1 MRVFFQTSR
10 QRSFLS
16 ACRIARKKWSASVPL
31 LLAALL
37 TVVFYSCRDE
47 DLLPSVQSVEHNGT
61 RTEDNANTSGL
72 TISGDIKKFYD
83 DKNNL
88 LYSGYTYAPSR
99 RVPLVGEGRVINQ
112 ITKNLVGVLSNSDN
126 KLEYLVDKNLDNSVK
141 LTGLAEVNT
150 GLPILSVKDVNRVY
164 YDSSNGIKVG
174 FLYKDPGGL
183 LSLNVLKGFWV
194 KTYLKGEEQD
204 GSSTSGSG
212 DDFQL
217 LNLNL
222 LNVSGGLSEI
232 SFTTTKPFDEV
243 RIGCASID
251 VDVLSGLEFYYA
263 FVGENPKKIAASFG
277 YYKEAETNSGLG
289 NTNNLID
296 EYPDNSEQLSML
308 GHHELYVDF
317 NEKIVKDSEIGFK
330 TGGLKT
336 LDIDLTGLSL
346 FELTNNDVNNKYV
359 WGNEKVLSGGIGISL
374 LGTQDGS
381 MSAIAKEDCYGVK
394 IKLNTGLVGGLLDAI
409 LGLLG
414 NTHYYY
420 AYSRDPVE
428 IDVSSYFTIGNDTIS
443 TDYYNLPTPSDDGSV
458 SYSLDRWPSGA
469 TSPSISGNRIT
480 GMTVNGDY
488 VVQAIYKRGEETSWS
503 YAVIHRDKKEA
514 EAGCNTMMINTSAN
528 QGQYTVVESSG
539 SQGGI
544 SLFNKINNR
553 QNLVDD
559 DYTNYAE
566 ATNVLSLIQFGSLAG
581 VHSSQDIAPQGGGK
595 TRVGFVMQTNNQL
608 LGADVL
614 KFFFIRLYN
623 DGKEVFSGLTAENDA
638 VGVGLVGNDGSK
650 LRFYVETDQTFD
662 QVELWTAG
670 LLNVNLNTFRLYY
683 AFYEP
688 VTCEEY
694 AGTSE
699 ACMEMITA
707 QKHGATINYAE
718 TKSSSAASVG
728 STMNNLSYVI
738 DNSQQTAASIV
749 AGVSLI
755 SRSTVAVKFNS
766 IRGGQPVGAILRT
779 PGYVLNASVLQNVTI
794 AAYNGGQAVASES
807 TSGGLASIEVISDAG
822 LAYMEVTPLQDYDE
836 VRISFPSLADAL
848 ETVWLSGFY
857 IRPDANGNGIP
868 DCAEEPDDQGGT
880 DGITYKSIT
889 EHVCVDETNDLGK
902 VRISVDAQ
910 DDKVGTKLTFT
921 CYPYNGNG
929 QKIEQ
934 EAELQQDDKGYFFEL
949 SLPVG
954 DYSISGLSTYNG
966 LRAQVHPL
974 KTTWKRNAADTD
986 WNNWSNWT
994 DGSPWGCTNVVIPT
1008 GATRYPNLKA
1018 WGSVDK
1024 FYGGNYCANIHFEP
1038 GAAVLNT
1045 QYLEYD
1051 CAYVEMEVQSGM
1063 YHMISTPLHG
1073 MVTGDMFVSPEMPAY
1088 FTPLNGATYR
1098 EVRHNPVVRQK
1109 MYSRAVTT
1117 ATSGTDLNGTV
1128 AATADWSRTF
1138 NAVAQLYEQ
1147 AQGIK
1152 MMVGNEGDGTSY
1164 RLRFPKAYTEYNYY
1178 TLSGGWVKEETLP
1191 EGARNMN
1198 GKFAYEE
1205 SGFKPENAG
1214 RSFTFKL
1221 RNEEQGATYFV
1232 AGNPFM
1238 SYLDIKTFLTE
1249 NKQSVQAIRI
1259 IDSENVFGEEE
1270 GLVRISL
1277 SENGNL
1283 SFDVAGEQSNTIA
1296 PLQAFY
1302 VEASGDNA
1310 SDNVD
1315 ITYTSN
1321 MFVQPFASTAT
1332 RSSRSAS
1339 VPAAGEMKISAV
1351 SGNSVSSC
1359 SLLRSA
1365 GASDAYNAKE
1375 DVITLIDEN
1384 FMPKVKVYTVAG
1396 KRALDIQKIKNAARV
1411 DLGFMVKDGSQQ
1423 TKFTLNYGSNW
1434 KGWTL
1439 VDKQTGNR
1447 YLLDGTSL
1455 TVNAGAMKSNNG
1467 RFYLVK
1473 E

>member
-1 MRVFFQTSR
+1 MSVFFQTSR

-16 ACRIARKKWSASVPL
+16 ACRIAGKKWSASVPL
-31 LLAALL
+31 FLAALL

-47 DLLPSVQSVEHNGT
+47 DLLPSVQSFEQGGT
-61 RTEDNANTSGL
+61 RAEAASTSGL
-72 TISGDIKKFYD
+72 DVVQD
-83 DKNNL
+83 A
-88 LYSGYTYAPSR
+88 TYGATYKPNC

-126 KLEYLVDKNLDNSVK
+126 KLEYLVDKNLDNSVSLK
-141 LTGLAEVNT
+141 GLAEVNT

-183 LSLNVLKGFWV
+183 LSLDVLKGFWV

-204 GSSTSGSG
+204 GSSTLGSG
-212 DDFQL
+212 ENFQL

-232 SFTTTKPFDEV
+232 SFTTTRPFDEV

-263 FVGENPKKIAASFG
+263 FVGENPKKIAAE
-277 YYKEAETNSGLG
+277 KH
-289 NTNNLID
+289 
-296 EYPDNSEQLSML
+296 EYPYAEQERPLHPLSKGDL
-308 GHHELYVDF
+308 VNESLTDGPVCEL
-317 NEKIVKDSEIGFK
+317 
-330 TGGLKT
+330 
-336 LDIDLTGLSL
+336 
-346 FELTNNDVNNKYV
+346 
-359 WGNEKVLSGGIGISL
+359 IS
-374 LGTQDGS
+374 
-381 MSAIAKEDCYGVK
+381 
-394 IKLNTGLVGGLLDAI
+394 
-409 LGLLG
+409 GLLG
-414 NTHYYY
+414 GLTCRVDFGGYYTKGGGLASISLGATKLNAYDTSDNNPQSINTESGIGVSALAGGAREFSMILTKENAQRLELDLPSGINLLSAVRVHY

-443 TDYYNLPTPSDDGSV
+443 TDYYNLPTPSDGTV
-458 SYSLDRWPSGA
+458 SYSLFSSPDGA
-469 TSPSISGNRIT
+469 TSSISGNRIT

-488 VVQAIYKRGEETSWS
+488 AVKAVYTREEKEISWS
-503 YAVIHRDKKEA
+503 YAVIHRNKKEA
-514 EAGCNTMMINTSAN
+514 VAGCNTMMINTSAN

-553 QNLVDD
+553 QNLVDG

-581 VHSSQDIAPQGGGK
+581 VHSSQDIAPQGGK

-614 KFFFIRLYN
+614 KFFFIRLYK
-623 DGKEVFSGLTAENDA
+623 DGEEVFSGLTAENDA
-638 VGVGLVGNDGSK
+638 IGVGLVGNDGSK
-650 LRFYVETDQTFD
+650 LRFYVETDKTFD

-688 VTCEEY
+688 TTCEEY

-728 STMNNLSYVI
+728 ATMNNLSYVI

-766 IRGGQPVGAILRT
+766 IRGGQPLGAILRT

-822 LAYMEVTPLQDYDE
+822 LAYMEVTPLQGYDE

-868 DCAEEPDDQGGT
+868 DCAEEPDDQGET
-880 DGITYKSIT
+880 DIAYKSIT
-889 EHVCVDETNDLGK
+889 EHVCVDETTYLGN
-902 VRISVDAQ
+902 VRIFVDAQ

-934 EAELQQDDKGYFFEL
+934 EAELRQDDKGYFFEL

-974 KTTWKRNAADTD
+974 KTTWKRNASDTD

-994 DGSPWGCTNVVIPT
+994 DGSPWGCTNVVIPA
-1008 GATRYPNLKA
+1008 GATRYPNLNA

-1117 ATSGTDLNGTV
+1117 ATSGTDPNGTV
-1128 AATADWSRTF
+1128 AATVDWSRTF
-1138 NAVAQLYEQ
+1138 NAVAQPYEQ

-1152 MMVGNEGDGTSY
+1152 MMVGNDWGTSY

-1178 TLSGGWVKEETLP
+1178 TLSGGWVKKETLP

-1198 GKFAYEE
+1198 GKFAYEVI
-1205 SGFKPENAG
+1205 GFNPENAG
-1214 RSFTFKL
+1214 SSFTFEL

-1259 IDSENVFGEEE
+1259 IDSESVFGEEE

-1277 SENGNL
+1277 GENGDL

-1302 VEASGDNA
+1302 VEVSGDYA
-1310 SDNVD
+1310 SDNVN

-1321 MFVQPFASTAT
+1321 MFVQPSASTAT

-1359 SLLRSA
+1359 SLIRSA

-1375 DVITLIDEN
+1375 DIVSLIDED
-1384 FMPKVKVYTVAG
+1384 FMPKVKVYTVAD
-1396 KRALDIQKIKNAARV
+1396 KRALDIQKMSNATRV
-1411 DLGFMVKDGSQQ
+1411 GLGFMVKDGSQQ
-1423 TKFTLNYGSNW
+1423 TEFTLDYGSNW

-1439 VDKQTGNR
+1439 VDKQTGKR

-1455 TVNAGAMKSNNG
+1455 TVNAGAMKSNDG

>member
-1 MRVFFQTSR
+1 MSVFFQTSR

-16 ACRIARKKWSASVPL
+16 ACRIAGKKWSASVPL

-47 DLLPSVQSVEHNGT
+47 DLTPSIQSFEQGGT
-61 RTEDNANTSGL
+61 RAEAASTSGL
-72 TISGDIKKFYD
+72 DVVQ
-83 DKNNL
+83 NA
-88 LYSGYTYAPSR
+88 TYGATYKPNC

-112 ITKNLVGVLSNSDN
+112 ITDNLVGVLSSSDN
-126 KLEYLVDKNLDNSVK
+126 KLEYLVDNDLTNSVS

-174 FLYKDPGGL
+174 FLYKASGGV
-183 LSLNVLKGFWV
+183 LSLKVLQGFWIQTLLNGKEQETS
-194 KTYLKGEEQD
+194 KTE
-204 GSSTSGSG
+204 GSG
-212 DDFQL
+212 DSFQL

-232 SFTTTKPFDEV
+232 SFNTKKPFDEV
-243 RIGCASID
+243 RIGCGSIS

-263 FVGENPKKIAASFG
+263 FVGENPEKIAASFG
-277 YYKEAETNSGLG
+277 YYSNAETNPGGIMGAG
-289 NTNNLID
+289 NTDNLID
-296 EYPDNSEQLSML
+296 DSPYNSEQLSL
-308 GHHELYVDF
+308 AGHHELYVDF
-317 NEKIVKDSEIGFK
+317 NEKIAKDSEIGFK
-330 TGGLKT
+330 TGGFKT

-346 FELTNNDVNNKYV
+346 FELTNNDANNKYV
-359 WGNEKVLSGGIGISL
+359 WGNEKELSGGIGISL

-381 MSAIAKEDCYGVK
+381 MSAIAEDDCYGVK
-394 IKLNTGLVGGLLDAI
+394 IKLNTGLVGGLLDVI

-414 NTHYYY
+414 NTNYYY

-443 TDYYNLPTPSDDGSV
+443 TDYYNLPTPSEGGV
-458 SYSLDRWPSGA
+458 SYSLVSGPNGA
-469 TSPSISGNRIT
+469 TSSISGNRIT

-488 VVQAIYKRGEETSWS
+488 VVRAVYTREGETSWS
-503 YAVIHRDKKEA
+503 CAVIHRNKKEVVS
-514 EAGCNTMMINTSAN
+514 GCNTMMINTSDN
-528 QGQYTVVESSG
+528 PTQYSVEEPLG
-539 SQGGI
+539 AQGGI
-544 SLFNKINNR
+544 SLFNKIEDVE
-553 QNLVDD
+553 NLVDAE
-559 DYTNYAE
+559 YNNYAE
-566 ATNVLSLIQFGSLAG
+566 ATNVLSLIQLGGLAS
-581 VHSSQDIAPQGGGK
+581 VKSNEEINKQNVK

-614 KFFFIRLYN
+614 KFFFIRLYK
-623 DGKEVFSGLTAENDA
+623 GQTKVYEGLTGQNNT
-638 VGVGLVGNDGSK
+638 VGVGLIGNDGSK
-650 LRFYVETDQTFD
+650 LRFYVETDVAFD
-662 QVELWTAG
+662 RVELWSAG
-670 LLNVNLNTFRLYY
+670 LLNINLNTFRLYY

-688 VTCEEY
+688 VEGCENNTT
-694 AGTSE
+694 TSE

-718 TKSSSAASVG
+718 TKSPSVVG
-728 STMNNLSYVI
+728 VGTTMNNLSYVI

-755 SRSTVAVKFNS
+755 SRSTVAVKFNRV
-766 IRGGQPVGAILRT
+766 RGGQPVGAILRT
-779 PGYVLNASVLQNVTI
+779 PGYTLNASVLQNVTI
-794 AAYNGGQAVASES
+794 AAYNGEQAVASES
-807 TSGGLASIEVISDAG
+807 TSSGLASIEVISDAR

-836 VRISFPSLADAL
+836 VRISFPSLANTL

-857 IRPDANGNGIP
+857 IRPDANNNGIP
-868 DCAEEPDDQGGT
+868 DCAEEPADQGGT
-880 DGITYKSIT
+880 DGITYNGIT
-889 EHVCVDETNDLGK
+889 EHVCVDKTTYLGH
-902 VRISVDAQ
+902 VRISVDA
-910 DDKVGTKLTFT
+910 KPELLNKPITFT

-954 DYSISGLSTYNG
+954 DYSISGLSTNG

-974 KTTWKRNAADTD
+974 KTTWKRNPTDTD

-1008 GATRYPNLKA
+1008 GARRYPVLES
-1018 WGSVDK
+1018 WSSRDT
-1024 FYGGNYCANIHFEP
+1024 FYGGNYCENIHFEP

-1045 QYLEYD
+1045 QYLEYSR
-1051 CAYVEMEVQSGM
+1051 AYVEMEM
-1063 YHMISTPLHG
+1063 ADAMPRMISIPLQG
-1073 MVTGDMFVSPEMPAY
+1073 MVTGDMFVSSEMPAY
-1088 FTPLNGATYR
+1088 FTPLNNETYP
-1098 EVRHNPVVRQK
+1098 EVRHNPLVRQQ

-1117 ATSGTDLNGTV
+1117 ATSGTNDPNSTI

-1138 NAVAQLYEQ
+1138 NAVAQPYER
-1147 AQGIK
+1147 AQGI
-1152 MMVGNEGDGTSY
+1152 MLMVGSEGDGTSY
-1164 RLRFPKAYTEYNYY
+1164 RLRFPKDYTIYNYY
-1178 TLSGGWVKEETLP
+1178 TLSGGWMKEEILP
-1191 EGARNMN
+1191 NVARDKN
-1198 GKFAYEE
+1198 GRFTYEE
-1205 SGFKPENAG
+1205 SGFKPENV
-1214 RSFTFKL
+1214 RNSFTFKL
-1221 RNEEQGATYFV
+1221 RNDKQGDKQGAIYFV

-1238 SYLDIKTFLTE
+1238 SYLDIQKFLQR
-1249 NKQSVQAIRI
+1249 NSGSVSAICVL
-1259 IDSENVFGEEE
+1259 SEE
-1270 GLVRISL
+1270 GEQIAISL
-1277 SENGNL
+1277 DSKDGIH
-1283 SFDVAGEQSNTIA
+1283 TIA

-1302 VEASGDNA
+1302 VVSNNTN
-1310 SDNVD
+1310 STQLD
-1315 ITYTSN
+1315 ITYTSD
-1321 MFVQPFASTAT
+1321 MFVQPSASTAA
-1332 RSSRSAS
+1332 RSSRSAFAL
-1339 VPAAGEMKISAV
+1339 AAGEMKISAV

-1375 DVITLIDEN
+1375 DVISLIDEH

-1423 TKFTLNYGSNW
+1423 TRFTLNYGSNW

-1439 VDKQTGNR
+1439 VDKQTGKR
-1447 YLLDGTSL
+1447 YRLEGNPL
-1455 TVNAGAMKSNNG
+1455 TVNAGVMKTNSG

>member
-1 MRVFFQTSR
+1 MSVFFQTSR

-16 ACRIARKKWSASVPL
+16 ACRIAGKKWSASVPL
-31 LLAALL
+31 FLAALL

-47 DLLPSVQSVEHNGT
+47 DLLPSVQSFEQGGT
-61 RTEDNANTSGL
+61 RAEAASTSGL
-72 TISGDIKKFYD
+72 DVVQD
-83 DKNNL
+83 A
-88 LYSGYTYAPSR
+88 TYGATYKPNC

-126 KLEYLVDKNLDNSVK
+126 KLEYLVDKNLDNSVSLK
-141 LTGLAEVNT
+141 GLAEVDT

-183 LSLNVLKGFWV
+183 LSLDVLKGFWV

-204 GSSTSGSG
+204 GSSTLGSG
-212 DDFQL
+212 ENFQL

-232 SFTTTKPFDEV
+232 SFTTTRPFDEV

-263 FVGENPKKIAASFG
+263 FVGENPKKIAAE
-277 YYKEAETNSGLG
+277 KH
-289 NTNNLID
+289 
-296 EYPDNSEQLSML
+296 EYPYAEQERPLHPLSKGDL
-308 GHHELYVDF
+308 VNESLTDGPVCEL
-317 NEKIVKDSEIGFK
+317 
-330 TGGLKT
+330 
-336 LDIDLTGLSL
+336 
-346 FELTNNDVNNKYV
+346 
-359 WGNEKVLSGGIGISL
+359 IS
-374 LGTQDGS
+374 
-381 MSAIAKEDCYGVK
+381 
-394 IKLNTGLVGGLLDAI
+394 
-409 LGLLG
+409 GLLG
-414 NTHYYY
+414 GLTCRVDFGATIPVGSEVGYYTKGGGLASISLGATKLNAYDTSDNNPQSINTESGIGVSALAGGAREFSMILTKENAQRLELDLPSGINLLSAVRVHY

-443 TDYYNLPTPSDDGSV
+443 TDYYNLPTPSDGTV
-458 SYSLDRWPSGA
+458 SYSLFSSPDGA
-469 TSPSISGNRIT
+469 TSSISGNRIT

-488 VVQAIYKRGEETSWS
+488 AVKAVYTREEKEISWS
-503 YAVIHRDKKEA
+503 YAVIHRNKKEA
-514 EAGCNTMMINTSAN
+514 VAGCNTMMINTSAN

-553 QNLVDD
+553 QNLVDG

-581 VHSSQDIAPQGGGK
+581 VHSSQDIAPQGGK

-614 KFFFIRLYN
+614 KFFFIRLYK
-623 DGKEVFSGLTAENDA
+623 DGEEVFSGLTAENDA
-638 VGVGLVGNDGSK
+638 IGVGLVGNDGSK
-650 LRFYVETDQTFD
+650 LRFYVETDKTFD

-688 VTCEEY
+688 TTCEEY

-728 STMNNLSYVI
+728 ATMNNLSYVI

-766 IRGGQPVGAILRT
+766 IRGGQPLGAILRT

-822 LAYMEVTPLQDYDE
+822 LAYMEVTPLQGYDE

-868 DCAEEPDDQGGT
+868 DCAEEPDDQGET
-880 DGITYKSIT
+880 DIAYKSIT
-889 EHVCVDETNDLGK
+889 EHVCVDETTYLGN
-902 VRISVDAQ
+902 VRIFVDAQ

-934 EAELQQDDKGYFFEL
+934 EAELRQDDKGYFFEL

-974 KTTWKRNAADTD
+974 KTTWKRNASDTD

-994 DGSPWGCTNVVIPT
+994 DGSPWGCTNVVIPA
-1008 GATRYPNLKA
+1008 GATRYPNLNA

-1073 MVTGDMFVSPEMPAY
+1073 MITGDMFVSPEMPAY

-1098 EVRHNPVVRQK
+1098 EVRHNPIVRQK

-1117 ATSGTDLNGTV
+1117 ATSGTDSNGTV
-1128 AATADWSRTF
+1128 VATADWSRTF
-1138 NAVAQLYEQ
+1138 NAVAQPYEQ

-1152 MMVGNEGDGTSY
+1152 MMVGNDWGTSY

-1178 TLSGGWVKEETLP
+1178 TLSGRWVKKETLP

-1214 RSFTFKL
+1214 RSFTFEL

-1259 IDSENVFGEEE
+1259 IDSESVFGEEE

-1277 SENGNL
+1277 GKNGDL

-1302 VEASGDNA
+1302 VEALEGYT
-1310 SDNVD
+1310 SDNVN
-1315 ITYTSN
+1315 ITYTSD
-1321 MFVQPFASTAT
+1321 MFVQPSASTAT

-1339 VPAAGEMKISAV
+1339 VPTAGEMKISAV

-1359 SLLRSA
+1359 SLIRSA

-1375 DVITLIDEN
+1375 DIVSLIDED
-1384 FMPKVKVYTVAG
+1384 FMPKVKVYTVAD
-1396 KRALDIQKIKNAARV
+1396 KRALDIQKMSNATRV

-1423 TKFTLNYGSNW
+1423 TEFTLDYGSNW

-1439 VDKQTGNR
+1439 VDKQTGKR

-1455 TVNAGAMKSNNG
+1455 TVNAGAMKSNDG

>member
-1 MRVFFQTSR
+1 MSVFFQTSR

-16 ACRIARKKWSASVPL
+16 VCRIAGKKWSASVPL
-31 LLAALL
+31 FLAALL

-47 DLLPSVQSVEHNGT
+47 DLLPSVQSFEQGGT
-61 RTEDNANTSGL
+61 RAETASTSGL
-72 TISGDIKKFYD
+72 DVVQD
-83 DKNNL
+83 A
-88 LYSGYTYAPSR
+88 TYGATYKPNC

-126 KLEYLVDKNLDNSVK
+126 KLEYLVDKNLDNFVSLK
-141 LTGLAEVNT
+141 GLAEVNA

-183 LSLNVLKGFWV
+183 LSLNVLQGFWV
-194 KTYLKGEEQD
+194 KTYLKGKEQD

-212 DDFQL
+212 DNFQL

-263 FVGENPKKIAASFG
+263 FVGENPKKIAAE
-277 YYKEAETNSGLG
+277 KH
-289 NTNNLID
+289 
-296 EYPDNSEQLSML
+296 EYPYAEQERPLHPLSKGDL
-308 GHHELYVDF
+308 V
-317 NEKIVKDSEIGFK
+317 NES
-330 TGGLKT
+330 
-336 LDIDLTGLSL
+336 LT
-346 FELTNNDVNNKYV
+346 
-359 WGNEKVLSGGIGISL
+359 
-374 LGTQDGS
+374 DGPVC
-381 MSAIAKEDCYGVK
+381 E
-394 IKLNTGLVGGLLDAI
+394 LVGGLLGGGLTCRVDFGATIPVGSEVGYYTTGGGLASISLGATKLNAYDTSDNNPQSINAESGIGVSALAGGAREFSMI
-409 LGLLG
+409 LTKKDTRRLELDLPSGINLLSAVQV
-414 NTHYYY
+414 HY

-443 TDYYNLPTPSDDGSV
+443 TDYYNLPTPSEGTV
-458 SYSLDRWPSGA
+458 IYSLISSPNGV
-469 TSPSISGNRIT
+469 TSPEISGNHIT

-488 VVQAIYKRGEETSWS
+488 VVKAVYTREEKEISWS
-503 YAVIHRDKKEA
+503 YAVIHRNKKEA
-514 EAGCNTMMINTSAN
+514 EAGCNTMMINTSGN
-528 QGQYTVVESSG
+528 EGQYTVVESSG

-553 QNLVDD
+553 QNLVDG

-581 VHSSQDIAPQGGGK
+581 VHSSQDIALQGGGK

-614 KFFFIRLYN
+614 KFFFIRLYK

-650 LRFYVETDQTFD
+650 LRFYVETDRTFD

-718 TKSSSAASVG
+718 TKSSSVASVG
-728 STMNNLSYVI
+728 ATTNNLSYVI

-755 SRSTVAVKFNS
+755 SRPTVAVKFNS
-766 IRGGQPVGAILRT
+766 IRGGQPLGAILRM

-807 TSGGLASIEVISDAG
+807 TSSGLASIEVISDAG
-822 LAYMEVTPLQDYDE
+822 LAYMEVTPLQDYNE

-868 DCAEEPDDQGGT
+868 DCAEELEVQGEI
-880 DGITYKSIT
+880 DIVYRDIT
-889 EHVCVDETNDLGK
+889 EHVCVGEKTYLGN
-902 VRISVDAQ
+902 VRISVDA
-910 DDKVGTKLTFT
+910 KPELLGTELTFT

-934 EAELQQDDKGYFFEL
+934 EAALQQDNNGYFFEL

-974 KTTWKRNAADTD
+974 KTTWKRNALDTD
-986 WNNWSNWT
+986 WNNWNNWT
-994 DGSPWGCTNVVIPT
+994 DGSPWGCTNVVIPA
-1008 GATRYPNLKA
+1008 GATRYPNLNA

-1117 ATSGTDLNGTV
+1117 ATSGTDPNGTV
-1128 AATADWSRTF
+1128 VATADWSRTF
-1138 NAVAQLYEQ
+1138 NAVAQPYEQ

-1152 MMVGNEGDGTSY
+1152 MMVGNDWGTFY

-1178 TLSGGWVKEETLP
+1178 TLSGECVKKETLP

-1198 GKFAYEE
+1198 GKFAYEVI
-1205 SGFKPENAG
+1205 GFNPENAG
-1214 RSFTFKL
+1214 SSFTFEL
-1221 RNEEQGATYFV
+1221 RNEEQGATCFV

-1259 IDSENVFGEEE
+1259 IDSENIFGGKE

-1277 SENGNL
+1277 GENGDL

-1302 VEASGDNA
+1302 VEVSGDYA
-1310 SDNVD
+1310 SDNVN

-1321 MFVQPFASTAT
+1321 MFVQPSASTAT

-1339 VPAAGEMKISAV
+1339 VPTAGEMKISAV

-1375 DVITLIDEN
+1375 DIVSLIDED
-1384 FMPKVKVYTVAG
+1384 FMPKVKVYTVAD
-1396 KRALDIQKIKNAARV
+1396 KRALDIQKMSNATRV
-1411 DLGFMVKDGSQQ
+1411 GLGFMVKDGSQQ
-1423 TKFTLNYGSNW
+1423 TEFTLDYGSNW

-1439 VDKQTGNR
+1439 VDKQTGKR

-1455 TVNAGAMKSNNG
+1455 TVNAGAMKSNDG

>member
-1 MRVFFQTSR
+1 MSVFFQTSR

-16 ACRIARKKWSASVPL
+16 ACRIAGKKWSASVPL
-31 LLAALL
+31 FLAALL

-47 DLLPSVQSVEHNGT
+47 DLLPSVQSFEQGGT
-61 RTEDNANTSGL
+61 RAEAASTSGL
-72 TISGDIKKFYD
+72 DVVQDATGA
-83 DKNNL
+83 
-88 LYSGYTYAPSR
+88 TYKPNC

-126 KLEYLVDKNLDNSVK
+126 KLEYLVDKNLDNSVSLK
-141 LTGLAEVNT
+141 GLAEVNA

-174 FLYKDPGGL
+174 FLYKAPGGL
-183 LSLNVLKGFWV
+183 LSLNVLQGFWV
-194 KTYLKGEEQD
+194 KTYLKGKEQD

-212 DDFQL
+212 DKFQL

-243 RIGCASID
+243 RIGCASIS

-263 FVGENPKKIAASFG
+263 FVGENPKKIAAE
-277 YYKEAETNSGLG
+277 KH
-289 NTNNLID
+289 
-296 EYPDNSEQLSML
+296 EYPYAEQERPLHSLSKGDL
-308 GHHELYVDF
+308 VNKNLNDGPVCELV
-317 NEKIVKDSEIGFK
+317 S
-330 TGGLKT
+330 
-336 LDIDLTGLSL
+336 
-346 FELTNNDVNNKYV
+346 
-359 WGNEKVLSGGIGISL
+359 
-374 LGTQDGS
+374 
-381 MSAIAKEDCYGVK
+381 
-394 IKLNTGLVGGLLDAI
+394 
-409 LGLLG
+409 GLLG
-414 NTHYYY
+414 GLTCRVDFGATIPVGSEVGYYTTGGGLASISLGATKLNAYDTGDNNPQSINTESGIGVSALAGGAREFSMILTKKDTRRLELDLPSGINLLSAVKVHY

-443 TDYYNLPTPSDDGSV
+443 TDYYNLPTPSEGTV
-458 SYSLDRWPSGA
+458 IYSLISWPSGA
-469 TSPSISGNRIT
+469 TSPSISGNHMT

-488 VVQAIYKRGEETSWS
+488 VVKAVYTRGEETSWS
-503 YAVIHRDKKEA
+503 YAVIHRNKKEA
-514 EAGCNTMMINTSAN
+514 VAGCNTMMINTSGN
-528 QGQYTVVESSG
+528 EGQYTVVESSG

-553 QNLVDD
+553 QNLVDG

-581 VHSSQDIAPQGGGK
+581 VHSSQDIAPQGGK

-614 KFFFIRLYN
+614 KFFFIRLYK

-699 ACMEMITA
+699 ACMEIITA

-718 TKSSSAASVG
+718 TKSSSVASVG
-728 STMNNLSYVI
+728 TTMNNLSYVI

-766 IRGGQPVGAILRT
+766 IRGGQPLGAILRT

-822 LAYMEVTPLQDYDE
+822 LAYMEVTPLQGYDE

-868 DCAEEPDDQGGT
+868 DCAEEPDDQGET
-880 DGITYKSIT
+880 DIAYKSIT
-889 EHVCVDETNDLGK
+889 EHVCVDETTYLGN
-902 VRISVDAQ
+902 VRISVDA
-910 DDKVGTKLTFT
+910 KPELLGTELTFT

-934 EAELQQDDKGYFFEL
+934 EAALRQDNNGYFFEL

-974 KTTWKRNAADTD
+974 KTTWKRNASDTD

-994 DGSPWGCTNVVIPT
+994 DGSPWGCTNVVIPA
-1008 GATRYPNLKA
+1008 GATRYPNLNA

-1073 MVTGDMFVSPEMPAY
+1073 MITGDMFVSPEMPAY
-1088 FTPLNGATYR
+1088 FTPLKEDTYR
-1098 EVRHNPVVRQK
+1098 EMRHNPIVRQK

-1117 ATSGTDLNGTV
+1117 ATSGTNGTV
-1128 AATADWSRTF
+1128 VATADWSRTF
-1138 NAVAQLYEQ
+1138 NAVAQPYEQ

-1152 MMVGNEGDGTSY
+1152 MMVGNDWGTSY

-1178 TLSGGWVKEETLP
+1178 TLSGECVKKETLP
-1191 EGARNMN
+1191 VEARNMN
-1198 GKFAYEE
+1198 GKFAYEV
-1205 SGFKPENAG
+1205 SGFNPENAG
-1214 RSFTFKL
+1214 SSFTFEL
-1221 RNEEQGATYFV
+1221 RNEGQGATYFV

-1259 IDSENVFGEEE
+1259 IDSENIFGGEE

-1277 SENGNL
+1277 GENGDL

-1302 VEASGDNA
+1302 VEVSGDYA
-1310 SDNVD
+1310 SDNVN
-1315 ITYTSN
+1315 ITYTSD
-1321 MFVQPFASTAT
+1321 MFVQPSASTAT

-1339 VPAAGEMKISAV
+1339 VPTAGEMKISAV

-1359 SLLRSA
+1359 SLIRSA

-1375 DVITLIDEN
+1375 DIVSLIDED
-1384 FMPKVKVYTVAG
+1384 FMPKVKVYTVAD
-1396 KRALDIQKIKNAARV
+1396 KRALDIQKMSNATRV
-1411 DLGFMVKDGSQQ
+1411 GLGFMVKDGSQQ
-1423 TKFTLNYGSNW
+1423 TEFTLDYGSNW

-1439 VDKQTGNR
+1439 VDKQTGKR

-1455 TVNAGAMKSNNG
+1455 TVNAGAMKSNDG

>member
-1 MRVFFQTSR
+1 MSVFFQTSR

-16 ACRIARKKWSASVPL
+16 VCRIAGKKWSASVPL
-31 LLAALL
+31 FLAALL

-47 DLLPSVQSVEHNGT
+47 DLLPSVQSFEQGGT
-61 RTEDNANTSGL
+61 RAETASTSGL
-72 TISGDIKKFYD
+72 DVVQD
-83 DKNNL
+83 A
-88 LYSGYTYAPSR
+88 TYGATYKPNC

-126 KLEYLVDKNLDNSVK
+126 KLEYLVDKNLDNFVSLK
-141 LTGLAEVNT
+141 GLAEVNA

-183 LSLNVLKGFWV
+183 LSLNVLQGFWV
-194 KTYLKGEEQD
+194 KTYLKGKEQD

-212 DDFQL
+212 DNFQL

-263 FVGENPKKIAASFG
+263 FVGENPKKIAAE
-277 YYKEAETNSGLG
+277 KH
-289 NTNNLID
+289 
-296 EYPDNSEQLSML
+296 EYPYAEQERPRHPLSKGDL
-308 GHHELYVDF
+308 V
-317 NEKIVKDSEIGFK
+317 NES
-330 TGGLKT
+330 
-336 LDIDLTGLSL
+336 LT
-346 FELTNNDVNNKYV
+346 
-359 WGNEKVLSGGIGISL
+359 
-374 LGTQDGS
+374 DGPVC
-381 MSAIAKEDCYGVK
+381 E
-394 IKLNTGLVGGLLDAI
+394 LVGGLLGGGLTCRVDFGATIPVGSEVGYYTTGGGLASISLGATKLNAYDTSDNNPQSINAESGIGVSALAGGAREFSMI
-409 LGLLG
+409 LTKKDTRRLELDLPSGINLLSAVQV
-414 NTHYYY
+414 HY

-443 TDYYNLPTPSDDGSV
+443 TDYYNLPTPSEGTV
-458 SYSLDRWPSGA
+458 IYSLISSPNGV
-469 TSPSISGNRIT
+469 TSPEISGNHIT

-488 VVQAIYKRGEETSWS
+488 VVKAVYTREEKEISWS
-503 YAVIHRDKKEA
+503 YAVIHRNKKEA
-514 EAGCNTMMINTSAN
+514 EAGCNTMMINTSGN
-528 QGQYTVVESSG
+528 EGQYTVVESSG

-553 QNLVDD
+553 QNLVDG

-581 VHSSQDIAPQGGGK
+581 VHSSQDIALQGGGK

-614 KFFFIRLYN
+614 KFFFIRLYK

-650 LRFYVETDQTFD
+650 LRFYVETDRTFD

-718 TKSSSAASVG
+718 TKSSSVASVG
-728 STMNNLSYVI
+728 ATTNNLSYVI

-755 SRSTVAVKFNS
+755 SRPTVAVKFNS
-766 IRGGQPVGAILRT
+766 IRGGQPLGAILRT

-807 TSGGLASIEVISDAG
+807 TSSGLASIEVISDAG
-822 LAYMEVTPLQDYDE
+822 LAYMEVTPLQDYNE

-868 DCAEEPDDQGGT
+868 DCAEELEVQGEI
-880 DGITYKSIT
+880 DIVYRDIT
-889 EHVCVDETNDLGK
+889 EHVCVDETTYLGN
-902 VRISVDAQ
+902 VRISVDA
-910 DDKVGTKLTFT
+910 KPELLGTELTFT

-934 EAELQQDDKGYFFEL
+934 KAALQQDNNGYFFEL

-974 KTTWKRNAADTD
+974 KTTWKRNALDTD
-986 WNNWSNWT
+986 WNNWNNWT
-994 DGSPWGCTNVVIPT
+994 DGSPWGCTNVVIPA
-1008 GATRYPNLKA
+1008 GATRYPNLNA

-1117 ATSGTDLNGTV
+1117 ATSGTDPNGTV
-1128 AATADWSRTF
+1128 VATADWSRTF
-1138 NAVAQLYEQ
+1138 NAVAQPYEQ

-1152 MMVGNEGDGTSY
+1152 MMVGNDWGTSY

-1178 TLSGGWVKEETLP
+1178 TLSGGWVKKETLP

-1198 GKFAYEE
+1198 GKFAYEVI
-1205 SGFKPENAG
+1205 GFNPENAG
-1214 RSFTFKL
+1214 SSFTFEL
-1221 RNEEQGATYFV
+1221 RNEEQGATCFV

-1259 IDSENVFGEEE
+1259 IDSENIFGGKE

-1277 SENGNL
+1277 GENGDL

-1302 VEASGDNA
+1302 VEVSGDYA
-1310 SDNVD
+1310 SDNVN

-1321 MFVQPFASTAT
+1321 MFVQPSASTAT

-1339 VPAAGEMKISAV
+1339 VPTAGEMKISAV

-1375 DVITLIDEN
+1375 DIVSLIDED
-1384 FMPKVKVYTVAG
+1384 FMPKVKVYTVAD
-1396 KRALDIQKIKNAARV
+1396 KRALDIQKMSNATRV
-1411 DLGFMVKDGSQQ
+1411 GLGFMVKDGSQQ
-1423 TKFTLNYGSNW
+1423 TEFTLDYGSNW

-1439 VDKQTGNR
+1439 VDKQTGKR

-1455 TVNAGAMKSNNG
+1455 TVNAGAMKSNDG

>member
-1 MRVFFQTSR
+1 MSVFFQTSR

-16 ACRIARKKWSASVPL
+16 ACRIAGKKWSASVPL
-31 LLAALL
+31 FLAALL

-47 DLLPSVQSVEHNGT
+47 DLLPSVQSFEQGGT
-61 RTEDNANTSGL
+61 RAEAASTSGL
-72 TISGDIKKFYD
+72 DVVQD
-83 DKNNL
+83 A
-88 LYSGYTYAPSR
+88 TYGATYKPNC

-126 KLEYLVDKNLDNSVK
+126 KLEYLVDKNLDNFVSLK
-141 LTGLAEVNT
+141 GLAEVNA

-164 YDSSNGIKVG
+164 YDSSNVIKVG

-183 LSLNVLKGFWV
+183 LSLDVLKGFWV

-204 GSSTSGSG
+204 GSSTLGSG
-212 DDFQL
+212 ENFQL

-243 RIGCASID
+243 RIGCASIS
-251 VDVLSGLEFYYA
+251 VEVLSGLEFYYA
-263 FVGENPKKIAASFG
+263 FVGENPKKIAAE
-277 YYKEAETNSGLG
+277 KH
-289 NTNNLID
+289 
-296 EYPDNSEQLSML
+296 EYPYAEQERPLHPLSKGDL
-308 GHHELYVDF
+308 VNESLTDGPVCEL
-317 NEKIVKDSEIGFK
+317 
-330 TGGLKT
+330 
-336 LDIDLTGLSL
+336 
-346 FELTNNDVNNKYV
+346 
-359 WGNEKVLSGGIGISL
+359 IS
-374 LGTQDGS
+374 
-381 MSAIAKEDCYGVK
+381 
-394 IKLNTGLVGGLLDAI
+394 
-409 LGLLG
+409 GLLG
-414 NTHYYY
+414 GLTCRVDFGATIPVGSEVGYYTKGGGLASISLGATKLNAYDTGDNNPQSINTESGIGVSALAGGAREFSMILTKKDTRRLELDLPSGINLLSAVQVHY

-443 TDYYNLPTPSDDGSV
+443 TDYYNLPTPSEGTV
-458 SYSLDRWPSGA
+458 IYSLISSPNGV
-469 TSPSISGNRIT
+469 TSPEISGNRIT

-488 VVQAIYKRGEETSWS
+488 AVKAVYTREEKEISWS
-503 YAVIHRDKKEA
+503 YAVIHRNKKEA
-514 EAGCNTMMINTSAN
+514 EAGCNTMMINTSGN
-528 QGQYTVVESSG
+528 EGQYTVVESSG

-553 QNLVDD
+553 QNLVDG

-581 VHSSQDIAPQGGGK
+581 VHSSQDIAPQGGK

-614 KFFFIRLYN
+614 KFFFIRLYK
-623 DGKEVFSGLTAENDA
+623 DGEEVFSGLTAENDA
-638 VGVGLVGNDGSK
+638 IGVGLVGNDGSK
-650 LRFYVETDQTFD
+650 LRFYVETDKTFD

-688 VTCEEY
+688 TTCEEY

-728 STMNNLSYVI
+728 ATMNNLSYVI

-766 IRGGQPVGAILRT
+766 IRGGQPLDAILRT

-868 DCAEEPDDQGGT
+868 DCAEEPDDQGET
-880 DGITYKSIT
+880 DITYRSIT
-889 EHVCVDETNDLGK
+889 EHVCVDKTTYLGN
-902 VRISVDAQ
+902 VRISVDA
-910 DDKVGTKLTFT
+910 KSELLGTELTFT
-921 CYPYNGNG
+921 CYPYNGNE

-934 EAELQQDDKGYFFEL
+934 KAELQQDDKGYFFEL

-974 KTTWKRNAADTD
+974 KTTWKRNASDTD

-994 DGSPWGCTNVVIPT
+994 DGSPWGCTNVVIPA
-1008 GATRYPNLKA
+1008 GATRYPNLNA

-1073 MVTGDMFVSPEMPAY
+1073 MITGDMFVSPEMPAY
-1088 FTPLNGATYR
+1088 FTPLKEDTYR
-1098 EVRHNPVVRQK
+1098 EVRHNPIVRQK

-1117 ATSGTDLNGTV
+1117 ATSGTDSNGTV
-1128 AATADWSRTF
+1128 VATADWSRTF
-1138 NAVAQLYEQ
+1138 NAVAQPYEQ

-1152 MMVGNEGDGTSY
+1152 MMVGNDWGTSY

-1178 TLSGGWVKEETLP
+1178 TLSGRWVKKETLP

-1214 RSFTFKL
+1214 RSFTFEL

-1259 IDSENVFGEEE
+1259 IDSESVFGEEE

-1277 SENGNL
+1277 GKNGDL

-1302 VEASGDNA
+1302 VEALEGYT
-1310 SDNVD
+1310 SDNVN
-1315 ITYTSN
+1315 ITYTSD
-1321 MFVQPFASTAT
+1321 MFVQPSASTAT

-1339 VPAAGEMKISAV
+1339 VPTAGEMKISAV

-1359 SLLRSA
+1359 SLIRSA

-1375 DVITLIDEN
+1375 DIVSLIDED
-1384 FMPKVKVYTVAG
+1384 FMPKVKVYTVAD
-1396 KRALDIQKIKNAARV
+1396 KRALDIQKMSNATRV
-1411 DLGFMVKDGSQQ
+1411 GLGFMVKDGSQQ
-1423 TKFTLNYGSNW
+1423 TEFTLDYGSNW

-1439 VDKQTGNR
+1439 VDKQTGKR

-1455 TVNAGAMKSNNG
+1455 TVNAGAMKSNDG

>member
-61 RTEDNANTSGL
+61 RTETASTSGL
-72 TISGDIKKFYD
+72 DVEQ
-83 DKNNL
+83 NE
-88 LYSGYTYAPSR
+88 TYGATYKPNR

-141 LTGLAEVNT
+141 LTGLAEVT
-150 GLPILSVKDVNRVY
+150 TTLPIFSVKDVNRVY

-174 FLYKDPGGL
+174 FLYKASGGV
-183 LSLNVLKGFWV
+183 LSLDVLQGFWI

-204 GSSTSGSG
+204 GSFTSGSG

-232 SFTTTKPFDEV
+232 SFNTKKPFDEV
-243 RIGCASID
+243 RIGCGSIS

-263 FVGENPKKIAASFG
+263 FVGDNPEKIAASFG

-296 EYPDNSEQLSML
+296 DSPYNSEQLSL
-308 GHHELYVDF
+308 AGHHELYVDF
-317 NEKIVKDSEIGFK
+317 NEKIAKDSEIGFK
-330 TGGLKT
+330 TGGFKT

-346 FELTNNDVNNKYV
+346 FELTNNDANNKYV
-359 WGNEKVLSGGIGISL
+359 WGNEKELSGGIGISL

-381 MSAIAKEDCYGVK
+381 MSAIAEDDCYGVK
-394 IKLNTGLVGGLLDAI
+394 IKLNTGLVEGLLDAI
-409 LGLLG
+409 IGLLG
-414 NTHYYY
+414 NTRYYY

-443 TDYYNLPTPSDDGSV
+443 TDYYNLPTTSDASV
-458 SYSLDRWPSGA
+458 SYSLISGPDGA
-469 TSPSISGNRIT
+469 TSLNISGNRIT

-503 YAVIHRDKKEA
+503 YAVIHRNKKEVVS
-514 EAGCNTMMINTSAN
+514 GCNTMMINTSDN
-528 QGQYTVVESSG
+528 PTQYSVEEPLG
-539 SQGGI
+539 GQGGI
-544 SLFNKINNR
+544 SLFNKIKDT
-553 QNLVDD
+553 QNLVDAE
-559 DYTNYAE
+559 YNNYAE
-566 ATNVLSLIQFGSLAG
+566 ATNVLSLIQLGGLAS
-581 VHSSQDIAPQGGGK
+581 VKSTKVIEPQKGK
-595 TRVGFVMQTNNQL
+595 IRVGFVMQTNNQL

-614 KFFFIRLYN
+614 KFFFIRLYK

-638 VGVGLVGNDGSK
+638 VGVGLIGNDGSK
-650 LRFYVETDQTFD
+650 LRFYVETEEAFD
-662 QVELWTAG
+662 RVELWSAG
-670 LLNVNLNTFRLYY
+670 LLNINLNTFRLYY

-688 VTCEEY
+688 VKGCENNTT
-694 AGTSE
+694 TSE

-718 TKSSSAASVG
+718 TKFPSVVGVG

-766 IRGGQPVGAILRT
+766 IRGGQPVGAILRK
-779 PGYVLNASVLQNVTI
+779 PGYGLNASVLQNVTI

-807 TSGGLASIEVISDAG
+807 TSSGLASIEVISNAG

-889 EHVCVDETNDLGK
+889 EHVCVDETKDLGK
-902 VRISVDAQ
+902 VRISVDA
-910 DDKVGTKLTFT
+910 KPELLKKLITFT

-934 EAELQQDDKGYFFEL
+934 EAELQHQDDKGYFFEL

-966 LRAQVHPL
+966 LRAQVHPR
-974 KTTWKRNAADTD
+974 KTTWKRYPTDTD

-1008 GATRYPNLKA
+1008 RATRYPDLKA
-1018 WGSVDK
+1018 WDSVDD

-1088 FTPLNGATYR
+1088 FTPLNENTYR
-1098 EVRHNPVVRQK
+1098 EVRHNPIVRQK

-1117 ATSGTDLNGTV
+1117 VTSSTNGPV

-1138 NAVAQLYEQ
+1138 NAVAQPYEQ

-1152 MMVGNEGDGTSY
+1152 MMVGNDWGTSY
-1164 RLRFPKAYTEYNYY
+1164 RLRFPKAYIEYNYY
-1178 TLSGGWVKEETLP
+1178 TLSGEKVKPGTFP
-1191 EGARNMN
+1191 DGARNMN
-1198 GKFAYEE
+1198 GKFTYEE
-1205 SGFKPENAG
+1205 SGFTPEKVRN
-1214 RSFTFKL
+1214 SFTFKL
-1221 RNEEQGATYFV
+1221 RNDKQGATATYFV

-1249 NKQSVQAIRI
+1249 NKQSVQAIHT
-1259 IDSENVFGEEE
+1259 IDSENVFGVEE

-1277 SENGNL
+1277 GKNGDL
-1283 SFDVAGEQSNTIA
+1283 SFEGYGEQSNSIA

-1302 VEASGDNA
+1302 VEVSGDNA

-1315 ITYTSN
+1315 ITYTSD
-1321 MFVQPFASTAT
+1321 MFVQPSASTAT

-1375 DVITLIDEN
+1375 DVVALIDED

-1423 TKFTLNYGSNW
+1423 TEFTLDYGSNW

-1439 VDKQTGNR
+1439 VDKQTGKR

-1455 TVNAGAMKSNNG
+1455 TVNAGAMKSNDG

>member
-1 MRVFFQTSR
+1 MSVFFQTSR

-16 ACRIARKKWSASVPL
+16 ACRIAGKKWSASVPL
-31 LLAALL
+31 FLAALL

-47 DLLPSVQSVEHNGT
+47 DLLPSVQSFEQGGT
-61 RTEDNANTSGL
+61 RAEAASTSGL
-72 TISGDIKKFYD
+72 DVVQD
-83 DKNNL
+83 A
-88 LYSGYTYAPSR
+88 TYGATYKPNC

-126 KLEYLVDKNLDNSVK
+126 KLEYLVDKNLDNFVSLK
-141 LTGLAEVNT
+141 GLAEVNA

-164 YDSSNGIKVG
+164 YDSSNSIKVG

-183 LSLNVLKGFWV
+183 LSLNVLQGFWV
-194 KTYLKGEEQD
+194 KTYLKGKEQD

-212 DDFQL
+212 DNFKL

-263 FVGENPKKIAASFG
+263 FVGENPKKIAAEKHE
-277 YYKEAETNSGLG
+277 YPYAEQERPLHPLSKGDLVNES
-289 NTNNLID
+289 LID
-296 EYPDNSEQLSML
+296 GPVC
-308 GHHELYVDF
+308 EL
-317 NEKIVKDSEIGFK
+317 
-330 TGGLKT
+330 
-336 LDIDLTGLSL
+336 
-346 FELTNNDVNNKYV
+346 
-359 WGNEKVLSGGIGISL
+359 IS
-374 LGTQDGS
+374 
-381 MSAIAKEDCYGVK
+381 
-394 IKLNTGLVGGLLDAI
+394 
-409 LGLLG
+409 GLLG
-414 NTHYYY
+414 GGLTCRVDFGATIPVGSEVGYYTTGGGLASISLGATKLNAYDTSDNNPQSINTESGIGVSALAGGAREFSMILTKKDTRRLELDLPSGINLLSAVQVHY

-443 TDYYNLPTPSDDGSV
+443 TDYYNLPTPSDGTV
-458 SYSLDRWPSGA
+458 SYSLISWPSGA
-469 TSPSISGNRIT
+469 TSPSISGNHMT

-488 VVQAIYKRGEETSWS
+488 AVKAVYTREEKETSWS
-503 YAVIHRDKKEA
+503 YAVIHRNKKEA
-514 EAGCNTMMINTSAN
+514 VAGCNTMMINTSEN

-553 QNLVDD
+553 QNLVDG

-581 VHSSQDIAPQGGGK
+581 VHSSQDIAPQGGK

-608 LGADVL
+608 LGTDVL
-614 KFFFIRLYN
+614 KFFFIRLYK
-623 DGKEVFSGLTAENDA
+623 DGEEVFSGLTAENDA
-638 VGVGLVGNDGSK
+638 IGVGLVGNDGSK
-650 LRFYVETDQTFD
+650 LRFYVETDKTFD

-688 VTCEEY
+688 TTCEEY

-728 STMNNLSYVI
+728 ATMNNLSYVI

-779 PGYVLNASVLQNVTI
+779 PGYVLNASVLQNVAI
-794 AAYNGGQAVASES
+794 AAYYGGQAVASES

-868 DCAEEPDDQGGT
+868 DCAEEPEDQGET
-880 DGITYKSIT
+880 DITYRSIT
-889 EHVCVDETNDLGK
+889 EHVCVDETTYLGN
-902 VRISVDAQ
+902 VRISVDA
-910 DDKVGTKLTFT
+910 KSELLGTELTFT

-934 EAELQQDDKGYFFEL
+934 RAELQQDDKGYFFEL

-966 LRAQVHPL
+966 LRTQVHPL
-974 KTTWKRNAADTD
+974 KTTWKRNASDTD

-994 DGSPWGCTNVVIPT
+994 DGSPWGCTNVVIPA
-1008 GATRYPNLKA
+1008 GATRYPNLNA

-1088 FTPLNGATYR
+1088 FTPLKEDTYR
-1098 EVRHNPVVRQK
+1098 EVRHNPIVRQK

-1117 ATSGTDLNGTV
+1117 ATSGTNGTV
-1128 AATADWSRTF
+1128 VATADWSRTF
-1138 NAVAQLYEQ
+1138 NAVAQPYEQ

-1152 MMVGNEGDGTSY
+1152 MMVGNDWGTSY

-1178 TLSGGWVKEETLP
+1178 TLSGECVKKETLP
-1191 EGARNMN
+1191 VEARNMN
-1198 GKFAYEE
+1198 GKFAYEV
-1205 SGFKPENAG
+1205 SGFNPENAG
-1214 RSFTFKL
+1214 NSFTFEL
-1221 RNEEQGATYFV
+1221 RNDGKGATYFV

-1249 NKQSVQAIRI
+1249 NKQFVQAIRI
-1259 IDSENVFGEEE
+1259 IDSESVFGEEE
-1270 GLVRISL
+1270 GLARISL
-1277 SENGNL
+1277 GKNGDL
-1283 SFDVAGEQSNTIA
+1283 SFNVAGEQSNTIA

-1302 VEASGDNA
+1302 VEASGGYT
-1310 SDNVD
+1310 SDNVN
-1315 ITYTSN
+1315 ITYTSD
-1321 MFVQPFASTAT
+1321 MFVQPSASTAT

-1339 VPAAGEMKISAV
+1339 VPTAGEMKISAV

-1359 SLLRSA
+1359 SLIRSA

-1375 DVITLIDEN
+1375 DIVSLIDED
-1384 FMPKVKVYTVAG
+1384 FMPKVKVYTVAD
-1396 KRALDIQKIKNAARV
+1396 KRALDIQKMSNATRV
-1411 DLGFMVKDGSQQ
+1411 GLGFMVKDGSQQ
-1423 TKFTLNYGSNW
+1423 TEFTLDYGSNW

-1439 VDKQTGNR
+1439 VDKQTGKR

-1455 TVNAGAMKSNNG
+1455 TVNAGAMKSNDG

>member
-1 MRVFFQTSR
+1 M
-10 QRSFLS
+10 
-16 ACRIARKKWSASVPL
+16 PL
-31 LLAALL
+31 FLAALL

-47 DLLPSVQSVEHNGT
+47 DLLPSVQSFEQGGT
-61 RTEDNANTSGL
+61 RAEAASTSGL
-72 TISGDIKKFYD
+72 DVVQD
-83 DKNNL
+83 A
-88 LYSGYTYAPSR
+88 TYGATYKPNC

-126 KLEYLVDKNLDNSVK
+126 KLEYLVDKNLDNFVSLK
-141 LTGLAEVNT
+141 GLAEVNA

-164 YDSSNGIKVG
+164 YDSSNVIKVG

-183 LSLNVLKGFWV
+183 LSLDVLKGFWV

-204 GSSTSGSG
+204 GSSTLGSG
-212 DDFQL
+212 ENFQL

-243 RIGCASID
+243 RIGCASIS
-251 VDVLSGLEFYYA
+251 VEVLSGLEFYYA
-263 FVGENPKKIAASFG
+263 FVGENPKKIAAE
-277 YYKEAETNSGLG
+277 KH
-289 NTNNLID
+289 
-296 EYPDNSEQLSML
+296 EYPYAEQERPLHPLSKGDL
-308 GHHELYVDF
+308 VNESLTDGPVCEL
-317 NEKIVKDSEIGFK
+317 
-330 TGGLKT
+330 
-336 LDIDLTGLSL
+336 
-346 FELTNNDVNNKYV
+346 
-359 WGNEKVLSGGIGISL
+359 IS
-374 LGTQDGS
+374 
-381 MSAIAKEDCYGVK
+381 
-394 IKLNTGLVGGLLDAI
+394 
-409 LGLLG
+409 GLLG
-414 NTHYYY
+414 GLTCRVDFGATIPVGSEVGYYTKGGGLASISLGATKLNAYDTGDNNPQSINTESGIGVSALAGGAREFSMILTKKDTRRLELDLPSGINLLSAVQVHY

-443 TDYYNLPTPSDDGSV
+443 TDYYNLPTPSEGTV
-458 SYSLDRWPSGA
+458 IYSLISSPNGV
-469 TSPSISGNRIT
+469 TSPEISGNRIT

-488 VVQAIYKRGEETSWS
+488 AVKAVYTREEKEISWS
-503 YAVIHRDKKEA
+503 YAVIHRNKKEA
-514 EAGCNTMMINTSAN
+514 EAGCNTMMINTSGN
-528 QGQYTVVESSG
+528 EGQYTVVESSG

-553 QNLVDD
+553 QNLVDG

-581 VHSSQDIAPQGGGK
+581 VHSSQDIAPQGGK

-614 KFFFIRLYN
+614 KFFFIRLYK
-623 DGKEVFSGLTAENDA
+623 DGEEVFSGLTAENDA
-638 VGVGLVGNDGSK
+638 IGVGLVGNDGSK
-650 LRFYVETDQTFD
+650 LRFYVETDKTFD

-688 VTCEEY
+688 TTCEEY

-728 STMNNLSYVI
+728 ATMNNLSYVI

-766 IRGGQPVGAILRT
+766 IRGGQPLGAILRT

-868 DCAEEPDDQGGT
+868 DCAEEPDDQGET
-880 DGITYKSIT
+880 DITYRSIT
-889 EHVCVDETNDLGK
+889 EHVCVDKTTYLGN
-902 VRISVDAQ
+902 VRISVDA
-910 DDKVGTKLTFT
+910 KSELLGTELTFT
-921 CYPYNGNG
+921 CYPYNGNE

-934 EAELQQDDKGYFFEL
+934 KAELQQDDKGYFFEL

-974 KTTWKRNAADTD
+974 KTTWKRNASDTD

-994 DGSPWGCTNVVIPT
+994 DGSPWGCTNVVIPA
-1008 GATRYPNLKA
+1008 GATRYPNLNA

-1073 MVTGDMFVSPEMPAY
+1073 MITGDMFVSPEMPAY
-1088 FTPLNGATYR
+1088 FTPLKEDTYR
-1098 EVRHNPVVRQK
+1098 EVRHNPIVRQK

-1117 ATSGTDLNGTV
+1117 ATSGTDSNGTV
-1128 AATADWSRTF
+1128 VATADWSRTF
-1138 NAVAQLYEQ
+1138 NAVAQPYEQ

-1152 MMVGNEGDGTSY
+1152 MMVGNDWGTSY

-1178 TLSGGWVKEETLP
+1178 TLSGRWVKKETLP

-1214 RSFTFKL
+1214 RSFTFEL

-1259 IDSENVFGEEE
+1259 IDSESVFGEEE

-1277 SENGNL
+1277 GKNGDL

-1302 VEASGDNA
+1302 VEALEGYT
-1310 SDNVD
+1310 SDNVN
-1315 ITYTSN
+1315 ITYTSD
-1321 MFVQPFASTAT
+1321 MFVQPSASTAT

-1339 VPAAGEMKISAV
+1339 VPTAGEMKISAV

-1359 SLLRSA
+1359 SLIRSA

-1375 DVITLIDEN
+1375 DIVSLIDED
-1384 FMPKVKVYTVAG
+1384 FMPKVKVYTVAD
-1396 KRALDIQKIKNAARV
+1396 KRALDIQKMSNATRV

-1423 TKFTLNYGSNW
+1423 TEFTLDYGSNW

-1439 VDKQTGNR
+1439 VDKQTGKR

-1455 TVNAGAMKSNNG
+1455 TVNAGAMKSNDG

>member
-1 MRVFFQTSR
+1 MSVFFQTSR

-16 ACRIARKKWSASVPL
+16 ACRIAGKKWSASVPL

-47 DLLPSVQSVEHNGT
+47 DLAPSMLSFEQGGT
-61 RTEDNANTSGL
+61 RAEATSTSGL
-72 TISGDIKKFYD
+72 DVVQDAIYGA
-83 DKNNL
+83 
-88 LYSGYTYAPSR
+88 TYKPNC

-112 ITKNLVGVLSNSDN
+112 ITKGLIAVGANNENQEL
-126 KLEYLVDKNLDNSVK
+126 LIDKD
-141 LTGLAEVNT
+141 LTNGVTVSGLAKVDA
-150 GLPILSVKDVNRVY
+150 GIPIFSVRDINRVY
-164 YDSSNGIKVG
+164 YNDDEKQGVKVG
-174 FLYKDPGGL
+174 FVYEPQGGVL
-183 LSLNVLKGFWV
+183 DLSVLKSFYVQTLLNGKV
-194 KTYLKGEEQD
+194 QD
-204 GSSTSGSG
+204 SSLSESGSG
-212 DDFQL
+212 FQL
-217 LNLNL
+217 LDLNL
-222 LNVSGGLSEI
+222 LNVAGGKYEV
-232 SFTTTKPFDEV
+232 SFDATKPFDEV
-243 RIGCASID
+243 RLGYAGVN
-251 VDVLSGLEFYYA
+251 VDVSVNQSAKFYYA
-263 FVGENPKKIAASFG
+263 FVGENPEKIAA
-277 YYKEAETNSGLG
+277 KECTYENAKGEEFENVAGLG
-289 NTNNLID
+289 RWSSKEKLC
-296 EYPDNSEQLSML
+296 NSDLTDGLTFSLDALLS
-308 GHHELYVDF
+308 VPKFRVNF
-317 NEKIVKDSEIGFK
+317 NADIPAGSEIGFRTSTATLLNVDLGGVTMHALDESNESQQEVK
-330 TGGLKT
+330 LGTG
-336 LDIDLTGLSL
+336 IGLSAVG
-346 FELTNNDVNNKYV
+346 VNNKNFSFITTKAARGV
-359 WGNEKVLSGGIGISL
+359 QIDFPLS
-374 LGTQDGS
+374 
-381 MSAIAKEDCYGVK
+381 VK
-394 IKLNTGLVGGLLDAI
+394 LEATTI
-409 LGLLG
+409 
-414 NTHYYY
+414 HY

-443 TDYYNLPTPSDDGSV
+443 TDYYNLPTPSEGSV
-458 SYSLDRWPSGA
+458 IYSLISSPNGGV
-469 TSPSISGNRIT
+469 TSPEISGNRIT

-488 VVQAIYKRGEETSWS
+488 IVKAIYTRGEETSWS
-503 YAVIHRDKKEA
+503 LAVIHRDKKEA
-514 EAGCNTMMINTSAN
+514 EAGCNTMMINTSGN
-528 QGQYTVVESSG
+528 EGQYTVVESSG

-553 QNLVDD
+553 QNLVDG

-581 VHSSQDIAPQGGGK
+581 VYSSQDIAPQGEK

-614 KFFFIRLYN
+614 KFFFIRLYK
-623 DGKEVFSGLTAENDA
+623 DGEEVFSGLTAENDA
-638 VGVGLVGNDGSK
+638 VGVGLIGNDGSK
-650 LRFYVETDQTFD
+650 LRFYVETDKTFD

-688 VTCEEY
+688 TTCEEY
-694 AGTSE
+694 EGTSE

-718 TKSSSAASVG
+718 TKSSSAVSVG
-728 STMNNLSYVI
+728 ATMNNLSYVI

-749 AGVSLI
+749 TGVSLI

-766 IRGGQPVGAILRT
+766 IRGGQPLGAILRT

-868 DCAEEPDDQGGT
+868 DCAEEPEDQGET
-880 DGITYKSIT
+880 DIAYKSIT
-889 EHVCVDETNDLGK
+889 EHVCVNETTYLGN
-902 VRISVDAQ
+902 VRISVDA
-910 DDKVGTKLTFT
+910 KPELVGTELTFT

-934 EAELQQDDKGYFFEL
+934 KAVLKQDNQDNNGYFFEL

-954 DYSISGLSTYNG
+954 DYSISGLPTYNG

-974 KTTWKRNAADTD
+974 KTTWKRNPSNTD
-986 WNNWSNWT
+986 WNNWNNWT

-1008 GATRYPNLKA
+1008 GATRYPDLNA

-1045 QYLEYD
+1045 QYLVYD
-1051 CAYVEMEVQSGM
+1051 CAYVEMEVTAGE

-1073 MVTGDMFVSPEMPAY
+1073 MVTGDMFVSSEMPAY
-1088 FTPLNGATYR
+1088 FTQLDDKTYP
-1098 EVRHNPVVRQK
+1098 EVRHNPIVRQK

-1117 ATSGTDLNGTV
+1117 ATSGTNGTV

-1138 NAVAQLYEQ
+1138 NAVAQPYEQ

-1152 MMVGNEGDGTSY
+1152 MMVGNEEGTSY

-1191 EGARNMN
+1191 KEARNMN
-1198 GKFAYEE
+1198 GKFAYEV
-1205 SGFKPENAG
+1205 SGFNPGNAG
-1214 RSFTFKL
+1214 SSFTFEL

-1259 IDSENVFGEEE
+1259 IDSESVFGEEE

-1277 SENGNL
+1277 GENGDL

-1302 VEASGDNA
+1302 VEVLEGYT
-1310 SDNVD
+1310 SDNVN
-1315 ITYTSN
+1315 ITYTSD
-1321 MFVQPFASTAT
+1321 MFVQPSASTAT

-1339 VPAAGEMKISAV
+1339 VPTAGEMKISAV

-1375 DVITLIDEN
+1375 DIVSLIDED
-1384 FMPKVKVYTVAG
+1384 FMPKVKVYTVAD

-1423 TKFTLNYGSNW
+1423 TRFTLDYGSNW

-1439 VDKQTGNR
+1439 VDKQTGKR

-1455 TVNAGAMKSNNG
+1455 TVNAGAMKSNDG

>member
-1 MRVFFQTSR
+1 MSVFFQTSR

-16 ACRIARKKWSASVPL
+16 ACRIAGKKWSASVPL
-31 LLAALL
+31 FLAALL

-47 DLLPSVQSVEHNGT
+47 DLLPSVQSFEQGGT
-61 RTEDNANTSGL
+61 RAEAASTSGL
-72 TISGDIKKFYD
+72 DVVQD
-83 DKNNL
+83 A
-88 LYSGYTYAPSR
+88 TYGATYKPNC

-126 KLEYLVDKNLDNSVK
+126 KLEYLVDKNLDNFVSLK
-141 LTGLAEVNT
+141 GLAEVNA

-164 YDSSNGIKVG
+164 YDSSNVIKVG

-183 LSLNVLKGFWV
+183 LSLDVLKGFWV

-204 GSSTSGSG
+204 GSSTLGSG
-212 DDFQL
+212 ENFQL

-243 RIGCASID
+243 RIGCASIS
-251 VDVLSGLEFYYA
+251 VEVLSGLEFYYA
-263 FVGENPKKIAASFG
+263 FVGENPKKIAAE
-277 YYKEAETNSGLG
+277 KH
-289 NTNNLID
+289 
-296 EYPDNSEQLSML
+296 EYPYAEQERPLHPLSKGDL
-308 GHHELYVDF
+308 VNESLTDGPVCEL
-317 NEKIVKDSEIGFK
+317 
-330 TGGLKT
+330 
-336 LDIDLTGLSL
+336 
-346 FELTNNDVNNKYV
+346 
-359 WGNEKVLSGGIGISL
+359 IS
-374 LGTQDGS
+374 
-381 MSAIAKEDCYGVK
+381 
-394 IKLNTGLVGGLLDAI
+394 
-409 LGLLG
+409 GLLG
-414 NTHYYY
+414 GLTCRVDFGATIPVGSEVGYYTKGGGLASISLGATKLNAYDTGDNNPQSINTESGIGVSALAGGAREFSMILTKKDTRRLELDLPSGINLLSAVQVHY

-443 TDYYNLPTPSDDGSV
+443 TDYYNLPTPSEGTV
-458 SYSLDRWPSGA
+458 IYSLISSPNGV
-469 TSPSISGNRIT
+469 TSPEISGNRIT

-488 VVQAIYKRGEETSWS
+488 AVKAVYTREEKEISWS
-503 YAVIHRDKKEA
+503 YAVIHRNKKEA
-514 EAGCNTMMINTSAN
+514 EAGCNTMMINTSGN
-528 QGQYTVVESSG
+528 EGQYTVVESSG

-544 SLFNKINNR
+544 SLFDKINNR
-553 QNLVDD
+553 QNLVDG

-581 VHSSQDIAPQGGGK
+581 VHSSQDIAPQGGK

-614 KFFFIRLYN
+614 KFFFIRLYK
-623 DGKEVFSGLTAENDA
+623 DGEEVFSGLTAENDA
-638 VGVGLVGNDGSK
+638 IGVGLVGNDGSK
-650 LRFYVETDQTFD
+650 LRFYVETDKTFD

-688 VTCEEY
+688 TTCEEY

-728 STMNNLSYVI
+728 ATMNNLSYVI

-766 IRGGQPVGAILRT
+766 IRGGQPLGAILRT

-868 DCAEEPDDQGGT
+868 DCAEEPDDQGET
-880 DGITYKSIT
+880 DITYRSIT
-889 EHVCVDETNDLGK
+889 EHVCVDKTTYLGN
-902 VRISVDAQ
+902 VRISVDA
-910 DDKVGTKLTFT
+910 KSELLGTELTFT
-921 CYPYNGNG
+921 CYPYNGNE

-934 EAELQQDDKGYFFEL
+934 KAELQQDDKGYFFEL

-974 KTTWKRNAADTD
+974 KTTWKRNASDTD

-994 DGSPWGCTNVVIPT
+994 DGSPWGCTNVVIPA
-1008 GATRYPNLKA
+1008 GATRYPNLNA

-1073 MVTGDMFVSPEMPAY
+1073 MITGDMFVSPEMPAY
-1088 FTPLNGATYR
+1088 FTPLKEDTYR
-1098 EVRHNPVVRQK
+1098 EVRHNPIVRQK

-1117 ATSGTDLNGTV
+1117 ATSGTDSNGTV
-1128 AATADWSRTF
+1128 VATADWSRTF
-1138 NAVAQLYEQ
+1138 NAVAQPYEQ

-1152 MMVGNEGDGTSY
+1152 MMVGNDWGTSY

-1178 TLSGGWVKEETLP
+1178 TLSGRWVKKETLP

-1214 RSFTFKL
+1214 RSFTFEL

-1259 IDSENVFGEEE
+1259 IDSESVFGEEE

-1277 SENGNL
+1277 GKNGDL

-1302 VEASGDNA
+1302 VEALEGYT
-1310 SDNVD
+1310 SDNVN
-1315 ITYTSN
+1315 ITYTSD
-1321 MFVQPFASTAT
+1321 MFVQPSASTAT

-1339 VPAAGEMKISAV
+1339 VPTAGEMKISAV

-1359 SLLRSA
+1359 SLIRSA

-1375 DVITLIDEN
+1375 DIVSLIDED
-1384 FMPKVKVYTVAG
+1384 FMPKVKVYTVAD
-1396 KRALDIQKIKNAARV
+1396 KRALDIQKMSNATRV
-1411 DLGFMVKDGSQQ
+1411 GLGFMVKDGSQQ
-1423 TKFTLNYGSNW
+1423 TEFTLDYGSNW

-1439 VDKQTGNR
+1439 VDKQTGKR

-1455 TVNAGAMKSNNG
+1455 TVNAGAMKSNDG

>member
-1 MRVFFQTSR
+1 MSVFFQTSR

-16 ACRIARKKWSASVPL
+16 ACRIAGKKWSASVPL
-31 LLAALL
+31 FLAALL

-61 RTEDNANTSGL
+61 RTETASTSGL

-126 KLEYLVDKNLDNSVK
+126 KLEYLVDKNLDNSVSLK
-141 LTGLAEVNT
+141 GLAEVNT

-183 LSLNVLKGFWV
+183 LSLNVLQGFWV

-212 DDFQL
+212 DNFQL

-232 SFTTTKPFDEV
+232 SFTTTEPFDEV

-263 FVGENPKKIAASFG
+263 FVGENPKKIAAE
-277 YYKEAETNSGLG
+277 KH
-289 NTNNLID
+289 
-296 EYPDNSEQLSML
+296 EYPYAEQERPLHPLSKGDL
-308 GHHELYVDF
+308 VNESLTDGPVCELV
-317 NEKIVKDSEIGFK
+317 S
-330 TGGLKT
+330 
-336 LDIDLTGLSL
+336 
-346 FELTNNDVNNKYV
+346 
-359 WGNEKVLSGGIGISL
+359 
-374 LGTQDGS
+374 
-381 MSAIAKEDCYGVK
+381 
-394 IKLNTGLVGGLLDAI
+394 
-409 LGLLG
+409 GLLG
-414 NTHYYY
+414 GGLTCRVDFGATIPVGSEVGYYTTGGGLASISLGATELNAYDTSDNNPQSINTESGIGVSALAGGAREFSMILTKKDTRRLELDLPSGINLLSTVQVHY

-443 TDYYNLPTPSDDGSV
+443 TDYYDLPTPLDGSV
-458 SYSLDRWPSGA
+458 SYSLISYPEGA

-514 EAGCNTMMINTSAN
+514 VAGCNTMMINTSGN
-528 QGQYTVVESSG
+528 EVQYTVVESSG

-553 QNLVDD
+553 QNLVDG

-581 VHSSQDIAPQGGGK
+581 VHSSQDIAPQGGK

-614 KFFFIRLYN
+614 KFFFIRLYK
-623 DGKEVFSGLTAENDA
+623 DGEEVFSGLTAENDA

-688 VTCEEY
+688 TTCEEY

-728 STMNNLSYVI
+728 ATMNNLSYVI

-755 SRSTVAVKFNS
+755 SRPTVAVKFNS
-766 IRGGQPVGAILRT
+766 IRGGQPLGAILRT

-794 AAYNGGQAVASES
+794 AAYSGGQAVASES

-822 LAYMEVTPLQDYDE
+822 LAYIEVTPLQDYDE

-868 DCAEEPDDQGGT
+868 DCAEEPEDQGET

-889 EHVCVDETNDLGK
+889 EHVCVDETTYLGN
-902 VRISVDAQ
+902 VRISVDAK
-910 DDKVGTKLTFT
+910 DDLLNTELTFT

-934 EAELQQDDKGYFFEL
+934 EAALQQDNNGYFFEL

-954 DYSISGLSTYNG
+954 DYSISGLPTYNG

-974 KTTWKRNAADTD
+974 KTTWKRNPSDTD

-994 DGSPWGCTNVVIPT
+994 DGSPWGCTNVVIPA
-1008 GATRYPNLKA
+1008 GATRYPDLNA

-1088 FTPLNGATYR
+1088 FTPLNGDTYR
-1098 EVRHNPVVRQK
+1098 EVRHNPIVRQK

-1117 ATSGTDLNGTV
+1117 ATSGTDSNGTV
-1128 AATADWSRTF
+1128 VATADWSRTF
-1138 NAVAQLYEQ
+1138 NAVAQPYEQ

-1152 MMVGNEGDGTSY
+1152 MMVGNDWGTSY

-1178 TLSGGWVKEETLP
+1178 TLSGGWVKKETLP

-1198 GKFAYEE
+1198 GKFAYEVI
-1205 SGFKPENAG
+1205 GFNPENAG
-1214 RSFTFKL
+1214 SSFTFEL

-1259 IDSENVFGEEE
+1259 IDSESVFGEEE

-1277 SENGNL
+1277 GENGDL

-1302 VEASGDNA
+1302 VEVSGDYA
-1310 SDNVD
+1310 SDNVN
-1315 ITYTSN
+1315 ITYTSD
-1321 MFVQPFASTAT
+1321 MFVQPSASTAT

-1455 TVNAGAMKSNNG
+1455 TVNAGAMKSNNE

>member
-1 MRVFFQTSR
+1 MSVFFQTSR

-16 ACRIARKKWSASVPL
+16 VCRIAGKKWSASVPL
-31 LLAALL
+31 FLAALL

-47 DLLPSVQSVEHNGT
+47 DLLPSVQSFEQGGT
-61 RTEDNANTSGL
+61 RAETASTSGL
-72 TISGDIKKFYD
+72 DVVQD
-83 DKNNL
+83 A
-88 LYSGYTYAPSR
+88 TYGATYKPNC

-126 KLEYLVDKNLDNSVK
+126 KLEYLVDKNLDNFVSLK
-141 LTGLAEVNT
+141 GLAEVNA

-183 LSLNVLKGFWV
+183 LSLNVLQGFWV
-194 KTYLKGEEQD
+194 KTYLKGKEQD

-212 DDFQL
+212 DNFQL

-263 FVGENPKKIAASFG
+263 FVGENPKKIAAE
-277 YYKEAETNSGLG
+277 KH
-289 NTNNLID
+289 
-296 EYPDNSEQLSML
+296 EYPYAEQERPLHPLSKGDL
-308 GHHELYVDF
+308 V
-317 NEKIVKDSEIGFK
+317 NES
-330 TGGLKT
+330 
-336 LDIDLTGLSL
+336 LT
-346 FELTNNDVNNKYV
+346 
-359 WGNEKVLSGGIGISL
+359 
-374 LGTQDGS
+374 DGPVC
-381 MSAIAKEDCYGVK
+381 E
-394 IKLNTGLVGGLLDAI
+394 LVGGLLGGGLTCRVDFGATIPVGSEVGYYTTGGGLASISLGATKLNAYDTSDNNPQSINAESGIGVSALAGGAREFSMI
-409 LGLLG
+409 LTKKDTRRLELDLPSGINLLSAVQV
-414 NTHYYY
+414 HY

-443 TDYYNLPTPSDDGSV
+443 TDYYNLPTPSEGTV
-458 SYSLDRWPSGA
+458 IYSLISSPNGV
-469 TSPSISGNRIT
+469 TSPEISGNHIT

-488 VVQAIYKRGEETSWS
+488 VVKAVYTREEKEISWS
-503 YAVIHRDKKEA
+503 YAVIHRNKKEA
-514 EAGCNTMMINTSAN
+514 EAGCNTMMINTSGN
-528 QGQYTVVESSG
+528 EGQYTVVESSG

-553 QNLVDD
+553 QNLVDG

-581 VHSSQDIAPQGGGK
+581 VHSSQDIALQGGGK

-614 KFFFIRLYN
+614 KFFFIRLYK

-650 LRFYVETDQTFD
+650 LRFYVETDRTFD

-718 TKSSSAASVG
+718 TKSSSVASVG
-728 STMNNLSYVI
+728 ATTNNLSYVI

-755 SRSTVAVKFNS
+755 SRPTVAVKFNS
-766 IRGGQPVGAILRT
+766 IRGGQPLGAILRT

-807 TSGGLASIEVISDAG
+807 TSSGLASIEVISDAG
-822 LAYMEVTPLQDYDE
+822 LAYMEVTPLQDYNE

-868 DCAEEPDDQGGT
+868 DCAEELEVQGEI
-880 DGITYKSIT
+880 DIVYRDIT
-889 EHVCVDETNDLGK
+889 EHVCVNKTTYLGN
-902 VRISVDAQ
+902 VRISVDA
-910 DDKVGTKLTFT
+910 KPELLGTELTFT

-934 EAELQQDDKGYFFEL
+934 EAALQQDNNGYFFEL

-966 LRAQVHPL
+966 LRAQVHPQ
-974 KTTWKRNAADTD
+974 KTTWKRNALDTD
-986 WNNWSNWT
+986 WNNWNNWT
-994 DGSPWGCTNVVIPT
+994 DGSPWGCTNVVIPA
-1008 GATRYPNLKA
+1008 GATRYPNLNA

-1088 FTPLNGATYR
+1088 FGATYR

-1117 ATSGTDLNGTV
+1117 ATSGTDPNGTV
-1128 AATADWSRTF
+1128 VATADWSRTF
-1138 NAVAQLYEQ
+1138 NAVAQPYEQ

-1152 MMVGNEGDGTSY
+1152 MMVGNDWGTFY

-1178 TLSGGWVKEETLP
+1178 TLSGGWVKKETLP

-1198 GKFAYEE
+1198 GKFAYEVI
-1205 SGFKPENAG
+1205 GFNPENAG
-1214 RSFTFKL
+1214 SSFTFEL
-1221 RNEEQGATYFV
+1221 RNEEQGATCFV

-1259 IDSENVFGEEE
+1259 IDSENIFGEEE

-1277 SENGNL
+1277 GENGDL

-1302 VEASGDNA
+1302 VEVSGDYA
-1310 SDNVD
+1310 SDNVN

-1321 MFVQPFASTAT
+1321 MFVQPSASTAT

-1339 VPAAGEMKISAV
+1339 VPTAGEMKISAV

-1375 DVITLIDEN
+1375 DIVSLIDED
-1384 FMPKVKVYTVAG
+1384 FMPKVKVYTVAD
-1396 KRALDIQKIKNAARV
+1396 KRALDIQKMSNATRV
-1411 DLGFMVKDGSQQ
+1411 GLGFMVKDGSQQ
-1423 TKFTLNYGSNW
+1423 TEFTLDYGSNW

-1439 VDKQTGNR
+1439 VDKQTGKR

-1455 TVNAGAMKSNNG
+1455 TVNAGAMKSNDG

>member
-1 MRVFFQTSR
+1 MSVFFQTSR

-16 ACRIARKKWSASVPL
+16 ACRIAGKKWSASVPL
-31 LLAALL
+31 FLAALL

-47 DLLPSVQSVEHNGT
+47 DLLPSVQSFEQGGT
-61 RTEDNANTSGL
+61 RAEAASTSGL
-72 TISGDIKKFYD
+72 DVVQGA
-83 DKNNL
+83 
-88 LYSGYTYAPSR
+88 TYGATYKPNC

-126 KLEYLVDKNLDNSVK
+126 KLEYLVDKNLDNSVSLK
-141 LTGLAEVNT
+141 GLAEVNA

-174 FLYKDPGGL
+174 FLYKAPGGL
-183 LSLNVLKGFWV
+183 LSLNVLQGFWV

-204 GSSTSGSG
+204 GSSASGSG
-212 DDFQL
+212 DNFKL

-251 VDVLSGLEFYYA
+251 VEVLSGLEFYYA
-263 FVGENPKKIAASFG
+263 FVGENPKKIAAETYAYPTAKQEKPAHWGTGDLVNKNLNDGPVCELVSGLLGGGLTCRVDFGATIPVGSEVG
-277 YYKEAETNSGLG
+277 YYT
-289 NTNNLID
+289 
-296 EYPDNSEQLSML
+296 
-308 GHHELYVDF
+308 
-317 NEKIVKDSEIGFK
+317 
-330 TGGLKT
+330 TGGGLASISLGATK
-336 LDIDLTGLSL
+336 LNAYDTGD
-346 FELTNNDVNNKYV
+346 NNPQSINT
-359 WGNEKVLSGGIGISL
+359 ESGIGV
-374 LGTQDGS
+374 
-381 MSAIAKEDCYGVK
+381 SA
-394 IKLNTGLVGGLLDAI
+394 LVGGAREFSMILTKKDTRRLELDLPSGINLLSAVKV
-409 LGLLG
+409 
-414 NTHYYY
+414 HY

-443 TDYYNLPTPSDDGSV
+443 TDYYNLPTPSEGTV
-458 SYSLDRWPSGA
+458 IYSLISWPSGA
-469 TSPSISGNRIT
+469 TSPSISGNHMT

-488 VVQAIYKRGEETSWS
+488 VVKAVYTREEKEISWS
-503 YAVIHRDKKEA
+503 YAVIHRNKKEA

-553 QNLVDD
+553 QNLVDG

-581 VHSSQDIAPQGGGK
+581 VHSSQDIAPQGGK

-614 KFFFIRLYN
+614 KFFFIRLYK
-623 DGKEVFSGLTAENDA
+623 DGEEVFSGLTAENDA

-650 LRFYVETDQTFD
+650 LRFYVETDKTFD

-688 VTCEEY
+688 TTCEEY

-699 ACMEMITA
+699 ACMEIITA

-718 TKSSSAASVG
+718 TKSSSVASVG
-728 STMNNLSYVI
+728 TTMNNLSYVI

-766 IRGGQPVGAILRT
+766 IRGGQPLGAILRT
-779 PGYVLNASVLQNVTI
+779 PGYVLNASVLQNVAI

-868 DCAEEPDDQGGT
+868 DCAEEPDDQGET
-880 DGITYKSIT
+880 DIAYKSIT
-889 EHVCVDETNDLGK
+889 EHVCVDETTYLGN
-902 VRISVDAQ
+902 VRIFVDAQ

-934 EAELQQDDKGYFFEL
+934 EAELRQDDKGYFFEL

-974 KTTWKRNAADTD
+974 KTTWKRNASDTD

-994 DGSPWGCTNVVIPT
+994 DGSPWGCTNVVIPA
-1008 GATRYPNLKA
+1008 GATRYPDLNA

-1098 EVRHNPVVRQK
+1098 EVRHNPIVRQK

-1117 ATSGTDLNGTV
+1117 ATSGTNGTV
-1128 AATADWSRTF
+1128 VATADWSRTF
-1138 NAVAQLYEQ
+1138 NAVAQPYEQ

-1152 MMVGNEGDGTSY
+1152 MMVGNDWGTSY

-1178 TLSGGWVKEETLP
+1178 TLSGGWVKKETLP

-1198 GKFAYEE
+1198 GKFAYEVI
-1205 SGFKPENAG
+1205 GFNPENAG
-1214 RSFTFKL
+1214 SSFTFEL
-1221 RNEEQGATYFV
+1221 RNEEQGATCFV

-1259 IDSENVFGEEE
+1259 IDSENIFGGKE

-1277 SENGNL
+1277 GENGDL

-1302 VEASGDNA
+1302 VEVSGDYA
-1310 SDNVD
+1310 SDNVN

-1321 MFVQPFASTAT
+1321 MFVQPSASTAT

-1339 VPAAGEMKISAV
+1339 VPTAGEMKISAV

-1375 DVITLIDEN
+1375 DIVSLIDED
-1384 FMPKVKVYTVAG
+1384 FMPKVKVYTVAD
-1396 KRALDIQKIKNAARV
+1396 KRALDIQKMSNATRV
-1411 DLGFMVKDGSQQ
+1411 GLGFMVKDGSQQ
-1423 TKFTLNYGSNW
+1423 TEFTLDYGSNW

-1439 VDKQTGNR
+1439 VDKQTGKR

-1455 TVNAGAMKSNNG
+1455 TVNAGAMKSNDG

>member
-1 MRVFFQTSR
+1 MSVFFQTSR

-16 ACRIARKKWSASVPL
+16 ACRIAGKKWSASVPL
-31 LLAALL
+31 FLAAQL

-47 DLLPSVQSVEHNGT
+47 DLLPSVQSFEQGGT
-61 RTEDNANTSGL
+61 RAEAASTSGL
-72 TISGDIKKFYD
+72 DVVQGA
-83 DKNNL
+83 
-88 LYSGYTYAPSR
+88 TYGATYKPNC

-126 KLEYLVDKNLDNSVK
+126 KLEYLVDKNLDNSVSLK
-141 LTGLAEVNT
+141 GLAEVNA

-174 FLYKDPGGL
+174 FLYKAPGGL
-183 LSLNVLKGFWV
+183 LSLNVLQGFWV

-212 DDFQL
+212 DNFKL

-251 VDVLSGLEFYYA
+251 VEVLSGLEFYYA
-263 FVGENPKKIAASFG
+263 FVGENPKKIAAETYAYPTAKQEKPAHWGTGDLVNKNLNDGPVCELVSGLLGGGLTCRVDFGATIPVGSEVG
-277 YYKEAETNSGLG
+277 YYT
-289 NTNNLID
+289 
-296 EYPDNSEQLSML
+296 
-308 GHHELYVDF
+308 
-317 NEKIVKDSEIGFK
+317 
-330 TGGLKT
+330 TGGGLASISLGATK
-336 LDIDLTGLSL
+336 LNAYDTGD
-346 FELTNNDVNNKYV
+346 NNPQSINT
-359 WGNEKVLSGGIGISL
+359 ESGIGV
-374 LGTQDGS
+374 
-381 MSAIAKEDCYGVK
+381 SA
-394 IKLNTGLVGGLLDAI
+394 LVGGAREFSMILTKKDTRRLELDLPSGINLLSAVKV
-409 LGLLG
+409 
-414 NTHYYY
+414 HY

-443 TDYYNLPTPSDDGSV
+443 TDYYNLPTPSEGTV
-458 SYSLDRWPSGA
+458 IYSLISWPSGA
-469 TSPSISGNRIT
+469 TSPSISGNHMT

-488 VVQAIYKRGEETSWS
+488 VVKAVYTREEKEISWS
-503 YAVIHRDKKEA
+503 YAVIHRNKKEA

-553 QNLVDD
+553 QNLVDG

-581 VHSSQDIAPQGGGK
+581 VHSSQDIAPQGGK

-614 KFFFIRLYN
+614 KFFFIRLYK
-623 DGKEVFSGLTAENDA
+623 DGEEVFSGLTAENDA

-650 LRFYVETDQTFD
+650 LRFYVETDKTFD

-688 VTCEEY
+688 TTCEEY

-699 ACMEMITA
+699 ACMEIITA

-718 TKSSSAASVG
+718 TKSSSVASVG
-728 STMNNLSYVI
+728 TTMNNLSYVI

-766 IRGGQPVGAILRT
+766 IRGGQPLGAILRT

-822 LAYMEVTPLQDYDE
+822 LAYMEVTPLQGYDE

-868 DCAEEPDDQGGT
+868 DCAEEPDDQGET
-880 DGITYKSIT
+880 DIAYKSIT
-889 EHVCVDETNDLGK
+889 EHVCVDETTYLGN
-902 VRISVDAQ
+902 VRIFVDAQ

-934 EAELQQDDKGYFFEL
+934 EAELRQDDKGYFFEL

-974 KTTWKRNAADTD
+974 KTTWKRNASDTD

-994 DGSPWGCTNVVIPT
+994 DGSPWGCTNVVIPA
-1008 GATRYPNLKA
+1008 GATRYPDLNA

-1098 EVRHNPVVRQK
+1098 EVRHNPIVRQK

-1117 ATSGTDLNGTV
+1117 ATSGTNGTV
-1128 AATADWSRTF
+1128 VATADWSRTF
-1138 NAVAQLYEQ
+1138 NAVAQPYEQ

-1152 MMVGNEGDGTSY
+1152 MMVGNDWGTSY

-1178 TLSGGWVKEETLP
+1178 TLSGGWVKKETLP

-1214 RSFTFKL
+1214 RSFTFEL

-1259 IDSENVFGEEE
+1259 IDSESVFGEEE

-1277 SENGNL
+1277 GKNGDL

-1302 VEASGDNA
+1302 VEALEGYT
-1310 SDNVD
+1310 SDNVN
-1315 ITYTSN
+1315 ITYTSD
-1321 MFVQPFASTAT
+1321 MFVQPSASTAT

-1339 VPAAGEMKISAV
+1339 VPTAGEMKISAV

-1359 SLLRSA
+1359 SLIRSA

-1375 DVITLIDEN
+1375 DIVSLIDED
-1384 FMPKVKVYTVAG
+1384 FMPKVKVYTVAD
-1396 KRALDIQKIKNAARV
+1396 KRALDIQKMSNATRV

-1423 TKFTLNYGSNW
+1423 TEFTLDYGSNW

-1439 VDKQTGNR
+1439 VDKQTGKR

-1455 TVNAGAMKSNNG
+1455 TVNAGAMKSNDG

>member
-1 MRVFFQTSR
+1 MSVFFQTSR

-16 ACRIARKKWSASVPL
+16 ACRIAGKKWSASVPL
-31 LLAALL
+31 FLAALL

-47 DLLPSVQSVEHNGT
+47 DLLPSVQSFEQGGT
-61 RTEDNANTSGL
+61 RAEAASTSGL
-72 TISGDIKKFYD
+72 DVVQD
-83 DKNNL
+83 A
-88 LYSGYTYAPSR
+88 TYGATYKPNC

-126 KLEYLVDKNLDNSVK
+126 KLEYLVDKNLDNFVSLK
-141 LTGLAEVNT
+141 GLAEVNA

-164 YDSSNGIKVG
+164 YDSSNVIKVG

-183 LSLNVLKGFWV
+183 LSLDVLKGFWV

-212 DDFQL
+212 ENFQL

-243 RIGCASID
+243 RIGCASIS
-251 VDVLSGLEFYYA
+251 VEVLSGLEFYYA
-263 FVGENPKKIAASFG
+263 FVGENPKKIAAE
-277 YYKEAETNSGLG
+277 KH
-289 NTNNLID
+289 
-296 EYPDNSEQLSML
+296 EYPYAEQERPLHPLSKGDL
-308 GHHELYVDF
+308 VNESLTDGPVCEL
-317 NEKIVKDSEIGFK
+317 
-330 TGGLKT
+330 
-336 LDIDLTGLSL
+336 
-346 FELTNNDVNNKYV
+346 
-359 WGNEKVLSGGIGISL
+359 IS
-374 LGTQDGS
+374 
-381 MSAIAKEDCYGVK
+381 
-394 IKLNTGLVGGLLDAI
+394 
-409 LGLLG
+409 GLLG
-414 NTHYYY
+414 GLTCRVDFGATIPVGSEVGYYTKGGGLASISLGATKLNAYDTGDNNPQSINTESGIGVSALAGGAREFSMILTKKDTRRLELDLPSGINLLSAVQVHY

-443 TDYYNLPTPSDDGSV
+443 TDYYNLPTPSEGTV
-458 SYSLDRWPSGA
+458 IYSLISWPSGA
-469 TSPSISGNRIT
+469 TSPSISGNHMT

-488 VVQAIYKRGEETSWS
+488 VVKAVYTREEKETSWS
-503 YAVIHRDKKEA
+503 YAVIHRNKKEA
-514 EAGCNTMMINTSAN
+514 VAGCNTMMINTSGN
-528 QGQYTVVESSG
+528 EGQYTVVESSG

-553 QNLVDD
+553 QNLVDG

-581 VHSSQDIAPQGGGK
+581 VHSSQDIAPQGGK

-614 KFFFIRLYN
+614 KFFFIRLYK
-623 DGKEVFSGLTAENDA
+623 DGEEVFSGLTAENDA
-638 VGVGLVGNDGSK
+638 IGVGLVGNDGSK
-650 LRFYVETDQTFD
+650 LRFYVETDKTFD

-688 VTCEEY
+688 TTCEEY

-728 STMNNLSYVI
+728 ATMNNLSYVI

-766 IRGGQPVGAILRT
+766 IRGGQPLGAILRT

-868 DCAEEPDDQGGT
+868 DCAEEPDDQGET
-880 DGITYKSIT
+880 DITYRSIT
-889 EHVCVDETNDLGK
+889 EHVCVDETTYLGN
-902 VRISVDAQ
+902 VRISVDA
-910 DDKVGTKLTFT
+910 KSELLGTELTFT
-921 CYPYNGNG
+921 CYPYNGNE

-934 EAELQQDDKGYFFEL
+934 KAELQQDDKGYFFEL

-974 KTTWKRNAADTD
+974 KTTWKRNASDTD

-994 DGSPWGCTNVVIPT
+994 DGSPWGCTNVVIPA
-1008 GATRYPNLKA
+1008 GATRYPNLNA

-1073 MVTGDMFVSPEMPAY
+1073 MITGDMFVSPEMPAY

-1098 EVRHNPVVRQK
+1098 EVRHNPIVRQK

-1117 ATSGTDLNGTV
+1117 ATSGTDSNGTV
-1128 AATADWSRTF
+1128 VATADWSRTF
-1138 NAVAQLYEQ
+1138 NAVAQPYEQ

-1152 MMVGNEGDGTSY
+1152 MMVGNDWGTSY

-1178 TLSGGWVKEETLP
+1178 TLSGRWVKKETLP

-1214 RSFTFKL
+1214 RSFTFEL

-1259 IDSENVFGEEE
+1259 IDSESVFGEEE

-1277 SENGNL
+1277 GKNGDL

-1302 VEASGDNA
+1302 VEALEGYT
-1310 SDNVD
+1310 SDNVN
-1315 ITYTSN
+1315 ITYTSD
-1321 MFVQPFASTAT
+1321 MFVQPSASTAT

-1339 VPAAGEMKISAV
+1339 VPTAGEMKISAV

-1359 SLLRSA
+1359 SLIRSA

-1375 DVITLIDEN
+1375 DIVSLIDED
-1384 FMPKVKVYTVAG
+1384 FMPKVKVYTVAD
-1396 KRALDIQKIKNAARV
+1396 KRALDIQKMSNATRV

-1423 TKFTLNYGSNW
+1423 TEFTLDYGSNW

-1439 VDKQTGNR
+1439 VDKQTGKR

-1455 TVNAGAMKSNNG
+1455 TVNAGAMKSNDG

>member
-1 MRVFFQTSR
+1 MSVFFQTSR

-16 ACRIARKKWSASVPL
+16 VCRIAGKKWSASVPL
-31 LLAALL
+31 FLAALL

-47 DLLPSVQSVEHNGT
+47 DLLPSVQSFEQGGT
-61 RTEDNANTSGL
+61 RAETASTSGL
-72 TISGDIKKFYD
+72 DVVQD
-83 DKNNL
+83 A
-88 LYSGYTYAPSR
+88 TYGATYKPNC

-126 KLEYLVDKNLDNSVK
+126 KLEYLVDKNLDNFVSLK
-141 LTGLAEVNT
+141 GLAEVNA

-183 LSLNVLKGFWV
+183 LSLNVLQGFWV
-194 KTYLKGEEQD
+194 KTYLKGKEQD

-212 DDFQL
+212 DNFQL

-263 FVGENPKKIAASFG
+263 FVGENPKKIAAE
-277 YYKEAETNSGLG
+277 KH
-289 NTNNLID
+289 
-296 EYPDNSEQLSML
+296 EYPYAEQERPLHPLSKGDL
-308 GHHELYVDF
+308 V
-317 NEKIVKDSEIGFK
+317 NES
-330 TGGLKT
+330 
-336 LDIDLTGLSL
+336 LT
-346 FELTNNDVNNKYV
+346 
-359 WGNEKVLSGGIGISL
+359 
-374 LGTQDGS
+374 DGPVC
-381 MSAIAKEDCYGVK
+381 E
-394 IKLNTGLVGGLLDAI
+394 LVGGLLGGGLTCRVDFGATIPVGSEVGYYTTGGGLASISLGATKLNAYDTSDNNPQSINAESGIGVSALAGGAREFSMI
-409 LGLLG
+409 LTKKDTRRLELDLPSGINLLSAVQV
-414 NTHYYY
+414 HY

-443 TDYYNLPTPSDDGSV
+443 TDYYNLPTPSEGTV
-458 SYSLDRWPSGA
+458 IYSLISSPNGV
-469 TSPSISGNRIT
+469 TSPEISGNHIT

-488 VVQAIYKRGEETSWS
+488 VVKAVYTREEKEISWS
-503 YAVIHRDKKEA
+503 YAVIHRNKKEA
-514 EAGCNTMMINTSAN
+514 EAGCNTMMINTSGN
-528 QGQYTVVESSG
+528 EGQYTVVESSG

-553 QNLVDD
+553 QNLVDG

-581 VHSSQDIAPQGGGK
+581 VHSSQDIALQGGGK

-614 KFFFIRLYN
+614 KFFFIRLYK

-650 LRFYVETDQTFD
+650 LRFYVETDRTFD

-718 TKSSSAASVG
+718 TKSSSVASVG
-728 STMNNLSYVI
+728 ATTNNLSYVI

-755 SRSTVAVKFNS
+755 SRPTVAVKFNS
-766 IRGGQPVGAILRT
+766 IRGGQPLGAILRT

-807 TSGGLASIEVISDAG
+807 TSSGLASIEVISDAG
-822 LAYMEVTPLQDYDE
+822 LAYMEVTPLQDYNE

-868 DCAEEPDDQGGT
+868 DCAEELEVQGEI
-880 DGITYKSIT
+880 DIVYRDIT
-889 EHVCVDETNDLGK
+889 EHVCVDETTYLGN
-902 VRISVDAQ
+902 VRISVDA
-910 DDKVGTKLTFT
+910 KPELLGTELTFT

-934 EAELQQDDKGYFFEL
+934 EAALQQDNNGYFFEL

-974 KTTWKRNAADTD
+974 KTTWKRNALDTD
-986 WNNWSNWT
+986 WNNWNNWT
-994 DGSPWGCTNVVIPT
+994 DGSPWGCTKVVIPA
-1008 GATRYPNLKA
+1008 GATRYPNLNA

-1088 FTPLNGATYR
+1088 FTPLNGAAYR

-1117 ATSGTDLNGTV
+1117 ATSGTDPNGTV
-1128 AATADWSRTF
+1128 VATADWSRTF
-1138 NAVAQLYEQ
+1138 NAVAQPYEQ

-1152 MMVGNEGDGTSY
+1152 MMVGNDWGTSY

-1178 TLSGGWVKEETLP
+1178 TLSGGWVKKETLP

-1198 GKFAYEE
+1198 GKFAYEVI
-1205 SGFKPENAG
+1205 GFNPENAG
-1214 RSFTFKL
+1214 SSFTFEL
-1221 RNEEQGATYFV
+1221 RNEEQGATCFV

-1259 IDSENVFGEEE
+1259 IDSENIFGGKE

-1277 SENGNL
+1277 GENGDL

-1302 VEASGDNA
+1302 VEVSGDYA
-1310 SDNVD
+1310 SDNVN

-1321 MFVQPFASTAT
+1321 MFVQPSASTAT

-1339 VPAAGEMKISAV
+1339 VPTAGEMKISAV

-1375 DVITLIDEN
+1375 DIVSLIDED
-1384 FMPKVKVYTVAG
+1384 FMPKVKVYTVAD
-1396 KRALDIQKIKNAARV
+1396 KRALDIQKMSNATRV
-1411 DLGFMVKDGSQQ
+1411 GLGFMVKDGSQQ
-1423 TKFTLNYGSNW
+1423 TEFTLDYGSNW

-1439 VDKQTGNR
+1439 VDKQTGKR

-1455 TVNAGAMKSNNG
+1455 TVNAGAMKSNDG

>member
-1 MRVFFQTSR
+1 MSVFFQTSR

-16 ACRIARKKWSASVPL
+16 VCRIAGKKWSASVPL
-31 LLAALL
+31 FLAALL

-47 DLLPSVQSVEHNGT
+47 DLLPSVQSFEQGGT
-61 RTEDNANTSGL
+61 RAETASTSGL
-72 TISGDIKKFYD
+72 DVVQD
-83 DKNNL
+83 A
-88 LYSGYTYAPSR
+88 TYGATYKPNC

-126 KLEYLVDKNLDNSVK
+126 KLEYLVDKNLDNFVSLK
-141 LTGLAEVNT
+141 GLAEVNA

-183 LSLNVLKGFWV
+183 LSLNVLQGFWV
-194 KTYLKGEEQD
+194 KTYLKGKEQD

-212 DDFQL
+212 DNFQL

-263 FVGENPKKIAASFG
+263 FVGENSKKIAAE
-277 YYKEAETNSGLG
+277 KH
-289 NTNNLID
+289 
-296 EYPDNSEQLSML
+296 EYPYAEQERPRHHLSKGDL
-308 GHHELYVDF
+308 VNESLTDGPVCELV
-317 NEKIVKDSEIGFK
+317 S
-330 TGGLKT
+330 
-336 LDIDLTGLSL
+336 
-346 FELTNNDVNNKYV
+346 
-359 WGNEKVLSGGIGISL
+359 
-374 LGTQDGS
+374 
-381 MSAIAKEDCYGVK
+381 
-394 IKLNTGLVGGLLDAI
+394 
-409 LGLLG
+409 GLLG
-414 NTHYYY
+414 GGLTCRVDFGATIPVGSEVGYYTTGGGLASISLGATKLNAYDTSDNNPQSINAESGIGVSALAGGAREFSMILTKKDTRRLELDLPSGINLLSAVQVHY

-443 TDYYNLPTPSDDGSV
+443 TDYYNLPTPSEGTV
-458 SYSLDRWPSGA
+458 IYSLISSPNGV
-469 TSPSISGNRIT
+469 TSPEISGNHIT

-488 VVQAIYKRGEETSWS
+488 VVKAVYTREEKEISWS
-503 YAVIHRDKKEA
+503 YAVIHRNKKEA
-514 EAGCNTMMINTSAN
+514 EAGCNTMMINTSGN
-528 QGQYTVVESSG
+528 EGQYTVVESSG

-553 QNLVDD
+553 QNLVDG

-581 VHSSQDIAPQGGGK
+581 VHSSQDIALQGGGK

-614 KFFFIRLYN
+614 KFFFIRLYK

-650 LRFYVETDQTFD
+650 LRFYVETDRTFD

-718 TKSSSAASVG
+718 TKSSSVASVG
-728 STMNNLSYVI
+728 ATTNNLSYVI

-755 SRSTVAVKFNS
+755 SRPTVAVKFNS
-766 IRGGQPVGAILRT
+766 IRGGQPLGAILRT

-807 TSGGLASIEVISDAG
+807 TSSGLASIEVISDAG
-822 LAYMEVTPLQDYDE
+822 LAYMEVTPLQDYNE

-868 DCAEEPDDQGGT
+868 DCAEELEVQGEI
-880 DGITYKSIT
+880 DIVYRDIT
-889 EHVCVDETNDLGK
+889 EHVCVDETTYLGN
-902 VRISVDAQ
+902 VRISVDA
-910 DDKVGTKLTFT
+910 KPELLGTELTFT

-934 EAELQQDDKGYFFEL
+934 EAALQQDNNGYFFEL

-974 KTTWKRNAADTD
+974 KTTWKRNALDTD
-986 WNNWSNWT
+986 WNNWNNWT
-994 DGSPWGCTNVVIPT
+994 DGSPWGCTNVVIPA
-1008 GATRYPNLKA
+1008 GATRYPNLNA

-1117 ATSGTDLNGTV
+1117 ATSGTDPNGTV
-1128 AATADWSRTF
+1128 VATADWSRTF
-1138 NAVAQLYEQ
+1138 NAVAQPYEQ

-1152 MMVGNEGDGTSY
+1152 MMVGNDWGTSY

-1178 TLSGGWVKEETLP
+1178 TLSGGWVKKETLP

-1198 GKFAYEE
+1198 GKFAYEVI
-1205 SGFKPENAG
+1205 GFNPENAG
-1214 RSFTFKL
+1214 SSFTFEL
-1221 RNEEQGATYFV
+1221 RNEEQGATCFV

-1259 IDSENVFGEEE
+1259 IDSENIFGGKE

-1277 SENGNL
+1277 GENGDL

-1302 VEASGDNA
+1302 VEVSGDYA
-1310 SDNVD
+1310 SDNVN

-1321 MFVQPFASTAT
+1321 MFVQPSASTAT

-1339 VPAAGEMKISAV
+1339 VPTAGEMKISAV

-1375 DVITLIDEN
+1375 DIVSLIDED
-1384 FMPKVKVYTVAG
+1384 FMPKVKVYTVAD
-1396 KRALDIQKIKNAARV
+1396 KRALDIQKMSNATRV
-1411 DLGFMVKDGSQQ
+1411 GLGFMVKDGSQQ
-1423 TKFTLNYGSNW
+1423 TEFTLDYGSNW

-1439 VDKQTGNR
+1439 VDKQTGKR

-1455 TVNAGAMKSNNG
+1455 TVNAGAMKSNDG

>member
-1 MRVFFQTSR
+1 MSVFFQTSR

-16 ACRIARKKWSASVPL
+16 ACRIAGKKWSASVPL
-31 LLAALL
+31 FLAALL

-47 DLLPSVQSVEHNGT
+47 DLLPSVQSFEQGGT
-61 RTEDNANTSGL
+61 RAEAASTSGL
-72 TISGDIKKFYD
+72 DVVQDATGA
-83 DKNNL
+83 
-88 LYSGYTYAPSR
+88 TYKPNC

-126 KLEYLVDKNLDNSVK
+126 KLEYLVDKNLDNSVSLK
-141 LTGLAEVNT
+141 GLAEVNA

-174 FLYKDPGGL
+174 FLYKAPGGL
-183 LSLNVLKGFWV
+183 LSLNVLQGFWV
-194 KTYLKGEEQD
+194 KTYLKGKEQD

-212 DDFQL
+212 DNFKL

-243 RIGCASID
+243 RIGCASIS
-251 VDVLSGLEFYYA
+251 VEVLSGLEFYYA
-263 FVGENPKKIAASFG
+263 FVGENPKKIAAEKHEYPYAEQERPLHPLSKGDLVNESLIDGPVCELVSGLLGGLTCRVDFGATIPVGSEVG
-277 YYKEAETNSGLG
+277 YYT
-289 NTNNLID
+289 
-296 EYPDNSEQLSML
+296 
-308 GHHELYVDF
+308 
-317 NEKIVKDSEIGFK
+317 
-330 TGGLKT
+330 TGGGLASISLGATK
-336 LDIDLTGLSL
+336 LNAYDTGD
-346 FELTNNDVNNKYV
+346 NNPQSINT
-359 WGNEKVLSGGIGISL
+359 ESGIGV
-374 LGTQDGS
+374 
-381 MSAIAKEDCYGVK
+381 SA
-394 IKLNTGLVGGLLDAI
+394 LVGGAREFSMILTKKDTRRLELDLPSGINLLSAVKV
-409 LGLLG
+409 
-414 NTHYYY
+414 HY

-443 TDYYNLPTPSDDGSV
+443 TDYYNLPTPSEGTV
-458 SYSLDRWPSGA
+458 IYSLISWPSGA
-469 TSPSISGNRIT
+469 TSPSISGNHMT

-488 VVQAIYKRGEETSWS
+488 VVKAVYTREEKEISWS
-503 YAVIHRDKKEA
+503 YAVIHRNKKEA
-514 EAGCNTMMINTSAN
+514 VAGCNTMMINTSAN

-553 QNLVDD
+553 QNLVDG

-581 VHSSQDIAPQGGGK
+581 VHSSQDIAPQGGK

-614 KFFFIRLYN
+614 KFFFIRLYK
-623 DGKEVFSGLTAENDA
+623 DGEEVFSGLTAENDA
-638 VGVGLVGNDGSK
+638 IGVGLVGNDGSK
-650 LRFYVETDQTFD
+650 LRFYVETDKTFD

-688 VTCEEY
+688 TTCEEY

-728 STMNNLSYVI
+728 ATMNNLSYVI

-779 PGYVLNASVLQNVTI
+779 PGYVLNASVLQNVAI

-868 DCAEEPDDQGGT
+868 DCAEEPDDQGET
-880 DGITYKSIT
+880 DIAYKSIT
-889 EHVCVDETNDLGK
+889 EHVCVDETTYLGN
-902 VRISVDAQ
+902 VRIFVDAQ

-934 EAELQQDDKGYFFEL
+934 EAELRQDDKGYFFEL

-974 KTTWKRNAADTD
+974 KTTWKRNASDTD

-994 DGSPWGCTNVVIPT
+994 DGSPWGCTNVVIPA
-1008 GATRYPNLKA
+1008 GATRYPDLNA

-1098 EVRHNPVVRQK
+1098 EVRHNPIVRQK

-1117 ATSGTDLNGTV
+1117 ATSGTNGTV
-1128 AATADWSRTF
+1128 VATADWSRTF
-1138 NAVAQLYEQ
+1138 NAVAQPYEQ

-1152 MMVGNEGDGTSY
+1152 MMVGNDWGTSY

-1178 TLSGGWVKEETLP
+1178 TLSGECVKKETLP
-1191 EGARNMN
+1191 VEARNMN
-1198 GKFAYEE
+1198 GKFAYEV
-1205 SGFKPENAG
+1205 SGFNPENAG
-1214 RSFTFKL
+1214 NSFTFEL
-1221 RNEEQGATYFV
+1221 RNDGKGATYFV

-1249 NKQSVQAIRI
+1249 NKQFVQAIRI
-1259 IDSENVFGEEE
+1259 IDSESVFGEEE

-1277 SENGNL
+1277 GKNGDL
-1283 SFDVAGEQSNTIA
+1283 SFNVAGEQSNTIA

-1302 VEASGDNA
+1302 VEALEGYT
-1310 SDNVD
+1310 SDNVN
-1315 ITYTSN
+1315 ITYTSD
-1321 MFVQPFASTAT
+1321 MFVQPSASTAT

-1339 VPAAGEMKISAV
+1339 VPTAGEMKISAV

-1359 SLLRSA
+1359 SLIRSA

-1375 DVITLIDEN
+1375 DIVSLIDED
-1384 FMPKVKVYTVAG
+1384 FMPKVKVYTVAD
-1396 KRALDIQKIKNAARV
+1396 KRALDIQKMSNATRV
-1411 DLGFMVKDGSQQ
+1411 GLGFMVKDGSQQ
-1423 TKFTLNYGSNW
+1423 TEFTLDYGSNW

-1439 VDKQTGNR
+1439 VDKQTGKR

-1455 TVNAGAMKSNNG
+1455 TVNAGAMKSNDG

>member
-1 MRVFFQTSR
+1 MSVFFQTSR

-16 ACRIARKKWSASVPL
+16 ACRIAGKNWSASVPL

-47 DLLPSVQSVEHNGT
+47 DLAPSMLSFEQGGT
-61 RTEDNANTSGL
+61 RADAASTSGL
-72 TISGDIKKFYD
+72 DVEQD
-83 DKNNL
+83 A
-88 LYSGYTYAPSR
+88 TYGITYKPNC

-112 ITKNLVGVLSNSDN
+112 ITKGLVGVLSNSDN
-126 KLEYLVDKNLDNSVK
+126 KLEYLVDKNLDNFVSLK
-141 LTGLAEVNT
+141 GLAEVNT
-150 GLPILSVKDVNRVY
+150 GVPILSVKDVNRVY

-174 FLYKDPGGL
+174 FLYKDPGGV
-183 LSLNVLKGFWV
+183 LSLNVLQGFWIQTLLNGKEQETS
-194 KTYLKGEEQD
+194 KTQ
-204 GSSTSGSG
+204 GSG
-212 DDFQL
+212 NSFQL
-217 LNLNL
+217 VNLNL

-232 SFTTTKPFDEV
+232 SFTTKLPFDEV
-243 RIGCASID
+243 RIGCGSIS

-263 FVGENPKKIAASFG
+263 FVGENPKKIAA
-277 YYKEAETNSGLG
+277 KEHEYPDAKQERPSTNITDLLGRNLVDSDISNGPTCELLSGLG
-289 NTNNLID
+289 GGLTC
-296 EYPDNSEQLSML
+296 S
-308 GHHELYVDF
+308 VDF
-317 NEKIVKDSEIGFK
+317 GATIPVGSEVGYYT
-330 TGGLKT
+330 TGG
-336 LDIDLTGLSL
+336 GLASISL
-346 FELTNNDVNNKYV
+346 GATKLNAYDTSDNNPQSINT
-359 WGNEKVLSGGIGISL
+359 ESGIGVSAL
-374 LGTQDGS
+374 AGGAREFS
-381 MSAIAKEDCYGVK
+381 MILAKENARRLELDLPAG
-394 IKLNTGLVGGLLDAI
+394 INLLSAVRV
-409 LGLLG
+409 
-414 NTHYYY
+414 HY

-443 TDYYNLPTPSDDGSV
+443 TDYYNLPTPSEGGV
-458 SYSLDRWPSGA
+458 SYSLVSGPDGA
-469 TSPSISGNRIT
+469 TSSISGNRIT

-488 VVQAIYKRGEETSWS
+488 VVKAVYTREGETSWS
-503 YAVIHRDKKEA
+503 YAVIHRNKKEVVS
-514 EAGCNTMMINTSAN
+514 GCNMMMINTSGN
-528 QGQYTVVESSG
+528 PTQYSVGEPLG
-539 SQGGI
+539 AQGGI
-544 SLFNKINNR
+544 SLFNKIKDT
-553 QNLVDD
+553 QNLVDAEYD
-559 DYTNYAE
+559 NYAE
-566 ATNVLSLIQFGSLAG
+566 ATNVLSLIQLGGLAS
-581 VHSSQDIAPQGGGK
+581 VKSTEEINTQKGK

-614 KFFFIRLYN
+614 KFFFIRLYK
-623 DGKEVFSGLTAENDA
+623 GQTKVYEGLTGQNNT
-638 VGVGLVGNDGSK
+638 VGVGLIGNDGSK
-650 LRFYVETDQTFD
+650 LRFYVETEEAFD
-662 QVELWTAG
+662 RVELWSAG
-670 LLNVNLNTFRLYY
+670 LLNINLNTFRLYY
-683 AFYEP
+683 AFYEQ
-688 VTCEEY
+688 VEGCENNTT
-694 AGTSE
+694 TSE

-718 TKSSSAASVG
+718 TKYPSVVGVG

-755 SRSTVAVKFNS
+755 SRSTVAVKFNRV
-766 IRGGQPVGAILRT
+766 RGGQPVGAILRT
-779 PGYVLNASVLQNVTI
+779 PGYVLSASVLQNVTI

-836 VRISFPSLADAL
+836 VRISFPSLANAL
-848 ETVWLSGFY
+848 KAVWLSGFY

-868 DCAEEPDDQGGT
+868 DCAEEPEDQGET
-880 DGITYKSIT
+880 DIEYKSIT
-889 EHVCVDETNDLGK
+889 EHVCVGETTYLGN
-902 VRISVDAQ
+902 VRISVDAK
-910 DDKVGTKLTFT
+910 DDLLNTELTFT

-934 EAELQQDDKGYFFEL
+934 KAKLDRDNNGYFFEL

-954 DYSISGLSTYNG
+954 DYSISGLPTYNG
-966 LRAQVHPL
+966 LRAQVHPR
-974 KTTWKRNAADTD
+974 KTTWKRNASDTD

-1008 GATRYPNLKA
+1008 GATRYPDLNA

-1045 QYLEYD
+1045 QYLEYE

-1063 YHMISTPLHG
+1063 YYMISTPLHG

-1088 FTPLNGATYR
+1088 FTPLNGDTYR
-1098 EVRHNPVVRQK
+1098 EVRHNPLVRQK
-1109 MYSRAVTT
+1109 MYSRAVKT
-1117 ATSGTDLNGTV
+1117 ATSGTNGTV
-1128 AATADWSRTF
+1128 VATADWSRTF
-1138 NAVAQLYEQ
+1138 NAVAQPYEQ

-1152 MMVGNEGDGTSY
+1152 MMVGNEEGTSY
-1164 RLRFPKAYTEYNYY
+1164 RLRFPKEYTVYNYY
-1178 TLSGGWVKEETLP
+1178 TLSGGWVKKENLL

-1198 GKFAYEE
+1198 GKFTYEKSE
-1205 SGFKPENAG
+1205 FKPENAG
-1214 RSFTFKL
+1214 SSFTFEL
-1221 RNEEQGATYFV
+1221 RNEKQEATYFV

-1238 SYLDIKTFLTE
+1238 SYLDIKTFLTK

-1259 IDSENVFGEEE
+1259 IDSENIFGEEK

-1277 SENGNL
+1277 GENGDL

-1302 VEASGDNA
+1302 VEALESYT
-1310 SDNVD
+1310 SDNVN
-1315 ITYTSN
+1315 ITYTSD
-1321 MFVQPFASTAT
+1321 MFVQPSASTAT

-1339 VPAAGEMKISAV
+1339 VPTAGEMKISAV

-1375 DVITLIDEN
+1375 DIVSLIDED
-1384 FMPKVKVYTVAG
+1384 FMPKVKVYTVAD
-1396 KRALDIQKIKNAARV
+1396 KRALDIQKMSNATRV
-1411 DLGFMVKDGSQQ
+1411 GLGFMVKDGSQQ
-1423 TKFTLNYGSNW
+1423 TEFTLDYGSNW

-1439 VDKQTGNR
+1439 VDKQTGKR

-1455 TVNAGAMKSNNG
+1455 TVNAGAMKSNDG

>member
-1 MRVFFQTSR
+1 MSVFFQTSR

-16 ACRIARKKWSASVPL
+16 ACRIAGKKWSASVPL
-31 LLAALL
+31 FLAALL

-61 RTEDNANTSGL
+61 RTETASTSGL

-126 KLEYLVDKNLDNSVK
+126 KLEYLVDKNLDNSVSLK
-141 LTGLAEVNT
+141 GLAEVNT

-183 LSLNVLKGFWV
+183 LSLNVLQGFWV

-212 DDFQL
+212 DNFQL

-232 SFTTTKPFDEV
+232 SFTTTEPFDEV

-263 FVGENPKKIAASFG
+263 FVGENPKKIAAE
-277 YYKEAETNSGLG
+277 KH
-289 NTNNLID
+289 
-296 EYPDNSEQLSML
+296 EYPYAEQERPLHPLSKGDL
-308 GHHELYVDF
+308 VNESLTDGPVCELV
-317 NEKIVKDSEIGFK
+317 S
-330 TGGLKT
+330 
-336 LDIDLTGLSL
+336 
-346 FELTNNDVNNKYV
+346 
-359 WGNEKVLSGGIGISL
+359 
-374 LGTQDGS
+374 
-381 MSAIAKEDCYGVK
+381 
-394 IKLNTGLVGGLLDAI
+394 
-409 LGLLG
+409 GLLG
-414 NTHYYY
+414 GGLTCRVDFGATIPVGSEVGYYTTGGGLASISLGATELNAYDTSDNNPQSINTESGIGVSALAGGAREFSMILTKKDTRRLELDLPSGINLLSTVQVHY

>member
-1 MRVFFQTSR
+1 MSVFFQTSR

-16 ACRIARKKWSASVPL
+16 ACRIAGKKWSASVPL
-31 LLAALL
+31 FLAALL

-61 RTEDNANTSGL
+61 RNETESTSGL
-72 TISGDIKKFYD
+72 DVE
-83 DKNNL
+83 KNE
-88 LYSGYTYAPSR
+88 TYGATYKPNC

-112 ITKNLVGVLSNSDN
+112 ITKNLVGVLSSSDN
-126 KLEYLVDKNLDNSVK
+126 KLECLVDKNLDNSVK

-194 KTYLKGEEQD
+194 KTYLKGEKQD

-263 FVGENPKKIAASFG
+263 FVGDNPKKIAAKDHEYSNAKQEKPDWNLTDVSGRNLVDSDISNGPTCELF
-277 YYKEAETNSGLG
+277 SGLG
-289 NTNNLID
+289 GGLTCR
-296 EYPDNSEQLSML
+296 
-308 GHHELYVDF
+308 VDF
-317 NEKIVKDSEIGFK
+317 GATIPVGSEVGYYT
-330 TGGLKT
+330 TGGGLASITLGKT
-336 LDIDLTGLSL
+336 KLNAYDT
-346 FELTNNDVNNKYV
+346 TNKNPQSINT
-359 WGNEKVLSGGIGISL
+359 ESGIGVSALAGGAREFSMILTKKDTRRLELDLPSRINL
-374 LGTQDGS
+374 L
-381 MSAIAKEDCYGVK
+381 SAVR
-394 IKLNTGLVGGLLDAI
+394 V
-409 LGLLG
+409 
-414 NTHYYY
+414 HY

-443 TDYYNLPTPSDDGSV
+443 TDYYNLPTPSDGFV
-458 SYSLDRWPSGA
+458 SYSLISWPSGA
-469 TSPSISGNRIT
+469 TSPSVLDNHMT

-488 VVQAIYKRGEETSWS
+488 VIRAVYTREGETSHS

-514 EAGCNTMMINTSAN
+514 EAGCNTMMINTSGN
-528 QGQYTVVESSG
+528 EVQYTVVESSG

-544 SLFNKINNR
+544 SLFDKINNR
-553 QNLVDD
+553 QNLVDAE
-559 DYTNYAE
+559 YNNYAK

-614 KFFFIRLYN
+614 KFFFIRLYK

-638 VGVGLVGNDGSK
+638 IGVGLVGNDGSK

-688 VTCEEY
+688 VNCEEY
-694 AGTSE
+694 KGTSE

-718 TKSSSAASVG
+718 TKFPSAASVG
-728 STMNNLSYVI
+728 ATMNNLSYVI

-755 SRSTVAVKFNS
+755 SRPTVAVKFNS
-766 IRGGQPVGAILRT
+766 IRGGQPLGAILRT
-779 PGYVLNASVLQNVTI
+779 PGYILNVSALQNVTI
-794 AAYNGGQAVASES
+794 AAYNDEQAVASES
-807 TSGGLASIEVISDAG
+807 TSGGLASIEVISGAG
-822 LAYMEVTPLQDYDE
+822 LAYIEVTPLQDYDE
-836 VRISFPSLADAL
+836 VRISFPSLAEAL

-868 DCAEEPDDQGGT
+868 DCAEEPEDQGGT
-880 DGITYKSIT
+880 DGITYKGRT
-889 EHVCVDETNDLGK
+889 EHVCVDETTYLGN
-902 VRISVDAQ
+902 VRIFVDAQ

-934 EAELQQDDKGYFFEL
+934 KAELRRDDKDYFFEL

-954 DYSISGLSTYNG
+954 DYSISGLPTYNA
-966 LRAQVHPL
+966 LRAQVHPR
-974 KTTWKRNAADTD
+974 KTTWKRNPSNTD

-1008 GATRYPNLKA
+1008 GATRYPDLKA
-1018 WGSVDK
+1018 WGIDK

-1088 FTPLNGATYR
+1088 FTPLNGDTYR
-1098 EVRHNPVVRQK
+1098 EVRHNPIVRQK

-1117 ATSGTDLNGTV
+1117 ATSGKNDPNSTI

-1138 NAVAQLYEQ
+1138 NAVAQPYEQ
-1147 AQGIK
+1147 AQGI
-1152 MMVGNEGDGTSY
+1152 MLMVGSEGDGTSY
-1164 RLRFPKAYTEYNYY
+1164 RLRFPKDYTAYNYY
-1178 TLSGGWVKEETLP
+1178 TLSGGWVKSEPLP
-1191 EGARNMN
+1191 DGARDKN
-1198 GKFAYEE
+1198 GRFTYEKE
-1205 SGFKPENAG
+1205 SFDPGKVSD
-1214 RSFTFKL
+1214 SFTFEL
-1221 RNEEQGATYFV
+1221 RNDRNDTQEAEATYFV

-1238 SYLDIKTFLTE
+1238 SYLDIQEFLQQ
-1249 NKQSVQAIRI
+1249 NSDSVSAI
-1259 IDSENVFGEEE
+1259 SVLSEE
-1270 GLVRISL
+1270 GDLITVSRDSKDGIC
-1277 SENGNL
+1277 
-1283 SFDVAGEQSNTIA
+1283 TIA

-1302 VEASGDNA
+1302 VVSTNTTLNQL
-1310 SDNVD
+1310 NV
-1315 ITYTSN
+1315 TYTSD
-1321 MFVQPFASTAT
+1321 MFVQPSASTAT

-1339 VPAAGEMKISAV
+1339 VPTAGEMKISAV

-1375 DVITLIDEN
+1375 DVVSLIDED

-1439 VDKQTGNR
+1439 VDKQTGKR

>member
-1 MRVFFQTSR
+1 MSVFFQTSR

-16 ACRIARKKWSASVPL
+16 VCRIAGKKWSASVPL
-31 LLAALL
+31 FLAALL

-47 DLLPSVQSVEHNGT
+47 DLLPSVQSFEQGGT
-61 RTEDNANTSGL
+61 RAEAASTSGL
-72 TISGDIKKFYD
+72 DVVQD
-83 DKNNL
+83 A
-88 LYSGYTYAPSR
+88 TYGATYKPNC

-126 KLEYLVDKNLDNSVK
+126 KLEYLVDKNLDNFVSLK
-141 LTGLAEVNT
+141 GLVEVNA

-183 LSLNVLKGFWV
+183 LSLDVLKGFWV

-212 DDFQL
+212 ENFQL

-263 FVGENPKKIAASFG
+263 FVGENSKKIAAE
-277 YYKEAETNSGLG
+277 KH
-289 NTNNLID
+289 
-296 EYPDNSEQLSML
+296 EYPYAEQERPR
-308 GHHELYVDF
+308 HHLLKGDLVNESLTDGPVCELV
-317 NEKIVKDSEIGFK
+317 S
-330 TGGLKT
+330 
-336 LDIDLTGLSL
+336 
-346 FELTNNDVNNKYV
+346 
-359 WGNEKVLSGGIGISL
+359 
-374 LGTQDGS
+374 
-381 MSAIAKEDCYGVK
+381 
-394 IKLNTGLVGGLLDAI
+394 
-409 LGLLG
+409 GLLG
-414 NTHYYY
+414 GGLTCRVDFGATIPVGSEVGYYTTGGGLASISLGATELNAYDTSDNNPQSINAESGIGVSALAGGAREFSMILTKKDTRRLELDLPSGINLLSAVQVHY

-443 TDYYNLPTPSDDGSV
+443 TDYYNLPTPSEGTV
-458 SYSLDRWPSGA
+458 IYSLISSPNGV
-469 TSPSISGNRIT
+469 TSPEISGNHIT

-488 VVQAIYKRGEETSWS
+488 VVKAVYTREEKEISWS
-503 YAVIHRDKKEA
+503 YAVIHRNKKEA
-514 EAGCNTMMINTSAN
+514 EAGCNTMMINTSGN
-528 QGQYTVVESSG
+528 EGQYTVVESSG

-553 QNLVDD
+553 QNLVDG

-581 VHSSQDIAPQGGGK
+581 VHSSQDIALQGGGK

-614 KFFFIRLYN
+614 KFFFIRLYK

-650 LRFYVETDQTFD
+650 LRFYVETDRTFD

-718 TKSSSAASVG
+718 TKSSSVASVG
-728 STMNNLSYVI
+728 ATTNNLSYVI

-766 IRGGQPVGAILRT
+766 IRGGQPLGAILRT

-807 TSGGLASIEVISDAG
+807 TSSGLASIEVISDAG
-822 LAYMEVTPLQDYDE
+822 LAYMEVTPLQDYNE

-868 DCAEEPDDQGGT
+868 DCAEELEVQGEI
-880 DGITYKSIT
+880 DIVYRDIT
-889 EHVCVDETNDLGK
+889 EHVCVDETTYWGN
-902 VRISVDAQ
+902 VRISVDA
-910 DDKVGTKLTFT
+910 KPELLGTELTFT

-934 EAELQQDDKGYFFEL
+934 EAALQQDNNGYFFEL

-974 KTTWKRNAADTD
+974 KTTWKRNASDTD

-994 DGSPWGCTNVVIPT
+994 DGSPWGCTNVVIPA
-1008 GATRYPNLKA
+1008 GATRYPNLNA

-1117 ATSGTDLNGTV
+1117 ATSGTDPNGTV
-1128 AATADWSRTF
+1128 VATADWSRTF
-1138 NAVAQLYEQ
+1138 NAVAQPYEQ

-1152 MMVGNEGDGTSY
+1152 MMVGNDWGTSY

-1178 TLSGGWVKEETLP
+1178 TLSGGWVKKETLP

-1198 GKFAYEE
+1198 GKFAYEVI
-1205 SGFKPENAG
+1205 GFNPENAG
-1214 RSFTFKL
+1214 SSFTFEL
-1221 RNEEQGATYFV
+1221 RNEEQGATCFV

-1259 IDSENVFGEEE
+1259 IDSENIFGGKE

-1277 SENGNL
+1277 GENGDL

-1302 VEASGDNA
+1302 VEVSGDYA
-1310 SDNVD
+1310 SDNVN

-1321 MFVQPFASTAT
+1321 MFVQPSASTAT

-1339 VPAAGEMKISAV
+1339 VPTAGEMKISAV

-1375 DVITLIDEN
+1375 DIVSLIDED
-1384 FMPKVKVYTVAG
+1384 FMPKVKVYTVAD
-1396 KRALDIQKIKNAARV
+1396 KRALDIQKMSNATRV
-1411 DLGFMVKDGSQQ
+1411 GLGFMVKDGSQQ
-1423 TKFTLNYGSNW
+1423 TEFTLDYGSNW

-1439 VDKQTGNR
+1439 VDKQTGKR

-1455 TVNAGAMKSNNG
+1455 TVNAGAMKSNDG

>member
-16 ACRIARKKWSASVPL
+16 ACRIAGKKWSASVPL

-61 RTEDNANTSGL
+61 RTETASTSGL
-72 TISGDIKKFYD
+72 DVVQD
-83 DKNNL
+83 A
-88 LYSGYTYAPSR
+88 TYGATYKPNR

-112 ITKNLVGVLSNSDN
+112 ITKGLIAVGANNENQEFLI
-126 KLEYLVDKNLDNSVK
+126 DKD
-141 LTGLAEVNT
+141 LTNGVTVSGLAKVDA
-150 GLPILSVKDVNRVY
+150 GIPIFSVRDINRVY
-164 YDSSNGIKVG
+164 YNDNEEQGVKVG
-174 FLYKDPGGL
+174 FVYEPQGGVLDLSVLKSFYVQTLLNGKVQDSSLPESGDGL
-183 LSLNVLKGFWV
+183 L
-194 KTYLKGEEQD
+194 D
-204 GSSTSGSG
+204 
-212 DDFQL
+212 
-217 LNLNL
+217 LNL
-222 LNVSGGLSEI
+222 LNVAGGKYEV
-232 SFTTTKPFDEV
+232 SFDATKPFDEV
-243 RIGCASID
+243 RLGYAGVNVNVSTAQ
-251 VDVLSGLEFYYA
+251 SAKFYYA
-263 FVGENPKKIAASFG
+263 FVGENPEKIAAKGYTYEDAKGEETYSIPILGGVTEGWWSCDVLTDKYLFSNGDEFG
-277 YYKEAETNSGLG
+277 LISGLSFKKYRV
-289 NTNNLID
+289 N
-296 EYPDNSEQLSML
+296 
-308 GHHELYVDF
+308 F
-317 NEKIVKDSEIGFK
+317 NADIPAGSEIGFRTSTATLLNVDLGGVTMHALDESNK
-330 TGGLKT
+330 SQQDEKLGTG
-336 LDIDLTGLSL
+336 IGLS
-346 FELTNNDVNNKYV
+346 
-359 WGNEKVLSGGIGISL
+359 
-374 LGTQDGS
+374 
-381 MSAIAKEDCYGVK
+381 A
-394 IKLNTGLVGGLLDAI
+394 VGGDSKNFSFITTKAARGVQIDFPLSVKLEATTI
-409 LGLLG
+409 
-414 NTHYYY
+414 HY

-443 TDYYNLPTPSDDGSV
+443 TDYYNLPTPSDGTV
-458 SYSLDRWPSGA
+458 SYSPISYPEGA
-469 TSPSISGNRIT
+469 TPPNISGNHMT

-488 VVQAIYKRGEETSWS
+488 VIQAIYKRGEETSWS

-544 SLFNKINNR
+544 SLFNKINDR
-553 QNLVDD
+553 QNLVDG

-581 VHSSQDIAPQGGGK
+581 VHSSQYIAPQGGGK

-614 KFFFIRLYN
+614 KFFFIRLYK
-623 DGKEVFSGLTAENDA
+623 DGEEVFSGLTAENDA

-688 VTCEEY
+688 TTCEEY

-728 STMNNLSYVI
+728 ATMNNLSYVI

-766 IRGGQPVGAILRT
+766 IRGGQPLGAILRT

-822 LAYMEVTPLQDYDE
+822 LAYIEVTPLQDYDE

-868 DCAEEPDDQGGT
+868 DCAEEPEDQGET
-880 DGITYKSIT
+880 DIAYKSIT
-889 EHVCVDETNDLGK
+889 EHVCVDKTTYLGN
-902 VRISVDAQ
+902 VRISVDA
-910 DDKVGTKLTFT
+910 KSELLGTELTFT

-934 EAELQQDDKGYFFEL
+934 EAALQQDNNGYFFEL

-954 DYSISGLSTYNG
+954 DYSISGLPTYNG

-1008 GATRYPNLKA
+1008 EATRYPNLKA
-1018 WGSVDK
+1018 WSSVDK

-1088 FTPLNGATYR
+1088 FTPLNEDTYR
-1098 EVRHNPVVRQK
+1098 EVRHNPIVRQK

-1117 ATSGTDLNGTV
+1117 ATSGTNGTV
-1128 AATADWSRTF
+1128 VATADWSRTF
-1138 NAVAQLYEQ
+1138 NAVAQQYEQ

-1152 MMVGNEGDGTSY
+1152 MMVGNDWGTSY

-1178 TLSGGWVKEETLP
+1178 TLSGGWVKKETLP
-1191 EGARNMN
+1191 ERNMN
-1198 GKFAYEE
+1198 GKFAYEV
-1205 SGFKPENAG
+1205 SGFNPENAG
-1214 RSFTFKL
+1214 SSFTFEL
-1221 RNEEQGATYFV
+1221 RNDEKEATYFV

-1302 VEASGDNA
+1302 VEASGDYA

-1315 ITYTSN
+1315 ITYTSD
-1321 MFVQPFASTAT
+1321 MFVQPSASTAT

-1375 DVITLIDEN
+1375 DVVSLIDED

>member
-1 MRVFFQTSR
+1 MSVFFQTSR

-16 ACRIARKKWSASVPL
+16 VCRIAGKKWSASVPL
-31 LLAALL
+31 FLAALL

-47 DLLPSVQSVEHNGT
+47 DLLPSVQSFEQGGT
-61 RTEDNANTSGL
+61 RAEAASTSGL
-72 TISGDIKKFYD
+72 DVVQD
-83 DKNNL
+83 A
-88 LYSGYTYAPSR
+88 TYGATYKPNC

-126 KLEYLVDKNLDNSVK
+126 KLEYLVDKNLDNFVSLK
-141 LTGLAEVNT
+141 GLAEVNA

-183 LSLNVLKGFWV
+183 LSLDVLKGFWV

-212 DDFQL
+212 ENFQL

-263 FVGENPKKIAASFG
+263 FVGENPKKIAAE
-277 YYKEAETNSGLG
+277 KH
-289 NTNNLID
+289 
-296 EYPDNSEQLSML
+296 EYPYAEQERPLHPLSKGDL
-308 GHHELYVDF
+308 V
-317 NEKIVKDSEIGFK
+317 NES
-330 TGGLKT
+330 
-336 LDIDLTGLSL
+336 LT
-346 FELTNNDVNNKYV
+346 
-359 WGNEKVLSGGIGISL
+359 
-374 LGTQDGS
+374 DGPVC
-381 MSAIAKEDCYGVK
+381 E
-394 IKLNTGLVGGLLDAI
+394 LVGGLLGGGLTCRVDFGATIPVGSEVGYYTTGGGLASISLGATELNAYDTSDNNPQSINAESGIGVSALAGGAREFSMI
-409 LGLLG
+409 LTKKDTRRLELDLPSGINLLSAVQVR
-414 NTHYYY
+414 Y

-443 TDYYNLPTPSDDGSV
+443 TDYYNLPTPSEGTV
-458 SYSLDRWPSGA
+458 IYSLISSPNGV
-469 TSPSISGNRIT
+469 TSPEISGNHIT

-488 VVQAIYKRGEETSWS
+488 VVKAVYTREEKEISWS
-503 YAVIHRDKKEA
+503 YAVIHRNKKEA
-514 EAGCNTMMINTSAN
+514 EAGCNTMMINTSGN
-528 QGQYTVVESSG
+528 EGQYTVVESSG

-553 QNLVDD
+553 QNLVDG

-581 VHSSQDIAPQGGGK
+581 VHSSQDIALQGGGK

-614 KFFFIRLYN
+614 KFFFIRLYK

-650 LRFYVETDQTFD
+650 LRFYVETDRTFD

-718 TKSSSAASVG
+718 TKSSSVASVG
-728 STMNNLSYVI
+728 ATTNNLSYVI

-755 SRSTVAVKFNS
+755 SRPTVAVKFNS
-766 IRGGQPVGAILRT
+766 IRGGQPLGAILRT

-807 TSGGLASIEVISDAG
+807 TSSGLASIEVISDAG
-822 LAYMEVTPLQDYDE
+822 LAYMEVTPLQDYNE

-868 DCAEEPDDQGGT
+868 DCAEELEVQGEI
-880 DGITYKSIT
+880 DIVYRDIT
-889 EHVCVDETNDLGK
+889 EHVCVDETTYLGN
-902 VRISVDAQ
+902 VRISVDA
-910 DDKVGTKLTFT
+910 KPELLGTELTFT

-934 EAELQQDDKGYFFEL
+934 EAALQQDNNGYFFEL

-974 KTTWKRNAADTD
+974 KTTWKRNALDTD
-986 WNNWSNWT
+986 WNNWNNWT
-994 DGSPWGCTNVVIPT
+994 DGSPWGCTNVVIPA
-1008 GATRYPNLKA
+1008 GATRYPNLNA

-1117 ATSGTDLNGTV
+1117 ATSGTDPNGTV
-1128 AATADWSRTF
+1128 VATADWSRTF
-1138 NAVAQLYEQ
+1138 NAVAQPYEQ

-1152 MMVGNEGDGTSY
+1152 MMVGNDWGTSY

-1178 TLSGGWVKEETLP
+1178 TLSGGWVKKETLP

-1198 GKFAYEE
+1198 GKFAYEVI
-1205 SGFKPENAG
+1205 GFNPENAG
-1214 RSFTFKL
+1214 SSFTFEL
-1221 RNEEQGATYFV
+1221 RNEEQGATCFV

-1259 IDSENVFGEEE
+1259 IDSENIFGGKE

-1277 SENGNL
+1277 GENGDL

-1302 VEASGDNA
+1302 VEVSGDYA
-1310 SDNVD
+1310 SDNVN

-1321 MFVQPFASTAT
+1321 MFVQPSASTAT

-1339 VPAAGEMKISAV
+1339 VPTAGEMKISAV

-1375 DVITLIDEN
+1375 DIVSLIDED
-1384 FMPKVKVYTVAG
+1384 FMPKVKVYTVAD
-1396 KRALDIQKIKNAARV
+1396 KRALDIQKMSNATRV
-1411 DLGFMVKDGSQQ
+1411 GLGFMVKDGSQQ
-1423 TKFTLNYGSNW
+1423 TEFTLDYGSNW

-1439 VDKQTGNR
+1439 VDKQTGKR

-1455 TVNAGAMKSNNG
+1455 TVNAGAMKSNDG

>member
-1 MRVFFQTSR
+1 MSVFFQTSR

-16 ACRIARKKWSASVPL
+16 ACRIAGKKWSASVPL
-31 LLAALL
+31 FLAALL

-47 DLLPSVQSVEHNGT
+47 DLLPSVQSFEQGGT
-61 RTEDNANTSGL
+61 RAEAASTSGL
-72 TISGDIKKFYD
+72 DVVQD
-83 DKNNL
+83 A
-88 LYSGYTYAPSR
+88 TYGATYKPNC

-126 KLEYLVDKNLDNSVK
+126 KLEYLVDKNLDNSVSLK
-141 LTGLAEVNT
+141 GLAEVNA

-183 LSLNVLKGFWV
+183 LSLNVLQGFWV
-194 KTYLKGEEQD
+194 KTYLKGKEQD

-212 DDFQL
+212 DNFKL

-263 FVGENPKKIAASFG
+263 FVGENPKKIAA
-277 YYKEAETNSGLG
+277 ETYA
-289 NTNNLID
+289 
-296 EYPDNSEQLSML
+296 YPTAKQ
-308 GHHELYVDF
+308 
-317 NEKIVKDSEIGFK
+317 EKPAH
-330 TGGLKT
+330 
-336 LDIDLTGLSL
+336 
-346 FELTNNDVNNKYV
+346 
-359 WGNEKVLSGGIGISL
+359 
-374 LGTQDGS
+374 LGTGDLVNKNLNDGPVC
-381 MSAIAKEDCYGVK
+381 E
-394 IKLNTGLVGGLLDAI
+394 LVS
-409 LGLLG
+409 GLLG
-414 NTHYYY
+414 GLTCRVDFGATIPVGSEVGYYTTGGGLASISLGATKLNAYDTGDNNPQSINTESGIGVSALVGDAREFSMILTKKDTRRLELDLPSGINLLSAVQVHY

-443 TDYYNLPTPSDDGSV
+443 TDYYNLPTPSDGTV
-458 SYSLDRWPSGA
+458 SYSLISWPSGA
-469 TSPSISGNRIT
+469 TSPSISGNHMT

-488 VVQAIYKRGEETSWS
+488 AVKAVYTREEKETSWS
-503 YAVIHRDKKEA
+503 YAVIHRNKKEA
-514 EAGCNTMMINTSAN
+514 VAGCNTMMINTSEN

-553 QNLVDD
+553 QNLVDG

-581 VHSSQDIAPQGGGK
+581 VHSSQDIAPQGGK

-614 KFFFIRLYN
+614 KFFFIRLYK
-623 DGKEVFSGLTAENDA
+623 DGEEVFSGLTAENDA
-638 VGVGLVGNDGSK
+638 IGVGLVGNDGSK
-650 LRFYVETDQTFD
+650 LRFYVETDKTFD

-728 STMNNLSYVI
+728 ATMNNLSYVI

-779 PGYVLNASVLQNVTI
+779 PGYVLNASVLQNVAI
-794 AAYNGGQAVASES
+794 AAYYGGQAVASES

-868 DCAEEPDDQGGT
+868 DCAEEPEDQGET
-880 DGITYKSIT
+880 DITYRSIT
-889 EHVCVDETNDLGK
+889 EHVCVDETTYLGN
-902 VRISVDAQ
+902 VRISVDA
-910 DDKVGTKLTFT
+910 KSELLGTELTFT

-934 EAELQQDDKGYFFEL
+934 KAELQQDDKGYFFEL

-974 KTTWKRNAADTD
+974 KTTWKRNASDTD

-994 DGSPWGCTNVVIPT
+994 DGSPWGCTNVVIPA
-1008 GATRYPNLKA
+1008 GATRYPNLNA

-1073 MVTGDMFVSPEMPAY
+1073 MITGDMFVSPEMPAY
-1088 FTPLNGATYR
+1088 FTPLKEDTYR
-1098 EVRHNPVVRQK
+1098 EMRHNPIVRQK

-1117 ATSGTDLNGTV
+1117 ATSGTNGTV
-1128 AATADWSRTF
+1128 VATADWSRTF
-1138 NAVAQLYEQ
+1138 NAVAQPYEQ

-1152 MMVGNEGDGTSY
+1152 MMVGNDWGTSY

-1178 TLSGGWVKEETLP
+1178 TLSGECVKKETLP
-1191 EGARNMN
+1191 VEARNMN
-1198 GKFAYEE
+1198 GKFAYEV
-1205 SGFKPENAG
+1205 SGFNPENAG
-1214 RSFTFKL
+1214 NSFTFEL
-1221 RNEEQGATYFV
+1221 RNDGKGATYFV

-1249 NKQSVQAIRI
+1249 NKQFVQAIRI
-1259 IDSENVFGEEE
+1259 IDSESVFGEEE

-1277 SENGNL
+1277 GKNGDL
-1283 SFDVAGEQSNTIA
+1283 SFNVAGEQSNTIA

-1302 VEASGDNA
+1302 VEALEGYT
-1310 SDNVD
+1310 SDNVN
-1315 ITYTSN
+1315 ITYTSD
-1321 MFVQPFASTAT
+1321 MFVQPSASTAT

-1339 VPAAGEMKISAV
+1339 VPTAGEMKISAV

-1359 SLLRSA
+1359 SLIRSA

-1375 DVITLIDEN
+1375 DIVSLIDED
-1384 FMPKVKVYTVAG
+1384 FMPKVKVYTVAD
-1396 KRALDIQKIKNAARV
+1396 KRALDIQKMSNATRV
-1411 DLGFMVKDGSQQ
+1411 GLGFMVKDGSQQ
-1423 TKFTLNYGSNW
+1423 TEFTLDYGSNW

-1439 VDKQTGNR
+1439 VDKQTGKR

-1455 TVNAGAMKSNNG
+1455 TVNAGAMKSNDG

>member
-1 MRVFFQTSR
+1 MSVFFQTSR

-16 ACRIARKKWSASVPL
+16 ACRIAGKKWSASVPL
-31 LLAALL
+31 FLAALL

-47 DLLPSVQSVEHNGT
+47 DLLPSVQSFEQGGT
-61 RTEDNANTSGL
+61 RAEAASTSGL
-72 TISGDIKKFYD
+72 DVVQDATGA
-83 DKNNL
+83 
-88 LYSGYTYAPSR
+88 TYKPNC

-126 KLEYLVDKNLDNSVK
+126 KLEYLVDKNLDNSVSLK
-141 LTGLAEVNT
+141 GLAEVNA

-183 LSLNVLKGFWV
+183 LSLNVLQGFWV
-194 KTYLKGEEQD
+194 KTYLKGKEQD

-212 DDFQL
+212 DNFKL

-232 SFTTTKPFDEV
+232 SFTTTRPFDEV

-263 FVGENPKKIAASFG
+263 FVGENPKKIAAEKHE
-277 YYKEAETNSGLG
+277 YPYAEQERPLHPLSKGDLVNES
-289 NTNNLID
+289 LID
-296 EYPDNSEQLSML
+296 GPVC
-308 GHHELYVDF
+308 EL
-317 NEKIVKDSEIGFK
+317 
-330 TGGLKT
+330 
-336 LDIDLTGLSL
+336 
-346 FELTNNDVNNKYV
+346 
-359 WGNEKVLSGGIGISL
+359 IS
-374 LGTQDGS
+374 
-381 MSAIAKEDCYGVK
+381 
-394 IKLNTGLVGGLLDAI
+394 
-409 LGLLG
+409 GLLG
-414 NTHYYY
+414 GGLTCRVDFGATIPVGSEVGYYTTGGGLASISLGATKLNAYDTSDNNPQSINTESGIGVSALAGGAREFSMILTKKDTRRLELDLPSGINLLSAVQVHY

-443 TDYYNLPTPSDDGSV
+443 TDYYNLPTPSDGTV
-458 SYSLDRWPSGA
+458 SYSLISWPSGA
-469 TSPSISGNRIT
+469 TSPSISGNHMT

-488 VVQAIYKRGEETSWS
+488 AVKAVYTREEKETSWS
-503 YAVIHRDKKEA
+503 YAVIHRNKKEA
-514 EAGCNTMMINTSAN
+514 EAGCNTMMINTSGN
-528 QGQYTVVESSG
+528 KGQYTVVESSG

-553 QNLVDD
+553 QNLVDG

-614 KFFFIRLYN
+614 KFFFIRLYK

-650 LRFYVETDQTFD
+650 LRFYVETDRTFD

-718 TKSSSAASVG
+718 TKSSSVASVG
-728 STMNNLSYVI
+728 ATTNNLSYVI

-766 IRGGQPVGAILRT
+766 IRGGQPLGAILRM

-807 TSGGLASIEVISDAG
+807 TSSGLASIEVISDAG
-822 LAYMEVTPLQDYDE
+822 LAYMEVTPLQDYNE

-868 DCAEEPDDQGGT
+868 DCAEELEVQGEI
-880 DGITYKSIT
+880 DIVYRDIT
-889 EHVCVDETNDLGK
+889 EHVCVDETTYLGN

-934 EAELQQDDKGYFFEL
+934 EAELRQDDKGYFFEL

-974 KTTWKRNAADTD
+974 KTTWKRNASDTD

-994 DGSPWGCTNVVIPT
+994 DGSPWGCTNVVIPA
-1008 GATRYPNLKA
+1008 GATRYPDLNA

-1088 FTPLNGATYR
+1088 FIPLIGATYR

-1117 ATSGTDLNGTV
+1117 ATSGTDPNGTV
-1128 AATADWSRTF
+1128 VATADWSRTF
-1138 NAVAQLYEQ
+1138 NAVAQPYEQ

-1152 MMVGNEGDGTSY
+1152 MMVGNDWGTSY

-1178 TLSGGWVKEETLP
+1178 TLSGGWVKKETLP

-1198 GKFAYEE
+1198 GKFAYEVI
-1205 SGFKPENAG
+1205 GFNPENAG
-1214 RSFTFKL
+1214 SSFTFEL

-1259 IDSENVFGEEE
+1259 IDSKNIFGGEE

-1277 SENGNL
+1277 GENGDL

-1302 VEASGDNA
+1302 VEVSGDYA
-1310 SDNVD
+1310 SDNVN

-1321 MFVQPFASTAT
+1321 MFVQPSASTAT

-1339 VPAAGEMKISAV
+1339 VPTAGEMKISAV

-1375 DVITLIDEN
+1375 DIVSLIDED
-1384 FMPKVKVYTVAG
+1384 FMPKVKVYTVAD
-1396 KRALDIQKIKNAARV
+1396 KRALDIQKMSNATRV
-1411 DLGFMVKDGSQQ
+1411 GLGFMVKDGSQQ
-1423 TKFTLNYGSNW
+1423 TEFTLDYGSNW

-1439 VDKQTGNR
+1439 VDKQTGKR

-1455 TVNAGAMKSNNG
+1455 TVNAGAMKSNDG

>member
-1 MRVFFQTSR
+1 MSVFFQTSR

-16 ACRIARKKWSASVPL
+16 ACRIAGKKWSASVPL
-31 LLAALL
+31 FLAALL

-47 DLLPSVQSVEHNGT
+47 DLLPSVQSFEQGGT
-61 RTEDNANTSGL
+61 RAEAASTSGL
-72 TISGDIKKFYD
+72 DVVQD
-83 DKNNL
+83 A
-88 LYSGYTYAPSR
+88 TYGATYKPNC

-126 KLEYLVDKNLDNSVK
+126 KLEYLVDKNLDNFVSLK
-141 LTGLAEVNT
+141 GLAEVNA

-183 LSLNVLKGFWV
+183 LSLDVLKGFWV

-204 GSSTSGSG
+204 GSSTLGSG
-212 DDFQL
+212 ENFQL

-243 RIGCASID
+243 RIGCASIS
-251 VDVLSGLEFYYA
+251 VEVLSGLEFYYA
-263 FVGENPKKIAASFG
+263 FVGENPKKIAAE
-277 YYKEAETNSGLG
+277 KH
-289 NTNNLID
+289 
-296 EYPDNSEQLSML
+296 EYPYAEQERPLHPLSKGDL
-308 GHHELYVDF
+308 VNESLTDGPVCEL
-317 NEKIVKDSEIGFK
+317 
-330 TGGLKT
+330 
-336 LDIDLTGLSL
+336 
-346 FELTNNDVNNKYV
+346 
-359 WGNEKVLSGGIGISL
+359 IS
-374 LGTQDGS
+374 
-381 MSAIAKEDCYGVK
+381 
-394 IKLNTGLVGGLLDAI
+394 
-409 LGLLG
+409 GLLG
-414 NTHYYY
+414 GLTCRVDFGATIPVGSEVGYYTKGGGLASISLGATKLNAYDTGDNNPQSINTESGIGVSALAGGAREFSMILTKKDTRRLELDLPSGINLLSAVQVHY

-443 TDYYNLPTPSDDGSV
+443 TDYYNLPTPSEGTV
-458 SYSLDRWPSGA
+458 IYSLISWPSGA
-469 TSPSISGNRIT
+469 TSPSISGNHMT

-488 VVQAIYKRGEETSWS
+488 VVKAVYTREEKETSWS
-503 YAVIHRDKKEA
+503 YAVIHRNKKEA
-514 EAGCNTMMINTSAN
+514 VAGCNTMMINTSGN
-528 QGQYTVVESSG
+528 EGQYTVVESSG

-553 QNLVDD
+553 QNLVDG

-581 VHSSQDIAPQGGGK
+581 VHSSQDIAPQGGK

-614 KFFFIRLYN
+614 KFFFIRLYK
-623 DGKEVFSGLTAENDA
+623 DGEEVFSGLTAENDA
-638 VGVGLVGNDGSK
+638 IGVGLVGNDGSK
-650 LRFYVETDQTFD
+650 LRFYVETDKTFD

-688 VTCEEY
+688 TTCEEY

-728 STMNNLSYVI
+728 ATMNNLSYVI

-766 IRGGQPVGAILRT
+766 IRGGQPLGAILRT

-868 DCAEEPDDQGGT
+868 DCAEEPDDQGET
-880 DGITYKSIT
+880 DITYRSIT
-889 EHVCVDETNDLGK
+889 EHVCVDETTYLGN
-902 VRISVDAQ
+902 VRISVDA
-910 DDKVGTKLTFT
+910 KSELLGTELTFT
-921 CYPYNGNG
+921 CYPYNGNE

-934 EAELQQDDKGYFFEL
+934 KAELQQDDKGYFFEL

-974 KTTWKRNAADTD
+974 KTTWKRNASDTD

-994 DGSPWGCTNVVIPT
+994 DGSPWGCTNVVIPA
-1008 GATRYPNLKA
+1008 GATRYPNLNA

-1073 MVTGDMFVSPEMPAY
+1073 MITGDMFVSPEMPAY

-1098 EVRHNPVVRQK
+1098 EVRHNPIVRQK

-1117 ATSGTDLNGTV
+1117 ATSGTDSNGTV
-1128 AATADWSRTF
+1128 VATADWSRTF
-1138 NAVAQLYEQ
+1138 NAVAQPYEQ

-1152 MMVGNEGDGTSY
+1152 MMVGNDWGTSY

-1178 TLSGGWVKEETLP
+1178 TLSGRWVKKETLP

-1214 RSFTFKL
+1214 RSFTFEL

-1259 IDSENVFGEEE
+1259 IDSESVFGEEE

-1277 SENGNL
+1277 GKNGDL

-1302 VEASGDNA
+1302 VEALEGYT
-1310 SDNVD
+1310 SDNVN
-1315 ITYTSN
+1315 ITYTSD
-1321 MFVQPFASTAT
+1321 MFVQPSASTAT

-1339 VPAAGEMKISAV
+1339 VPTAGEMKISAV

-1359 SLLRSA
+1359 SLLHSA

-1375 DVITLIDEN
+1375 DIVSLIDED
-1384 FMPKVKVYTVAG
+1384 FMPKVKVYTVAD
-1396 KRALDIQKIKNAARV
+1396 KRALDIQKMSNATRV
-1411 DLGFMVKDGSQQ
+1411 GLGFMVKDGSQQ
-1423 TKFTLNYGSNW
+1423 TEFTLDYGSNW

-1439 VDKQTGNR
+1439 VDKQTGKR

-1455 TVNAGAMKSNNG
+1455 TVNAGAMKSNDG

>member
-1 MRVFFQTSR
+1 MSVFFQTSR

-16 ACRIARKKWSASVPL
+16 VCRIAGKKWSASVPL
-31 LLAALL
+31 FLAALL

-47 DLLPSVQSVEHNGT
+47 DLLPSVQSFEQGGT
-61 RTEDNANTSGL
+61 RAETASTSGL
-72 TISGDIKKFYD
+72 DVVQD
-83 DKNNL
+83 A
-88 LYSGYTYAPSR
+88 TYGATYKPNC

-126 KLEYLVDKNLDNSVK
+126 KLEYLVDKNLDNFVSLK
-141 LTGLAEVNT
+141 GLAEVNA

-183 LSLNVLKGFWV
+183 LSLNVLQGFWV
-194 KTYLKGEEQD
+194 KTYLKGKEQD

-212 DDFQL
+212 DNFQL

-263 FVGENPKKIAASFG
+263 FVGENPKKIAAE
-277 YYKEAETNSGLG
+277 KH
-289 NTNNLID
+289 
-296 EYPDNSEQLSML
+296 EYPYAEQERPLHPLSKGDL
-308 GHHELYVDF
+308 V
-317 NEKIVKDSEIGFK
+317 NES
-330 TGGLKT
+330 
-336 LDIDLTGLSL
+336 LT
-346 FELTNNDVNNKYV
+346 
-359 WGNEKVLSGGIGISL
+359 
-374 LGTQDGS
+374 DGPVC
-381 MSAIAKEDCYGVK
+381 E
-394 IKLNTGLVGGLLDAI
+394 LVGGLLGGGLTCRVDFGATIPVGSEVGYYTTGGGLASISLGATKLNAYDTSDNNPQSINAESGIGVSALAGGAREFSMI
-409 LGLLG
+409 LTKKDTRRLELDLPSGINLLSAVQV
-414 NTHYYY
+414 HY

-443 TDYYNLPTPSDDGSV
+443 TDYYNLPTPSEGTV
-458 SYSLDRWPSGA
+458 IYSLISSPNGV
-469 TSPSISGNRIT
+469 TSPEISGNHIT

-488 VVQAIYKRGEETSWS
+488 VVKAVYTREEKEISWS
-503 YAVIHRDKKEA
+503 YAVIHRNKKEA
-514 EAGCNTMMINTSAN
+514 EAGCNTMMINTSGN
-528 QGQYTVVESSG
+528 EGQYTVVESSG

-553 QNLVDD
+553 QNLVDG

-581 VHSSQDIAPQGGGK
+581 VHSSQDIALQGGGK

-614 KFFFIRLYN
+614 KFFFIRLYK

-650 LRFYVETDQTFD
+650 LRFYVETDRTFD

-718 TKSSSAASVG
+718 TKSSSVASVG
-728 STMNNLSYVI
+728 ATTNNLSYVI

-766 IRGGQPVGAILRT
+766 IRGGQPLGAILRM

-807 TSGGLASIEVISDAG
+807 TSSGLASIEVISDAG
-822 LAYMEVTPLQDYDE
+822 LAYMEVTPLQDYNE

-868 DCAEEPDDQGGT
+868 DCAEELEVQGEI
-880 DGITYKSIT
+880 DIVYRDIT
-889 EHVCVDETNDLGK
+889 EHVCVDETTYLGN
-902 VRISVDAQ
+902 VRISVDA
-910 DDKVGTKLTFT
+910 KPELLGTELTFT

-934 EAELQQDDKGYFFEL
+934 EAALQQDNNGYFFEL

-974 KTTWKRNAADTD
+974 KTTWKRNALDTD
-986 WNNWSNWT
+986 WNNWNNWT
-994 DGSPWGCTNVVIPT
+994 DGSPWGCTNVVIPA
-1008 GATRYPNLKA
+1008 GATRYPNLNA

-1117 ATSGTDLNGTV
+1117 ATSGTDPNGTV
-1128 AATADWSRTF
+1128 VATADWSRTF
-1138 NAVAQLYEQ
+1138 NAVAQPYEQ

-1152 MMVGNEGDGTSY
+1152 MMVGNDWGTSY

-1178 TLSGGWVKEETLP
+1178 TLSGGWVKKETLP

-1198 GKFAYEE
+1198 GKFAYEVI
-1205 SGFKPENAG
+1205 GFNPENAG
-1214 RSFTFKL
+1214 SSFTFEL
-1221 RNEEQGATYFV
+1221 RNEEQGATCFV

-1259 IDSENVFGEEE
+1259 IDSENIFGGKE

-1277 SENGNL
+1277 GENGDL

-1302 VEASGDNA
+1302 VEVSGDYA
-1310 SDNVD
+1310 SDNVN

-1321 MFVQPFASTAT
+1321 MFVQPSASTAT

-1339 VPAAGEMKISAV
+1339 VPTAGEMKISAV

-1375 DVITLIDEN
+1375 DIVSLIDED
-1384 FMPKVKVYTVAG
+1384 FMPKVKVYTVAD
-1396 KRALDIQKIKNAARV
+1396 KRALDIQKMSNATRV
-1411 DLGFMVKDGSQQ
+1411 GLGFMVKDGSQQ
-1423 TKFTLNYGSNW
+1423 TEFTLDYGSNW

-1439 VDKQTGNR
+1439 VDKQTGKR

-1455 TVNAGAMKSNNG
+1455 TVNAGAMKSNDG

>member
-1 MRVFFQTSR
+1 MSVFFQTSR

-16 ACRIARKKWSASVPL
+16 ACRIAGKKWSASVPL

-61 RTEDNANTSGL
+61 RNETESTSGL
-72 TISGDIKKFYD
+72 DVVQDEIYGA
-83 DKNNL
+83 
-88 LYSGYTYAPSR
+88 TYKPNC

-112 ITKNLVGVLSNSDN
+112 ITKGLIAIGANNENQEFLIDKDLTNGVTVS
-126 KLEYLVDKNLDNSVK
+126 
-141 LTGLAEVNT
+141 GLAKVDA
-150 GLPILSVKDVNRVY
+150 GIPIFSVRDINRVY
-164 YDSSNGIKVG
+164 YNDNEEQEEQGVKVG
-174 FLYKDPGGL
+174 FVYEPQGGVL
-183 LSLNVLKGFWV
+183 DLSVLKSFYV
-194 KTYLKGEEQD
+194 QT
-204 GSSTSGSG
+204 
-212 DDFQL
+212 L
-217 LNLNL
+217 LNGKVQDSSLSESGGGFELLDLNL
-222 LNVSGGLSEI
+222 LNVAGGKYEV
-232 SFTTTKPFDEV
+232 SFNATKPFDEV
-243 RIGCASID
+243 RLGYAGVNVNVSTAQ
-251 VDVLSGLEFYYA
+251 SAKFYYA
-263 FVGENPKKIAASFG
+263 FVGENPEKIAA
-277 YYKEAETNSGLG
+277 
-289 NTNNLID
+289 D
-296 EYPDNSEQLSML
+296 EYTYEYAKGEEYDNALGIGKWNSKEELCDSDLDNGLTFSLGALLS
-308 GHHELYVDF
+308 VPKFRVNF
-317 NEKIVKDSEIGFK
+317 NADIPAGSEIGFRTSTATLLNVDLGGVTMHALNESNK
-330 TGGLKT
+330 SQQDEKLGTG
-336 LDIDLTGLSL
+336 IGLS
-346 FELTNNDVNNKYV
+346 
-359 WGNEKVLSGGIGISL
+359 
-374 LGTQDGS
+374 
-381 MSAIAKEDCYGVK
+381 A
-394 IKLNTGLVGGLLDAI
+394 VGGNSKNFSFITKEAARGVQIDFPLSVKLAETTI
-409 LGLLG
+409 
-414 NTHYYY
+414 HY

-443 TDYYNLPTPSDDGSV
+443 TDYYNLPTPSEGTV
-458 SYSLDRWPSGA
+458 TYSLISYPEGA

-514 EAGCNTMMINTSAN
+514 EAGCNTMMINTSDN
-528 QGQYTVVESSG
+528 PTQYSVEEPLG
-539 SQGGI
+539 GQGGI
-544 SLFNKINNR
+544 SLFNKIKDTEY
-553 QNLVDD
+553 LVDAE
-559 DYTNYAE
+559 YNNYAE
-566 ATNVLSLIQFGSLAG
+566 ATNVLSLIQLGGLAS
-581 VHSSQDIAPQGGGK
+581 VKSTKVIEPQKGK
-595 TRVGFVMQTNNQL
+595 IRVGFVMQTNNQL

-614 KFFFIRLYN
+614 KFFFIRLYK
-623 DGKEVFSGLTAENDA
+623 GQTKVYEGLTGQNNT
-638 VGVGLVGNDGSK
+638 VGVGLIGNDGSK
-650 LRFYVETDQTFD
+650 LRFYVETEEAFD
-662 QVELWTAG
+662 RVELWSAG
-670 LLNVNLNTFRLYY
+670 LLNINLNTFRLYY

-688 VTCEEY
+688 VEGCENNTT
-694 AGTSE
+694 TSE

-718 TKSSSAASVG
+718 TKFPSAASVG
-728 STMNNLSYVI
+728 ATMNNLSYVI

-755 SRSTVAVKFNS
+755 SRSTVAVKFNRV
-766 IRGGQPVGAILRT
+766 RGGQPVGAILRT
-779 PGYVLNASVLQNVTI
+779 PGYVLSASVLQNVTI

-807 TSGGLASIEVISDAG
+807 TSSGLASIEVISDAG

-836 VRISFPSLADAL
+836 VRISFPSLANAL
-848 ETVWLSGFY
+848 KTVWLSGFY
-857 IRPDANGNGIP
+857 IRPDANNNGIP

-889 EHVCVDETNDLGK
+889 EHVCVDETTYLGN
-902 VRISVDAQ
+902 VRISVDAEP
-910 DDKVGTKLTFT
+910 KLLGTELTFT

-934 EAELQQDDKGYFFEL
+934 EAELQHQDDKGYFFEL

-966 LRAQVHPL
+966 LRAQVHPR

-1008 GATRYPNLKA
+1008 RATRYPNLKA

-1088 FTPLNGATYR
+1088 FTPLNGDTYP
-1098 EVRHNPVVRQK
+1098 EVRHNPIVRQK

-1117 ATSGTDLNGTV
+1117 ATSGTNGTV

-1138 NAVAQLYEQ
+1138 NAVAQPYEQ

-1152 MMVGNEGDGTSY
+1152 MMVGNDWGTSY
-1164 RLRFPKAYTEYNYY
+1164 RLRFPKAYIEYNYY
-1178 TLSGGWVKEETLP
+1178 TLSGEKVKPETLP
-1191 EGARNMN
+1191 DEARNMN

-1249 NKQSVQAIRI
+1249 NNQSVQAIRI
-1259 IDSENVFGEEE
+1259 IDSESVFGEEE

-1277 SENGNL
+1277 GENGDL
-1283 SFDVAGEQSNTIA
+1283 SFEGYGEQSNSIA

-1302 VEASGDNA
+1302 VEALEGYT

-1315 ITYTSN
+1315 ITYTSD
-1321 MFVQPFASTAT
+1321 MFVQPSASTAT

-1339 VPAAGEMKISAV
+1339 VPTAGEMKISAV

-1375 DVITLIDEN
+1375 DVVALIDED
-1384 FMPKVKVYTVAG
+1384 FMPKVKVYTVAD
-1396 KRALDIQKIKNAARV
+1396 KRALDIQKIKNAVRV

-1423 TKFTLNYGSNW
+1423 TEFTLDYGSNW

-1439 VDKQTGNR
+1439 VDKQTGKR

-1455 TVNAGAMKSNNG
+1455 TVNAGAMKSNDG

>member
-1 MRVFFQTSR
+1 MSVFFQTSR

-16 ACRIARKKWSASVPL
+16 ACRIAGKKWSASVPL
-31 LLAALL
+31 FLAALL

-47 DLLPSVQSVEHNGT
+47 DLLPSVQSFEQGGT
-61 RTEDNANTSGL
+61 RAEAASTSGL
-72 TISGDIKKFYD
+72 DVVQDATGA
-83 DKNNL
+83 
-88 LYSGYTYAPSR
+88 TYKPNC

-126 KLEYLVDKNLDNSVK
+126 KLEYLVDKNLDNSVSLK
-141 LTGLAEVNT
+141 GLAEVNA

-174 FLYKDPGGL
+174 FLYKAPGGL
-183 LSLNVLKGFWV
+183 LSLNVLQGFWV
-194 KTYLKGEEQD
+194 KTYLKGKEQD

-212 DDFQL
+212 DKFQL

-243 RIGCASID
+243 RIGCASIS

-263 FVGENPKKIAASFG
+263 FVGENPKKIAA
-277 YYKEAETNSGLG
+277 ETYA
-289 NTNNLID
+289 
-296 EYPDNSEQLSML
+296 YPTAKQ
-308 GHHELYVDF
+308 
-317 NEKIVKDSEIGFK
+317 EKPAH
-330 TGGLKT
+330 
-336 LDIDLTGLSL
+336 
-346 FELTNNDVNNKYV
+346 
-359 WGNEKVLSGGIGISL
+359 
-374 LGTQDGS
+374 LGTGDLVNKNLNDGPVC
-381 MSAIAKEDCYGVK
+381 E
-394 IKLNTGLVGGLLDAI
+394 LVS
-409 LGLLG
+409 GLLG
-414 NTHYYY
+414 GLTCRVDFGATIPVDSEVGYYTTGGGLASISLGATKLNAYDTSDNNPQSINTESGIGVSALAGGAREFSMILTKENAQRLELDLPSGINLLSAVRVHY

-443 TDYYNLPTPSDDGSV
+443 TDYYNLPTPSEGTV
-458 SYSLDRWPSGA
+458 IYSLISWPSGA
-469 TSPSISGNRIT
+469 TSPSISGNHMT

-488 VVQAIYKRGEETSWS
+488 VVKAVYTREEKETSWS
-503 YAVIHRDKKEA
+503 YAVIHRNKKEA
-514 EAGCNTMMINTSAN
+514 VAGCNTMMINTSGN
-528 QGQYTVVESSG
+528 EGQYTVVESSG

-553 QNLVDD
+553 QNLVDG

-581 VHSSQDIAPQGGGK
+581 VHSSQDIAPQGGK

-614 KFFFIRLYN
+614 KFFFIRLYK
-623 DGKEVFSGLTAENDA
+623 DGEEVFSGLTAENDA

-650 LRFYVETDQTFD
+650 LRFYVETDRTFD

-718 TKSSSAASVG
+718 TKSSSVASVG
-728 STMNNLSYVI
+728 ATTNNLSYVI

-766 IRGGQPVGAILRT
+766 IRGGQPLGAILRT

-807 TSGGLASIEVISDAG
+807 TSSGLASIEVISDAG
-822 LAYMEVTPLQDYDE
+822 LAYMEVTPLQDYNE

-868 DCAEEPDDQGGT
+868 DCAEELEVQGEIDIVYRG
-880 DGITYKSIT
+880 IT
-889 EHVCVDETNDLGK
+889 EHVCVDETTYLGN
-902 VRISVDAQ
+902 VRISVDA
-910 DDKVGTKLTFT
+910 KPELLGTELTFT

-934 EAELQQDDKGYFFEL
+934 EAALQQDNNGYFFEL

-974 KTTWKRNAADTD
+974 KTTWKRNASDTD
-986 WNNWSNWT
+986 WNNWNNWT
-994 DGSPWGCTNVVIPT
+994 DGSPWGCTNVVIPA
-1008 GATRYPNLKA
+1008 GATRYPNLNA

-1117 ATSGTDLNGTV
+1117 ATSGTNGTV
-1128 AATADWSRTF
+1128 AATVDWSRTF
-1138 NAVAQLYEQ
+1138 NAVAQPYEQ

-1152 MMVGNEGDGTSY
+1152 MMVGNDWGTSY

-1178 TLSGGWVKEETLP
+1178 TLSGGWVKKETLP

-1198 GKFAYEE
+1198 GKFAYEVI
-1205 SGFKPENAG
+1205 GFNPENAG
-1214 RSFTFKL
+1214 SSFTFEL

-1259 IDSENVFGEEE
+1259 IDSENIFGGEE

-1277 SENGNL
+1277 GENGDL

-1302 VEASGDNA
+1302 VEVSGDYA
-1310 SDNVD
+1310 SDNVN

-1321 MFVQPFASTAT
+1321 MFVQPSASTAT

-1339 VPAAGEMKISAV
+1339 VPTAGEMKISAV

-1359 SLLRSA
+1359 SLLHSA

-1375 DVITLIDEN
+1375 DIVSLIDED
-1384 FMPKVKVYTVAG
+1384 FMPKVKVYTVAD
-1396 KRALDIQKIKNAARV
+1396 KRALDIQKMSNATRV
-1411 DLGFMVKDGSQQ
+1411 GLGFMVKDGSQQ
-1423 TKFTLNYGSNW
+1423 TEFTLDYGSNW

-1439 VDKQTGNR
+1439 VDKQTGKR

-1455 TVNAGAMKSNNG
+1455 TVNAGAMKSNDG

>member
-16 ACRIARKKWSASVPL
+16 ACRIAGKKWSASVPL

-61 RTEDNANTSGL
+61 RTETASTSGL
-72 TISGDIKKFYD
+72 DVEQ
-83 DKNNL
+83 NE
-88 LYSGYTYAPSR
+88 TYGATYKPNR

-112 ITKNLVGVLSNSDN
+112 ITKNLVGVLSSSDN
-126 KLEYLVDKNLDNSVK
+126 KLEYLVDKDLTNSVSLK
-141 LTGLAEVNT
+141 GLAEVNT
-150 GLPILSVKDVNRVY
+150 DLLILSVKDVNRVY

-232 SFTTTKPFDEV
+232 SFTTKLPFDEV
-243 RIGCASID
+243 RIGCGSIS

-263 FVGENPKKIAASFG
+263 FVGDNPKKIAAKDHE
-277 YYKEAETNSGLG
+277 YPDAEQERPNQNITDWSGRNLVDSDISNGPTCELFSGLG
-289 NTNNLID
+289 GGLTCR
-296 EYPDNSEQLSML
+296 
-308 GHHELYVDF
+308 VDF
-317 NEKIVKDSEIGFK
+317 GVTIPVGSEVGYYT
-330 TGGLKT
+330 TGGGLASVSLGKT
-336 LDIDLTGLSL
+336 KLNAYDTSD
-346 FELTNNDVNNKYV
+346 NNPQSINT
-359 WGNEKVLSGGIGISL
+359 ESGIGVSALAKGAREFSMILTKENARRLELDLPYGINL
-374 LGTQDGS
+374 L
-381 MSAIAKEDCYGVK
+381 SAVQ
-394 IKLNTGLVGGLLDAI
+394 V
-409 LGLLG
+409 
-414 NTHYYY
+414 HY

-443 TDYYNLPTPSDDGSV
+443 TDYYNLPTPSDGSV

-503 YAVIHRDKKEA
+503 YAVIHRDKKEVVS
-514 EAGCNTMMINTSAN
+514 GCNMMMINTSAN

-544 SLFNKINNR
+544 SLFNKINYR
-553 QNLVDD
+553 QNLVDG

-581 VHSSQDIAPQGGGK
+581 VHSSQDIAPQGGEK

-614 KFFFIRLYN
+614 KFFFIRLYK

-688 VTCEEY
+688 VNCEEY
-694 AGTSE
+694 KGTSE

-718 TKSSSAASVG
+718 TKFPSVVG
-728 STMNNLSYVI
+728 VGTTMNNLSYVI

-766 IRGGQPVGAILRT
+766 IRGGQPVGAILRK
-779 PGYVLNASVLQNVTI
+779 PGYGLNASVLQNVTI

-807 TSGGLASIEVISDAG
+807 TSSGLASIEVISNAG

-889 EHVCVDETNDLGK
+889 EHVCVDETKDLGK
-902 VRISVDAQ
+902 VRISVDA
-910 DDKVGTKLTFT
+910 KPELLKKPITFT

-934 EAELQQDDKGYFFEL
+934 EAKLQQDEDDKDYFFEL

-966 LRAQVHPL
+966 LRAQVHPR
-974 KTTWKRNAADTD
+974 KTTWKRYPTDTD

-994 DGSPWGCTNVVIPT
+994 DGSPWGCTNVVIPA
-1008 GATRYPNLKA
+1008 GATSYPVLKP
-1018 WGSVDK
+1018 WSSVKD
-1024 FYGGNYCANIHFEP
+1024 FYNGNYCNNIHFEP

-1045 QYLEYD
+1045 QYLEYS
-1051 CAYVEMEVQSGM
+1051 CAYVEMEM
-1063 YHMISTPLHG
+1063 ADAIPRMISIPLQG
-1073 MVTGDMFVSPEMPAY
+1073 MVTGDMFVSSEMPAY
-1088 FTPLNGATYR
+1088 FTPLDDVTYP
-1098 EVRHNPVVRQK
+1098 EVRHNPLVRQQ

-1117 ATSGTDLNGTV
+1117 ATSGTNAPDSTIV
-1128 AATADWSRTF
+1128 ATADWSRTF
-1138 NAVAQLYEQ
+1138 NAVAQPYEQ
-1147 AQGIK
+1147 AQGI
-1152 MMVGNEGDGTSY
+1152 MLMVGSEGDGTSY
-1164 RLRFPKAYTEYNYY
+1164 RLRFPKDYTTYNYY
-1178 TLSGGWVKEETLP
+1178 TLSGGWMKSDTLQN
-1191 EGARNMN
+1191 GARDKN
-1198 GKFAYEE
+1198 GRFTYEE
-1205 SGFKPENAG
+1205 SGFTPEKVRN
-1214 RSFTFKL
+1214 SFTFEL
-1221 RNEEQGATYFV
+1221 RNDKQGDKQGADYFV

-1238 SYLDIKTFLTE
+1238 SYLDIQKFLQQ
-1249 NKQSVQAIRI
+1249 NSGSVSAI
-1259 IDSENVFGEEE
+1259 SVLSEE
-1270 GLVRISL
+1270 GDLITVSRDSKDGIC
-1277 SENGNL
+1277 
-1283 SFDVAGEQSNTIA
+1283 TIA

-1302 VEASGDNA
+1302 VVSTNTTLNQL
-1310 SDNVD
+1310 NV
-1315 ITYTSN
+1315 TYTSD
-1321 MFVQPFASTAT
+1321 MFVQPSASTAT
-1332 RSSRSAS
+1332 RSSRSVS
-1339 VPAAGEMKISAV
+1339 DPAAGEMKISAV

-1359 SLLRSA
+1359 SLLRST

-1375 DVITLIDEN
+1375 DVISLIDEH

-1447 YLLDGTSL
+1447 YRLEGNPL
-1455 TVNAGAMKSNNG
+1455 TVNAGVMKTNSG

>member
-1 MRVFFQTSR
+1 M
-10 QRSFLS
+10 
-16 ACRIARKKWSASVPL
+16 
-31 LLAALL
+31 
-37 TVVFYSCRDE
+37 
-47 DLLPSVQSVEHNGT
+47 
-61 RTEDNANTSGL
+61 
-72 TISGDIKKFYD
+72 
-83 DKNNL
+83 
-88 LYSGYTYAPSR
+88 
-99 RVPLVGEGRVINQ
+99 
-112 ITKNLVGVLSNSDN
+112 
-126 KLEYLVDKNLDNSVK
+126 
-141 LTGLAEVNT
+141 
-150 GLPILSVKDVNRVY
+150 
-164 YDSSNGIKVG
+164 
-174 FLYKDPGGL
+174 
-183 LSLNVLKGFWV
+183 
-194 KTYLKGEEQD
+194 
-204 GSSTSGSG
+204 
-212 DDFQL
+212 
-217 LNLNL
+217 
-222 LNVSGGLSEI
+222 NVSGGLSEI

-243 RIGCASID
+243 RIGCASIS
-251 VDVLSGLEFYYA
+251 VEVLSGLEFYYA
-263 FVGENPKKIAASFG
+263 FVGENPKKIAAE
-277 YYKEAETNSGLG
+277 KH
-289 NTNNLID
+289 
-296 EYPDNSEQLSML
+296 EYPYAEQERPLHPLSKGDL
-308 GHHELYVDF
+308 VNESLTDGPVCEL
-317 NEKIVKDSEIGFK
+317 
-330 TGGLKT
+330 
-336 LDIDLTGLSL
+336 
-346 FELTNNDVNNKYV
+346 
-359 WGNEKVLSGGIGISL
+359 IS
-374 LGTQDGS
+374 
-381 MSAIAKEDCYGVK
+381 
-394 IKLNTGLVGGLLDAI
+394 
-409 LGLLG
+409 GLLG
-414 NTHYYY
+414 GLTCRVDFGATIPVGSEVGYYTKGGGLASISLGATKLNAYDTGDNNPQSINTESGIGVSALAGGAREFSMILTKKDTRRLELDLPSGINLLSAVQVHY

-443 TDYYNLPTPSDDGSV
+443 TDYYNLPTPSEGTV
-458 SYSLDRWPSGA
+458 IYSLISSPNGV
-469 TSPSISGNRIT
+469 TSPEISGNRIT

-488 VVQAIYKRGEETSWS
+488 AVKAVYTREEKEISWS
-503 YAVIHRDKKEA
+503 YAVIHRNKKEA
-514 EAGCNTMMINTSAN
+514 EAGCNTMMINTSGN
-528 QGQYTVVESSG
+528 EGQYTVVESSG

-553 QNLVDD
+553 QNLVDG

-581 VHSSQDIAPQGGGK
+581 VHSSQDIAPQGGK

-614 KFFFIRLYN
+614 KFFFIRLYK
-623 DGKEVFSGLTAENDA
+623 DGEEVFSGLTAENDA
-638 VGVGLVGNDGSK
+638 IGVGLVGNDGSK
-650 LRFYVETDQTFD
+650 LRFYVETDKTFD

-728 STMNNLSYVI
+728 ATMNNLSYVI

-766 IRGGQPVGAILRT
+766 IRGGQPLGAILRT

-868 DCAEEPDDQGGT
+868 DCAEEPDDQGET
-880 DGITYKSIT
+880 DITYRSIT
-889 EHVCVDETNDLGK
+889 EHVCVDKTTYLGN
-902 VRISVDAQ
+902 VRISVDA
-910 DDKVGTKLTFT
+910 KSELLGTELTFT
-921 CYPYNGNG
+921 CYPYNGNE

-934 EAELQQDDKGYFFEL
+934 KAELQQDDKGYFFEL

-974 KTTWKRNAADTD
+974 KTTWKRNASDTD

-994 DGSPWGCTNVVIPT
+994 DGSPWGCTNVVIPA
-1008 GATRYPNLKA
+1008 GATRYPNLNA

-1073 MVTGDMFVSPEMPAY
+1073 MITGDMFVSPEMPAY
-1088 FTPLNGATYR
+1088 FTPLKEDTYR
-1098 EVRHNPVVRQK
+1098 EVRHNPIVRQK

-1117 ATSGTDLNGTV
+1117 ATSGTDSNGTV
-1128 AATADWSRTF
+1128 VATADWSRTF
-1138 NAVAQLYEQ
+1138 NAVAQPYEQ

-1152 MMVGNEGDGTSY
+1152 MMVGNDWGTSY

-1178 TLSGGWVKEETLP
+1178 TLSGRWVKKETLP

-1214 RSFTFKL
+1214 RSFTFEL

-1259 IDSENVFGEEE
+1259 IDSESVFGEEE

-1277 SENGNL
+1277 GKNGDL

-1302 VEASGDNA
+1302 VEALEGYT
-1310 SDNVD
+1310 SDNVN
-1315 ITYTSN
+1315 ITYTSD
-1321 MFVQPFASTAT
+1321 MFVQPSASTAT

-1339 VPAAGEMKISAV
+1339 VPTAGEMKISAV

-1359 SLLRSA
+1359 SLIRSA

-1375 DVITLIDEN
+1375 DIVSLIDED
-1384 FMPKVKVYTVAG
+1384 FMPKVKVYTVAD
-1396 KRALDIQKIKNAARV
+1396 KRALDIQKMSNATRV
-1411 DLGFMVKDGSQQ
+1411 GLGFMVKDGSQQ
-1423 TKFTLNYGSNW
+1423 TEFTLDYGSNW

-1439 VDKQTGNR
+1439 VDKQTGKR

-1455 TVNAGAMKSNNG
+1455 TVNAGAMKSNDG

>member
-1 MRVFFQTSR
+1 MSVFFQTSR

-16 ACRIARKKWSASVPL
+16 ACRIAGKKWSASVPL
-31 LLAALL
+31 FLAALL

-47 DLLPSVQSVEHNGT
+47 DLLPSVQSFEQGGT
-61 RTEDNANTSGL
+61 RAEAASTSGL
-72 TISGDIKKFYD
+72 DVVQDATGA
-83 DKNNL
+83 
-88 LYSGYTYAPSR
+88 TYKPNC

-126 KLEYLVDKNLDNSVK
+126 KLEYLVDKNLDNSVSLK
-141 LTGLAEVNT
+141 GLAEVNA

-174 FLYKDPGGL
+174 FLYKAPGGL
-183 LSLNVLKGFWV
+183 LSLNVLQGFWV
-194 KTYLKGEEQD
+194 KTYLKGKEQD

-212 DDFQL
+212 DKFQL

-243 RIGCASID
+243 RIGCASIS

-263 FVGENPKKIAASFG
+263 FVGENPKKIAAE
-277 YYKEAETNSGLG
+277 KH
-289 NTNNLID
+289 
-296 EYPDNSEQLSML
+296 EYPYAEQERPLHSLSKGDL
-308 GHHELYVDF
+308 VNKNLNDGPVCELV
-317 NEKIVKDSEIGFK
+317 S
-330 TGGLKT
+330 
-336 LDIDLTGLSL
+336 
-346 FELTNNDVNNKYV
+346 
-359 WGNEKVLSGGIGISL
+359 
-374 LGTQDGS
+374 
-381 MSAIAKEDCYGVK
+381 
-394 IKLNTGLVGGLLDAI
+394 
-409 LGLLG
+409 GLLG
-414 NTHYYY
+414 GLTCRVDFGATIPVGSEVGYYTTGGGLASISLGATKLNAYDTGDNNPQSINTESGIGVSALAGGAREFSMILTKKDTRRLELDLPSGINLLSAVKVHY

-443 TDYYNLPTPSDDGSV
+443 TDYYNLPTPSEGSV
-458 SYSLDRWPSGA
+458 TYSLISWPSGA
-469 TSPSISGNRIT
+469 TSPSISGNHMT

-488 VVQAIYKRGEETSWS
+488 VVKAVYTREEKEISWS
-503 YAVIHRDKKEA
+503 YAVIHRNKKEA
-514 EAGCNTMMINTSAN
+514 VAGCNTMMINTSAN

-553 QNLVDD
+553 QNLVDG

-581 VHSSQDIAPQGGGK
+581 VHSSQDIALQGGGK

-614 KFFFIRLYN
+614 KFFFIRLYK

-638 VGVGLVGNDGSK
+638 IGVGLVGNDGSK
-650 LRFYVETDQTFD
+650 LRFYVETDKTFD

-688 VTCEEY
+688 TTCEEY

-718 TKSSSAASVG
+718 TKFSSAASVG
-728 STMNNLSYVI
+728 ATMNNLSYVI

-749 AGVSLI
+749 TGVSLI

-779 PGYVLNASVLQNVTI
+779 PGYVLNASVLQNVAI

-848 ETVWLSGFY
+848 KTVWLSGFY

-868 DCAEEPDDQGGT
+868 DCAEELEVQGEI
-880 DGITYKSIT
+880 DIVYRDIT
-889 EHVCVDETNDLGK
+889 EHVCVDETTYLGN
-902 VRISVDAQ
+902 VRISVDA
-910 DDKVGTKLTFT
+910 KPELLGTELTFT

-934 EAELQQDDKGYFFEL
+934 EAALQQDNNGYFFEL

-966 LRAQVHPL
+966 LRAQIHPL
-974 KTTWKRNAADTD
+974 KTTWKRNASDTD

-994 DGSPWGCTNVVIPT
+994 DGSPWGCTNVVIPA
-1008 GATRYPNLKA
+1008 GATRYPNLNA

-1117 ATSGTDLNGTV
+1117 ATSGTDPNGTV
-1128 AATADWSRTF
+1128 VATADWSRTF
-1138 NAVAQLYEQ
+1138 NAVAQPYEQ

-1152 MMVGNEGDGTSY
+1152 MMVGNDWGTSY

-1178 TLSGGWVKEETLP
+1178 TLSGGWVKKETLP

-1198 GKFAYEE
+1198 GKFAYEVI
-1205 SGFKPENAG
+1205 GFNPENAG
-1214 RSFTFKL
+1214 SSFTFEL
-1221 RNEEQGATYFV
+1221 RNEEQGATCFV

-1259 IDSENVFGEEE
+1259 IDSENIFGGKE

-1277 SENGNL
+1277 GENGDL

-1302 VEASGDNA
+1302 VEVSGDYA
-1310 SDNVD
+1310 SDNVN

-1321 MFVQPFASTAT
+1321 MFVQPSASTAT

-1339 VPAAGEMKISAV
+1339 VPTAGEMKISAV

-1375 DVITLIDEN
+1375 DIVSLIDED
-1384 FMPKVKVYTVAG
+1384 FMPKVKVYTVAD
-1396 KRALDIQKIKNAARV
+1396 KRALDIQKMSNATRV
-1411 DLGFMVKDGSQQ
+1411 GLGFMVKDGSQQ
-1423 TKFTLNYGSNW
+1423 TEFTLDYGSNW

-1439 VDKQTGNR
+1439 VDKQTGKR

-1455 TVNAGAMKSNNG
+1455 TVNAGAMKSNDG

>member
-1 MRVFFQTSR
+1 MSVFFQTSR

-16 ACRIARKKWSASVPL
+16 ACRIAGKKWSASVPL
-31 LLAALL
+31 FLAALL

-47 DLLPSVQSVEHNGT
+47 DLLPSVQSFEQGGT
-61 RTEDNANTSGL
+61 RAEAASTSGL
-72 TISGDIKKFYD
+72 DVVQD
-83 DKNNL
+83 A
-88 LYSGYTYAPSR
+88 TYGATYKPNC

-126 KLEYLVDKNLDNSVK
+126 KLEYLVDKNLDNFVSLK
-141 LTGLAEVNT
+141 GLAEVNA

-164 YDSSNGIKVG
+164 YDSSNVIKVG

-183 LSLNVLKGFWV
+183 LSLDVLKGFWV

-204 GSSTSGSG
+204 GSSTLGSG
-212 DDFQL
+212 ENFQL

-243 RIGCASID
+243 RIGCASIS
-251 VDVLSGLEFYYA
+251 VEVLSGLEFYYA
-263 FVGENPKKIAASFG
+263 FVGENPKKIAAE
-277 YYKEAETNSGLG
+277 KH
-289 NTNNLID
+289 
-296 EYPDNSEQLSML
+296 EYPYAEQESPLHPLSKGDL
-308 GHHELYVDF
+308 VNESLTDGPVCEL
-317 NEKIVKDSEIGFK
+317 
-330 TGGLKT
+330 
-336 LDIDLTGLSL
+336 
-346 FELTNNDVNNKYV
+346 
-359 WGNEKVLSGGIGISL
+359 IS
-374 LGTQDGS
+374 
-381 MSAIAKEDCYGVK
+381 
-394 IKLNTGLVGGLLDAI
+394 
-409 LGLLG
+409 GLLG
-414 NTHYYY
+414 RLTCRVDFGATIPVGSEVGYYTKGGGLASISLGATKLNAYDTGDNNPQSINTESGIGVSALAGGAREFSMILTKKDTRRLELDLPSGINLLSAVQVHY

-443 TDYYNLPTPSDDGSV
+443 TDYYNLPTPSEGTV
-458 SYSLDRWPSGA
+458 IYSLISWPSGA
-469 TSPSISGNRIT
+469 TSPSISGNHMT

-488 VVQAIYKRGEETSWS
+488 VVKAVYTREEKETSWS
-503 YAVIHRDKKEA
+503 YAVIHRNKKEA
-514 EAGCNTMMINTSAN
+514 EAGCNTMMINTSGN
-528 QGQYTVVESSG
+528 EGQYTVVESSG

-553 QNLVDD
+553 QNLVDG

-581 VHSSQDIAPQGGGK
+581 VHSSQDIAPQGGK

-614 KFFFIRLYN
+614 KFFFIRLYK
-623 DGKEVFSGLTAENDA
+623 DGEEVFSGLTAENDA
-638 VGVGLVGNDGSK
+638 IGVGLVGNDGSK
-650 LRFYVETDQTFD
+650 LRFYVETDKTFD

-688 VTCEEY
+688 TTCEEY

-728 STMNNLSYVI
+728 ATMNNLSYVI

-766 IRGGQPVGAILRT
+766 IRGGQPLGAILRT

-868 DCAEEPDDQGGT
+868 DCAEEPDDQGET
-880 DGITYKSIT
+880 DITYRSIT
-889 EHVCVDETNDLGK
+889 EHVCVDKTTYLGN
-902 VRISVDAQ
+902 VRISVDA
-910 DDKVGTKLTFT
+910 KSELLGTELTFT
-921 CYPYNGNG
+921 CYPYNGNE

-934 EAELQQDDKGYFFEL
+934 KAELQQDDKGYFFEL

-974 KTTWKRNAADTD
+974 KTTWKRNASDTD

-994 DGSPWGCTNVVIPT
+994 DGSPWGCTNVVIPA
-1008 GATRYPNLKA
+1008 GATRYPNLNA

-1073 MVTGDMFVSPEMPAY
+1073 MITGDMFVSPEMPAY
-1088 FTPLNGATYR
+1088 FTPLKEDTYR
-1098 EVRHNPVVRQK
+1098 EVRHNPIVRQK

-1117 ATSGTDLNGTV
+1117 ATSGTDSNGTV
-1128 AATADWSRTF
+1128 VATADWSRTF
-1138 NAVAQLYEQ
+1138 NAVAQPYEQ

-1152 MMVGNEGDGTSY
+1152 MMVGNDWGTSY

-1178 TLSGGWVKEETLP
+1178 TLSGRWVKKETLP

-1214 RSFTFKL
+1214 RSFTFEL

-1259 IDSENVFGEEE
+1259 IDSESVFGEEE

-1277 SENGNL
+1277 GKNGDL
-1283 SFDVAGEQSNTIA
+1283 SFNVAGEQSNTIA

-1302 VEASGDNA
+1302 VEALEGYT
-1310 SDNVD
+1310 SDNVN
-1315 ITYTSN
+1315 ITYTSD
-1321 MFVQPFASTAT
+1321 MFVQPSASTAT

-1339 VPAAGEMKISAV
+1339 VPTAGEMKISAV

-1359 SLLRSA
+1359 SLIRSA

-1375 DVITLIDEN
+1375 DIVSLIDED
-1384 FMPKVKVYTVAG
+1384 FMPKVKVYTVAD
-1396 KRALDIQKIKNAARV
+1396 KRALDIQKMSNATRV

-1423 TKFTLNYGSNW
+1423 TEFTLDYGSNW

-1439 VDKQTGNR
+1439 VDKQTGKR

-1455 TVNAGAMKSNNG
+1455 TVNAGAMKSNDG

>member
-1 MRVFFQTSR
+1 MSVFFQTSR

-16 ACRIARKKWSASVPL
+16 ACRIAGKKWSASVPL
-31 LLAALL
+31 FLAALL

-47 DLLPSVQSVEHNGT
+47 DLLPSVQSFEQGGT
-61 RTEDNANTSGL
+61 RAEAASTSGL
-72 TISGDIKKFYD
+72 DVVQD
-83 DKNNL
+83 A
-88 LYSGYTYAPSR
+88 TYGATYKPNC

-126 KLEYLVDKNLDNSVK
+126 KLEYLVDKNLDNFVSLK
-141 LTGLAEVNT
+141 GLAEVNA

-164 YDSSNGIKVG
+164 YDSSNVIKVG

-183 LSLNVLKGFWV
+183 LSLDVLKGFWV

-204 GSSTSGSG
+204 GSSTLGSG
-212 DDFQL
+212 ENFQL

-243 RIGCASID
+243 RIGCASIS
-251 VDVLSGLEFYYA
+251 VEVLSGLEFYYA
-263 FVGENPKKIAASFG
+263 FVGENPKKIAAE
-277 YYKEAETNSGLG
+277 KH
-289 NTNNLID
+289 
-296 EYPDNSEQLSML
+296 EYPYAEQERPLHPLSKGDL
-308 GHHELYVDF
+308 VNESLTDGPVCEL
-317 NEKIVKDSEIGFK
+317 
-330 TGGLKT
+330 
-336 LDIDLTGLSL
+336 
-346 FELTNNDVNNKYV
+346 
-359 WGNEKVLSGGIGISL
+359 IS
-374 LGTQDGS
+374 
-381 MSAIAKEDCYGVK
+381 
-394 IKLNTGLVGGLLDAI
+394 
-409 LGLLG
+409 GLLG
-414 NTHYYY
+414 GLTCRVDFGATIPVGSEVGYYTKGGGLASISLGATKLNAYDTGDNNPQSINTESGIGVSALAGGAREFSMILTKKDTRRLELDLPSGINLLSAVQVHY

-443 TDYYNLPTPSDDGSV
+443 TDYYNLPTPSEGTV
-458 SYSLDRWPSGA
+458 IYSLISWPSGA
-469 TSPSISGNRIT
+469 TSPSISGNHMT

-488 VVQAIYKRGEETSWS
+488 VVKAVYTREEKETSWS
-503 YAVIHRDKKEA
+503 YAVIHRNKKEA
-514 EAGCNTMMINTSAN
+514 VAGCNTMMINTSGN
-528 QGQYTVVESSG
+528 EGQYTVVESSG

-553 QNLVDD
+553 QNLVDG

-581 VHSSQDIAPQGGGK
+581 VHSSQDIAPQGGK

-614 KFFFIRLYN
+614 KFFFIRLYK
-623 DGKEVFSGLTAENDA
+623 DGEEVFSGLTAENDA
-638 VGVGLVGNDGSK
+638 IGVGLVGNDGSK
-650 LRFYVETDQTFD
+650 LRFYVETDKTFD

-688 VTCEEY
+688 TTCEEY

-728 STMNNLSYVI
+728 ATMNNLSYVI

-766 IRGGQPVGAILRT
+766 IRGGQPLGAILRT

-868 DCAEEPDDQGGT
+868 DCAEEPDDQGET
-880 DGITYKSIT
+880 DITYRSIT
-889 EHVCVDETNDLGK
+889 EHVCVDETTYLGN
-902 VRISVDAQ
+902 VRISVDA
-910 DDKVGTKLTFT
+910 KSELLGTELTFT
-921 CYPYNGNG
+921 CYPYNGNE

-934 EAELQQDDKGYFFEL
+934 KAELQQDDKGYFFEL

-974 KTTWKRNAADTD
+974 KTTWKRNASDTD

-994 DGSPWGCTNVVIPT
+994 DGSPWGCTNVVIPA
-1008 GATRYPNLKA
+1008 GATRYPNLNA

-1073 MVTGDMFVSPEMPAY
+1073 MITGDMFVSPEMPAY

-1098 EVRHNPVVRQK
+1098 EVRHNPIVRQK

-1117 ATSGTDLNGTV
+1117 ATSGTDSNGTV
-1128 AATADWSRTF
+1128 VATADWSRTF
-1138 NAVAQLYEQ
+1138 NAVAQPYEQ

-1152 MMVGNEGDGTSY
+1152 MMVGNDWGTSY

-1178 TLSGGWVKEETLP
+1178 TLSGRWVKKETLP

-1214 RSFTFKL
+1214 RSFTFEL

-1259 IDSENVFGEEE
+1259 IDSESVFGEEE

-1277 SENGNL
+1277 GKNGDL

-1302 VEASGDNA
+1302 VEALEGYT
-1310 SDNVD
+1310 SDNVN

-1321 MFVQPFASTAT
+1321 MFVQPSASTAT

-1339 VPAAGEMKISAV
+1339 VPTAGEMKISAV

-1359 SLLRSA
+1359 SLIRSA

-1375 DVITLIDEN
+1375 DIVSLIDED
-1384 FMPKVKVYTVAG
+1384 FMPKVKVYTVAD
-1396 KRALDIQKIKNAARV
+1396 KRALDIQKMSNATRV

-1423 TKFTLNYGSNW
+1423 TEFTLDYGSNW

-1439 VDKQTGNR
+1439 VDKQTGKR

-1455 TVNAGAMKSNNG
+1455 TVNAGAMKSNDG